1 MGNKSIQK
9 FFADQNS
16 VIDLS
21 SLGNAKGA
29 KVSLSGP
36 DMNITTP
43 RGSVIIVNGALY
55 SSIKGNN
62 LAVKFK
68 DKTITGAKIL
78 GSVDLKDIQLERI
91 DSSLVDSAQVEKKG
105 NGKRRNK
112 KEEEE
117 LKKQLDDAENA
128 KKEADKAKE
137 EAEKAKEAAEKALNE
152 AFEVQ
157 NSSKQIEEMLQNFL
171 ADNVAK
177 DNLAQQSDASQQ
189 NTQAKATQA
198 SKQNDAEKVLP
209 QPINKNT
216 STGKSNSSKNEENKL
231 DAESVKEPLKVTLAL
246 AAESNSGSKDDSIT
260 NFTKPQ
266 FVGSTAPN
274 ATVIIKINGI
284 AVGQAV
290 ADSLGNFTFTAPET
304 LTDGTYNLEA
314 EAKTADGSG
323 SAKLV
328 ITIDSVTDKPT
339 FELSPES
346 SVSGH
351 KGLTPTLTP
360 SIVGTAEENAK
371 VDIYVDNKLVAS
383 VDVDK
388 DGNWSYE
395 FKDNELSEGENS
407 IKVVAVDKA
416 GNKNE
421 TTDSI
426 ITDTIAPEK
435 PTIEL
440 DDSSDSGIK
449 NDNITNSTLPT
460 FIGVAEPGS
469 TVSIYLGLKHLGE
482 VIVAKDGTWS
492 YTLTTPLKD
501 GEYNITATATD
512 IAGHTSATANLPFT
526 IDTRISYFSAEIETT
541 NDSGI
546 VGDNVTNNTRPTF
559 TGKTEPNAI
568 ISVINSETG
577 EEVIFKANDKGEW
590 TFNFTSDSVEG
601 INNLTFTVEDVAG
614 NKKDFSFSYVI
625 DTIAPVPPTVSLED
639 YVVLPNGIILSGNDL
654 PALVGTAEPKST
666 ILLMRDGKLYD
677 SIEVDSN
684 GTWNYQ
690 FSNKFLQGAYDIEI
704 ISQDAAGNKS
714 STVKYSFTIQTEVV
728 PPKAELDASDDS
740 GAKGDWITNK
750 HNALT
755 LLGTADRFA
764 TVNILIDGKTIGVT
778 TADADGNWNFDISR
792 NLSDNVY
799 KITVESI
806 DPLGRTSSVDYQLTI
821 DSFTPIPTVM
831 LHDSADS
838 GVKGDMIT
846 KINTPLFTGMAE
858 ANAKVSIYV
867 DGVLSGEAI
876 AGDDGV
882 WNFQFTTAL
891 SDGSH
896 DVTVKV
902 EDIAGNTA
910 SSSAYNFQI
919 VTQTQKPT
927 IELVNDTGVDNTDH
941 IINEKNPAL
950 TGTAAPYSTV
960 KLYIDG
966 ALIAEVRTNK
976 DGRWEYTLKADQGLV
991 DGDHRITAS
1000 VEDIAGNIAHSD
1012 PFLISVDTAISIPIV
1027 SLSPDSDSGISDD
1040 NLTNIVKPTL
1050 HLKDIDPDIISV
1062 QVWDAMSDTQ
1072 IGVATQQPDGSWA
1085 YTFTSDL
1092 TEGLHQVYVKVEDIA
1107 GNKANSAIFDFTI
1120 DTTVSTPVI
1129 SLLSKDDTGVTGDNL
1144 TNINKPGFAISG
1156 VDADAH
1162 RVVVQ
1167 VMHNGVSEEIELSH
1181 LNGSWLF
1188 IPGNTWADGSYT
1200 LTVKVED
1207 KAGNTN
1213 YSAPLTVVIDT
1224 QIAIDGVELVN
1235 DSGVK
1240 GDNMTNDDRPHFRV
1254 TVPTD
1259 VNEVRLSIDGGN
1271 SWVQA
1276 TPGVAGSWEYI
1287 WPTDLADGQYTLT
1300 VEATDKAG
1308 NTVTKTIDFAVDTT
1322 LSVPVIVLDSAD
1334 DTGIQGDNM
1343 TNSTQPTFALQH
1355 IDDDAVRV
1363 TVSVE
1368 HGGVTTTF
1376 DATKGTGGW
1385 TFTPPTSWADG
1396 DYTLSVSVEDK
1407 AGNTSHSASLTVTVD
1422 TQIAIN
1428 NIELVNDSGIPD
1440 DNLTN
1445 NVRPHFQVT
1454 VPTDVNVVRLSI
1466 DGGKTWFNATQSATP
1481 GVWDYIWPD
1490 DVADGGYTLTVEATD
1505 EAGNKATQTLDFTID
1520 TTLSVPTLSL
1530 DSADD
1535 SGIAGDNITNVKTP
1549 GFTLNNIDTDVSRV
1563 IVEVMHNGIKQEVP
1577 LVQTGGQWRFA
1588 PTSDWADGD
1597 YILTVKVE
1605 DRAGNVKQ
1613 SAPLTVTVDTHIA
1626 IDRIELVND
1635 SGIPGDNLT
1644 NEARPHFQVT
1654 VPADVNGV
1662 RLSIDGGKTWFD
1674 ATQSATSGV
1683 WDYTW
1688 LTNVANGPHTLMV
1701 EASDKAGNK
1710 TTQKLDFTI
1719 DTILSEPTI
1728 TLDSADDSA
1737 AGDNI
1742 TNVKMPGFTLGNID
1756 ADVTKVV
1763 VTVAHDG
1770 KNQQIELIKNG
1781 GVWRFTPGAAWTDG
1795 DYTLTVKVED
1805 KAGNTNYSAPL
1816 TVTIDTQTSIDR
1828 IELLNDTGIVGDNL
1842 TNEARPQFHITVP
1855 TDVNSVQL
1863 SLDGG
1868 INWVN
1873 ATLTSDGVWEYIWPT
1888 DLVENTYTLTVK
1900 ATDVAGNTATETLNF
1915 IIDTTL
1921 STPTITLDSADD
1933 SGTANDNK
1941 TNVKTPG
1948 FIIGGID
1955 SDVTQVVVQVM
1966 RDGHSEEVELTQT
1979 NGQWRFVPGSA
1990 WTDGD
1995 YTLTVTVKDEA
2006 GNIRHSAPLTVTIDT
2021 QITIDH
2027 IELVNDSGIP
2037 DDNLTN
2043 NVRPHFQVTV
2053 PTDVNVV
2060 RLSIDGGKTWFNA
2073 TQSATPGVWDYT
2085 WLADVGEGKHTLT
2098 VEATDKAGNKTTQQ
2112 LDFIIDTLLSEPTI
2126 VLDNTDDSGTKG
2138 DHLTNV
2144 NKPTFLLGNID
2155 ADARYVTVEVQ
2166 HGGTKEVLTA
2176 TKDAT
2181 GNWSVTPTGTWAD
2194 GDYTL
2199 TVRVEDEAG
2208 NEKHS
2213 ASLTVTVDTQIT
2225 IDVIELVNDN
2235 GIPGDN
2241 MTNDAHPQFRVTVP
2255 GDVNEVS
2262 LSIDGGV
2269 TWVKATQSATPGV
2282 WNYTWPG
2289 TVPDGDYTL
2298 NVKATDNAGN
2308 TVTETLHF
2316 TIDTTLSTPVIV
2328 LDSADDSGVHGD
2340 NMTNHTQP
2348 TFALQHI
2355 DDDAVRVTVS
2365 VEHGGV
2371 TTTFDAT
2378 KDAGGWTFTPTGA
2391 WADGDYTLSVSVED
2405 KAGNTSHSASLTV
2418 TVDTQIAINNIELVN
2433 DSGIPDDNLTNN
2445 VRPHFQV
2452 TVPTDV
2458 NVVRLSIDGGKTWF
2472 NATQSATPGVWDY
2485 IWPDDVADGGYTLTV
2500 EATDEA
2506 GNKATQTLDFTID
2519 TTLSVPTLSLDSADD
2534 SGIAGDNITNVKT
2547 PGFTLNNIDTDVS
2560 RVIVE
2565 VMHNG
2570 IKQEVPLVQTGGQW
2584 RFAPTSDWAD
2594 GDYILT
2600 VKVEDRAGNVKQ
2612 SAPLTVTVDT
2622 HIAIDRIELVND
2634 SGIPGDN
2641 LTNEARPHFQVTVPA
2656 DVNGVR
2662 LSIDG
2667 GKTWFDATQSATSG
2681 VWDYTWLTNVAN
2693 GPHTLM
2699 VEASDKA
2706 GNKTTQKLDFTI
2718 DTILSEPTITL
2729 DSADDSAAGD
2739 NITNVKMPGF
2749 TLGNIDADVTKVV
2762 VTVAHDGKNQ
2772 QIELIKNGGVWRF
2785 TPGAAWT
2792 DGDYTLTVK
2801 VEDKAG
2807 NTNYSAPLTV
2817 TIDTQTSIDRIELLN
2832 DTGIVGD
2839 NLTNEARPQFHITV
2853 PTDVNSVQLSLDG
2866 GINWVNA
2873 TLTSDGVWEYIW
2885 PTDLVENTY
2894 TLTVKATDVAGNT
2907 ATETLNFI
2915 IDTTLSTPTITL
2927 DSADDSGT
2935 ANDNKTNVKTPGFI
2949 IGGIDSDV
2957 TQVVVQVM
2965 RDGHSEEVELTQTNG
2980 QWRFVPGSAWTDGDY
2995 TLTVTVKDE
3004 AGNIRHSAPL
3014 TVTIDTQITIDH
3026 IELVNDSGI
3035 PDDNLTNNVRPHFQ
3049 VTVPTDVNVVRLSI
3063 DGGKTWF
3070 NATQSATPGVW
3081 DYTWLADVGE
3091 GKHTLTVEATDK
3103 AGNKTTQ
3110 QLDFIIDTLLSE
3122 PTIVLDNTDDSGT
3135 KGDNL
3140 TNVNK
3145 PTFLLGNIDADAR
3158 YVTVEVQHG
3167 GTKEVLTA
3175 TKGAT
3180 GIWSVT
3186 PTGTWADGDYTLTVR
3201 VEDDAGNVKY
3211 SAPLT
3216 VTVDTQITIDV
3227 IELVNDNG
3235 IPGDNLTNDVRPH
3248 FRVTV
3253 PGDVNEVRLSIDG
3266 GNTWVRATQGTAGIW
3281 DYTWPKDV
3289 TDGLHT
3295 LTVEATDKAGNKTTQ
3310 TLDFTIDTRL
3320 STPTIAMDS
3329 RDDTGAIGD
3338 HITSVKRP
3346 GFTIGNIDAD
3356 AHSVILRITQG
3367 GNSQEVTLTQVGG
3380 QWRFT
3385 PDADWADGSY
3395 TLTVEVTDN
3404 AGNVRQSTPLVVTVD
3419 TQTSITDITLVND
3432 HGVPDDNLTNSTRPQ
3447 FEITVPA
3454 DVNSVQLSIDGG
3466 ANWVSATQGI
3476 EGVWGYTWP
3485 TDMGDGKHTLTVM
3498 VTDRAGN
3505 TATQTLEFFIDTRLS
3520 TPTIALDSTDD
3531 TGTPGDDMTNRTR
3544 PTFILQNIDSDVIN
3558 VTVSVTHNGT
3568 TTSFTATQGAGG
3580 WSFTPPAPWG
3590 DGDYT
3595 LTVTVED
3602 RAGNTRPSTPLT
3614 VTVDTQIAIDRIEL
3628 VNDSGVPGD
3637 NVTKH
3642 VRPQFQISVP
3652 DDVEKVLLS
3661 IDGGTTWVTAIK
3673 SSTAGIWDYTWPTD
3687 MPEGQHTLTVEVTDG
3702 AGNKMT
3708 ETLNFTIDITLLT
3721 PTIELAP
3728 DQDTGQNKNDNL
3740 TSVTQPVFVLG
3751 SIDKDVRHVELSI
3764 EHNGTFK
3771 TVVLTESAD
3780 GWRYRPDSALADG
3793 SYTFTV
3799 TVTDVAGNQQTSAP
3813 LKVTIDG
3820 TLTTP
3825 VIELAAGEDSGT
3837 VGDRLTNHDRPVF
3850 DIHQVDSDVT
3860 RVMVKVTY
3868 NGKTHEEA
3876 AVFTNGQWRFTPSAS
3891 WADGSYQL
3899 AVVVEDLAGNVKESA
3914 PFEVRIDTT
3923 TTINNIV
3930 LLNDTGVQNDQ
3941 LTNVAKPSFRIDVP
3955 GDVVQVRV
3963 TLDGGANWNVIRKN
3977 ADGQWIFDSPNTLV
3991 DGTYT
3996 LRVEATD
4003 EAGNI
4008 ANKDLVFNID
4018 TNIQVPTI
4026 ALDAGQDTGANTADN
4041 ITNIS
4046 RPTFTIGNVD
4056 PDVIKVVVTID
4067 GHDYNATK
4075 VGAGWQ
4081 FTPGNA
4087 IPDGS
4092 YNITVTV
4099 EDKAGNTATSK
4110 PLPVVIDTTAEIES
4124 VTLVTDSG
4132 DSDVDNITKVDKPQ
4146 FSIVTADDITHVR
4159 VKIDNAANWIELTK
4173 GGDGRWIFNVGSALP
4188 DGQHT
4193 LLVDVTDIAGNVA
4206 QETLQFTIDTTLREP
4221 TIVLDPTHDTG
4232 DDTNDNLTRI
4242 NKPVFIIGNVDND
4255 VSHIVVHIDG
4265 RDYTIENTGGNLTFT
4280 PDQPLSD
4287 GQHTIS
4293 VTVTDIAGN
4302 TKTSA
4307 ELRIEIDTQVQID
4320 SVTLTTDSGVNDHD
4334 NVTNATRP
4342 SFEIA
4347 TPDDV
4352 TSVLVSFDG
4361 VNWTPISKNAAGQWE
4376 FTAGS
4381 ALPDGHYTLHVQA
4394 TDRAGNTANS
4404 TLGFTVDTQIDGLSV
4419 VMLDDAGKDSTD
4431 GITNIT
4437 SPRFEISAR
4446 EPLQSVTVILNGKSS
4461 TLTQGAGNKWL
4472 FTPDTPL
4479 VDGTYKIEIVAEDI
4493 AGNKISKEV
4502 SFTIDTIV
4510 SDPSIDLLDAD
4521 DTGESAVDNITSVTT
4536 PRFVIGNVPADI
4548 DTVVIRIN
4556 GVSYSVTANGNNLWE
4571 FQVPVALND
4580 GVYEAVV
4587 VFRDIA
4593 GNTSETKLPFTIDTT
4608 TSVSVRMEPA
4618 SDTGNSNSDN
4628 LTNKQNPKFEGTAE
4642 PNAKLVIT
4650 IVDDKSGREVLK
4662 QTITVGADGN
4672 WSVTPNILPDGMY
4685 TINVVAT
4692 DVAGNTAQTQE
4703 RFTIDTVT
4711 IDPTIRLSDPSI
4723 DDQHE
4728 ATSLRPEF
4736 KGFAEAFSTIMIQ
4749 WDGKVVGSA
4758 NANANGE
4765 WSWTPPS
4772 VLAPGSY
4779 VVSIVAKDKAGNES
4793 SQVDFPVVIP
4803 VIDVTPP
4810 TIKLSEESDSGAL
4823 GDFTT
4828 NNKTPT
4834 LIGSTLP
4841 NTIVSIYVDGV
4852 KVGEATADTAGRYTF
4867 QLSEMKDGHYV
4878 VQVGIVNPRDNSE
4891 LRSTAVDVTIDTEV
4905 AELVWNISG
4914 MHEGGYIN
4922 TVTPEIGGTSEP
4934 NSKITIFVNGV
4945 EKAIAYT
4952 TGAGHWGVV
4961 LPALGNDGNYELTF
4975 KVEDVA
4981 GNIREFGPQN
4991 VILDTVISPLTVV
5004 LREADDS
5011 GKVGDWITNKSHVTI
5026 DGTAEAGSTLTIR
5039 NPQGV
5044 VIATLV
5050 VGNDGR
5056 WSAEL
5061 DLREGSNAFVVVS
5074 EDKAGNSQQKEILI
5088 EHDTQIEISDISLSR
5103 DTNSGDKYDLITN
5116 NKSPVLVAMTDP
5128 GATVQ
5133 VYINGVLQGT
5143 VEASSSGNISYT
5155 MPANSADGEYQV
5167 QFVATDTAGNR
5178 VESAITTVT
5187 IDSQIAVF
5195 DIDEDSLPALSNNR
5209 ALSVSGVG
5217 EAGSQVSIFVDGKLV
5232 NVVMVEADGTWRA
5245 PILLQ
5250 DDGTFNIHFSIT
5262 DVAGNTE
5269 VSKDYSVD
5277 VDSSTDFPTL
5287 NLEDASNSGSL
5298 DDLITNHNK
5307 PVLVGTAEAGAT
5319 IHIYVDEKIVAN
5331 VLVLEDG
5338 TWSYQFDNALKDG
5351 EYSIRVVAED
5361 PAGNTAESPRLL
5373 VTIDTST
5380 FIDNPAMVAGSD
5392 NGIFSND
5399 SITSQTRPTFSIFG
5413 EMNQSVQIFIDGVL
5427 VDTITVT
5434 DRNQVYR
5441 PESPLGDGSHSI
5453 YYVITDKA
5461 GNTATSKTLNFTIDT
5476 FNTTPVAIDSIG
5488 GQTLAEMTGSDGKI
5502 YITDTTRNLLFSG
5515 SAEPNSK
5522 IEIIINGL
5530 NVGEVWVN
5538 EKGHWQMPVNPLYF
5552 TEGQLDITVKSTD
5565 RAGNVNQEK
5574 YSIWVDTHIKV
5585 FTSELDDNKS
5595 SSKTEWWSNSDL
5607 ITMRGTGE
5615 IGATVSLIVA
5625 GVTLATAVV
5634 AATGRWELSTDKL
5647 PEGTYDISLVI
5658 EDSAGNR
5665 WEDVREIF
5673 IDRTPPNAPVVTYS
5687 DIVNDLI
5694 IMQGT
5699 AEAKS
5704 QLIITDS
5711 EGNTYTLTVPDNG
5724 KWSMAI
5730 PYPSEGKFTITSV
5743 DAIGNRS
5750 DDVPLDIMKEVPVIS
5765 LSPDSDSGTVGDN
5778 ITRDKQPTFIIG
5790 NLESDVVVVQVDING
5805 TVYNAEKNADGVWF
5819 FTPGTPLADGS
5830 YTISVIASDAAGNQ
5844 KNSLPITVTIDS
5856 TLTVPEIALA
5866 AGEDNGAS
5874 DSDNVTNHTQPK
5886 FTLQH
5891 IDADVTG
5898 VTVNVTHNGVT
5909 DIYQATQGADG
5920 WTFTPPAAWNDGNY
5934 TLSVTVVDR
5943 AGNSQQSAS
5952 LAVTVDS
5959 TVTVTADSQHD
5970 DASDDATATAVT
5982 PPESE
5987 TVNAESAT
5995 HLRTEPSAAEE
6006 SVVKVTAYSITLLNA
6021 DSGDEIDRSISQT
6034 PSFEISVPENIVN
6047 VSIMFEGEEFT
6058 LPITN
6063 QKAIFEVP
6071 LSLEDGEYTMDVK
6084 FIDKDNDFLI
6094 KEKTFSVDHSSAD
6107 IVNAMNVRGK
6117 TEDDINDSPSTSSV
6131 GHNNNGAIDVFA
6143 VNEVTL
6149 PVDNQEEHA

>member
-426 ITDTIAPEK
+426 ITDTIPPEK

-639 YVVLPNGIILSGNDL
+639 FVVLPNGIILSGNDL

-1027 SLSPDSDSGISDD
+1027 SLSPDSDSGIADD

-1107 GNKANSAIFDFTI
+1107 GNKANSAVFDFTI

-1188 IPGNTWADGSYT
+1188 TPGNTWADGSYT

-1207 KAGNTN
+1207 KAGNTS

-1322 LSVPVIVLDSAD
+1322 LSVPVIVLNSAD
-1334 DTGIQGDNM
+1334 DTGVQGDNM
-1343 TNSTQPTFALQH
+1343 TNRTQPTFALQH

-1481 GVWDYIWPD
+1481 GAWDYIWPD

-1505 EAGNKATQTLDFTID
+1505 KAGNKTTQELDFTID

-1710 TTQKLDFTI
+1710 TTQKLDFII
-1719 DTILSEPTI
+1719 DTLLSEPTI

-2126 VLDNTDDSGTKG
+2126 VLDSTDDSGTKG
-2138 DHLTNV
+2138 DNLTNV

-2316 TIDTTLSTPVIV
+2316 TIDTTLSVPVIV
-2328 LDSADDSGVHGD
+2328 LNSADDTGVQGD
-2340 NMTNHTQP
+2340 NMTNSTQP

-2378 KDAGGWTFTPTGA
+2378 KGVGGWSFTPTGA

-2452 TVPTDV
+2452 KVPTDV
-2458 NVVRLSIDGGKTWF
+2458 N
-2472 NATQSATPGVWDY
+2472 
-2485 IWPDDVADGGYTLTV
+2485 
-2500 EATDEA
+2500 E
-2506 GNKATQTLDFTID
+2506 
-2519 TTLSVPTLSLDSADD
+2519 
-2534 SGIAGDNITNVKT
+2534 
-2547 PGFTLNNIDTDVS
+2547 
-2560 RVIVE
+2560 
-2565 VMHNG
+2565 
-2570 IKQEVPLVQTGGQW
+2570 
-2584 RFAPTSDWAD
+2584 
-2594 GDYILT
+2594 
-2600 VKVEDRAGNVKQ
+2600 
-2612 SAPLTVTVDT
+2612 
-2622 HIAIDRIELVND
+2622 
-2634 SGIPGDN
+2634 
-2641 LTNEARPHFQVTVPA
+2641 
-2656 DVNGVR
+2656 
-2662 LSIDG
+2662 
-2667 GKTWFDATQSATSG
+2667 
-2681 VWDYTWLTNVAN
+2681 
-2693 GPHTLM
+2693 
-2699 VEASDKA
+2699 
-2706 GNKTTQKLDFTI
+2706 
-2718 DTILSEPTITL
+2718 
-2729 DSADDSAAGD
+2729 
-2739 NITNVKMPGF
+2739 
-2749 TLGNIDADVTKVV
+2749 
-2762 VTVAHDGKNQ
+2762 
-2772 QIELIKNGGVWRF
+2772 
-2785 TPGAAWT
+2785 
-2792 DGDYTLTVK
+2792 
-2801 VEDKAG
+2801 
-2807 NTNYSAPLTV
+2807 
-2817 TIDTQTSIDRIELLN
+2817 
-2832 DTGIVGD
+2832 
-2839 NLTNEARPQFHITV
+2839 
-2853 PTDVNSVQLSLDG
+2853 
-2866 GINWVNA
+2866 
-2873 TLTSDGVWEYIW
+2873 
-2885 PTDLVENTY
+2885 
-2894 TLTVKATDVAGNT
+2894 
-2907 ATETLNFI
+2907 
-2915 IDTTLSTPTITL
+2915 
-2927 DSADDSGT
+2927 
-2935 ANDNKTNVKTPGFI
+2935 
-2949 IGGIDSDV
+2949 
-2957 TQVVVQVM
+2957 
-2965 RDGHSEEVELTQTNG
+2965 
-2980 QWRFVPGSAWTDGDY
+2980 
-2995 TLTVTVKDE
+2995 
-3004 AGNIRHSAPL
+3004 
-3014 TVTIDTQITIDH
+3014 
-3026 IELVNDSGI
+3026 
-3035 PDDNLTNNVRPHFQ
+3035 
-3049 VTVPTDVNVVRLSI
+3049 VRLSI

-3103 AGNKTTQ
+3103 AGNQTTQ
-3110 QLDFIIDTLLSE
+3110 KLDFIIDTMLSE
-3122 PTIVLDNTDDSGT
+3122 PTIVLDSTDDSGT

-3140 TNVNK
+3140 TNANK
-3145 PTFLLGNIDADAR
+3145 PTFILGNIDADAR
-3158 YVTVEVQHG
+3158 YVTVEVQYG

-3320 STPTIAMDS
+3320 STPTITMDS

-3346 GFTIGNIDAD
+3346 GFTIGNIDSD
-3356 AHSVILRITQG
+3356 AQSVILRITQG

-3404 AGNVRQSTPLVVTVD
+3404 AGNVRQSTPLIVTVD

-3466 ANWVSATQGI
+3466 ANWVSAAQGI

-3614 VTVDTQIAIDRIEL
+3614 VTVDTQIAIDHIEL

-3708 ETLNFTIDITLLT
+3708 ETLNFTIDITLMT

-3850 DIHQVDSDVT
+3850 DIRQVDSDVT

-4307 ELRIEIDTQVQID
+4307 ELKIEIDTQVQID

-4521 DTGESAVDNITSVTT
+4521 DTGESAVDNITSVTK

-4556 GVSYSVTANGNNLWE
+4556 GVSYPVTANGNNLWE

-4834 LIGSTLP
+4834 LVGNTLP
-4841 NTIVSIYVDGV
+4841 NAIVSIYVDGV

-4961 LPALGNDGNYELTF
+4961 LPALGNDGNYVLTF

-5039 NPQGV
+5039 SPQGV

-5074 EDKAGNSQQKEILI
+5074 EDKAGNSQQKDILI

-5338 TWSYQFDNALKDG
+5338 TWSYQFDNVLKDG

-5399 SITSQTRPTFSIFG
+5399 SITSQTRPTFSISG

-5574 YSIWVDTHIKV
+5574 YSIWVDTHIQV
-5585 FTSELDDNKS
+5585 FTSEIDDNKS
-5595 SSKTEWWSNSDL
+5595 SSKTDWWSNSST
-5607 ITMRGTGE
+5607 ITMRGMGE

-5634 AATGRWELSTDKL
+5634 AANGQWELSTDQL
-5647 PEGTYDISLVI
+5647 PEGKYDITLSI
-5658 EDSAGNR
+5658 EDNAGNR
-5665 WEDVREIF
+5665 KEEVHEIF

-5711 EGNTYTLTVPDNG
+5711 NGNTYTLTVPDNG

-5750 DDVPLDIMKEVPVIS
+5750 DDVSLDIMKEVPVIS

-5866 AGEDNGAS
+5866 AGEDNGVS

-5909 DIYQATQGADG
+5909 DTYQATQGADG
-5920 WTFTPPAAWNDGNY
+5920 WTFTPPAAWNDGTY

-5995 HLRTEPSAAEE
+5995 HLRTVPSAAEE
-6006 SVVKVTAYSITLLNA
+6006 SVVKETAYSITLLNA

-6071 LSLEDGEYTMDVK
+6071 LSLEDGEYTMDAK

-6107 IVNAMNVRGK
+6107 IVNAMNARGK

>member
-43 RGSVIIVNGALY
+43 HGSVIIVNGALY

-117 LKKQLDDAENA
+117 LKKQLDEAENA

-323 SAKLV
+323 STKLV

-449 NDNITNSTLPT
+449 NDSITNSTLPT

-541 NDSGI
+541 DDSGI

-601 INNLTFTVEDVAG
+601 VNNLTFTVEDVAG

-625 DTIAPVPPTVSLED
+625 DTVAPVPPTVSLED
-639 YVVLPNGIILSGNDL
+639 FVVLPNGIILSGNDL

-1062 QVWDAMSDTQ
+1062 QVWDAASDTQ

-1107 GNKANSAIFDFTI
+1107 GNKANSAVFDFTI

-1188 IPGNTWADGSYT
+1188 TPGNTWADGSYT

-1322 LSVPVIVLDSAD
+1322 LSVPVIVLNSAD
-1334 DTGIQGDNM
+1334 DTGVQGDNM

-1376 DATKGTGGW
+1376 DATKGVGGW
-1385 TFTPPTSWADG
+1385 SFTPTGAWADG

-1428 NIELVNDSGIPD
+1428 NIELVNDSGIPN

-1466 DGGKTWFNATQSATP
+1466 DGGKTWFNATQNATP

-1505 EAGNKATQTLDFTID
+1505 EAGNKTTQTLDFTID

-1563 IVEVMHNGIKQEVP
+1563 TVEVMHNGIKQEVP

-1635 SGIPGDNLT
+1635 SGIPDDNLT

-1674 ATQSATSGV
+1674 ATQSATPGV
-1683 WDYTW
+1683 WDYIW

-1710 TTQKLDFTI
+1710 TTQKLDFII
-1719 DTILSEPTI
+1719 DTMLSEPTI

-1873 ATLTSDGVWEYIWPT
+1873 ATLTPDGVWEYIWPT

-2021 QITIDH
+2021 QIAIDH

-2112 LDFIIDTLLSEPTI
+2112 LDFIIDTMLSEPTI

-2138 DHLTNV
+2138 DNLTNV

-2225 IDVIELVNDN
+2225 IDAIELVNDN

-2328 LDSADDSGVHGD
+2328 LDSADDTGIQGD
-2340 NMTNHTQP
+2340 NMTNRTQP
-2348 TFALQHI
+2348 TFNLQHI

-2378 KDAGGWTFTPTGA
+2378 KGVGGWTFTPPTSWGA
-2391 WADGDYTLSVSVED
+2391 GDYTLSVSVED

-2445 VRPHFQV
+2445 VRPQFQV
-2452 TVPTDV
+2452 KVPTDV
-2458 NVVRLSIDGGKTWF
+2458 N
-2472 NATQSATPGVWDY
+2472 
-2485 IWPDDVADGGYTLTV
+2485 
-2500 EATDEA
+2500 E
-2506 GNKATQTLDFTID
+2506 
-2519 TTLSVPTLSLDSADD
+2519 
-2534 SGIAGDNITNVKT
+2534 
-2547 PGFTLNNIDTDVS
+2547 
-2560 RVIVE
+2560 
-2565 VMHNG
+2565 
-2570 IKQEVPLVQTGGQW
+2570 
-2584 RFAPTSDWAD
+2584 
-2594 GDYILT
+2594 
-2600 VKVEDRAGNVKQ
+2600 
-2612 SAPLTVTVDT
+2612 
-2622 HIAIDRIELVND
+2622 
-2634 SGIPGDN
+2634 
-2641 LTNEARPHFQVTVPA
+2641 
-2656 DVNGVR
+2656 
-2662 LSIDG
+2662 
-2667 GKTWFDATQSATSG
+2667 
-2681 VWDYTWLTNVAN
+2681 
-2693 GPHTLM
+2693 
-2699 VEASDKA
+2699 
-2706 GNKTTQKLDFTI
+2706 
-2718 DTILSEPTITL
+2718 
-2729 DSADDSAAGD
+2729 
-2739 NITNVKMPGF
+2739 
-2749 TLGNIDADVTKVV
+2749 
-2762 VTVAHDGKNQ
+2762 
-2772 QIELIKNGGVWRF
+2772 
-2785 TPGAAWT
+2785 
-2792 DGDYTLTVK
+2792 
-2801 VEDKAG
+2801 
-2807 NTNYSAPLTV
+2807 
-2817 TIDTQTSIDRIELLN
+2817 
-2832 DTGIVGD
+2832 
-2839 NLTNEARPQFHITV
+2839 
-2853 PTDVNSVQLSLDG
+2853 
-2866 GINWVNA
+2866 
-2873 TLTSDGVWEYIW
+2873 
-2885 PTDLVENTY
+2885 
-2894 TLTVKATDVAGNT
+2894 
-2907 ATETLNFI
+2907 
-2915 IDTTLSTPTITL
+2915 
-2927 DSADDSGT
+2927 
-2935 ANDNKTNVKTPGFI
+2935 
-2949 IGGIDSDV
+2949 
-2957 TQVVVQVM
+2957 
-2965 RDGHSEEVELTQTNG
+2965 
-2980 QWRFVPGSAWTDGDY
+2980 
-2995 TLTVTVKDE
+2995 
-3004 AGNIRHSAPL
+3004 
-3014 TVTIDTQITIDH
+3014 
-3026 IELVNDSGI
+3026 
-3035 PDDNLTNNVRPHFQ
+3035 
-3049 VTVPTDVNVVRLSI
+3049 VRLSI

-3103 AGNKTTQ
+3103 AGNQTTQ
-3110 QLDFIIDTLLSE
+3110 KLDFIIDTLLSE
-3122 PTIVLDNTDDSGT
+3122 PTIVLDNTDDSGI

-3140 TNVNK
+3140 TNANK

-3167 GTKEVLTA
+3167 STKEVLTA

-3201 VEDDAGNVKY
+3201 VEDEAGNVKY

-3320 STPTIAMDS
+3320 STPTITMDS

-3346 GFTIGNIDAD
+3346 GFTIGNIDSD
-3356 AHSVILRITQG
+3356 AQSVILRITQG

-3404 AGNVRQSTPLVVTVD
+3404 AGNVRQSTPLIVTVD

-3466 ANWVSATQGI
+3466 ANWVSAAQGI

-3614 VTVDTQIAIDRIEL
+3614 VTVDTQIAIDHIEL

-3687 MPEGQHTLTVEVTDG
+3687 MPEGQHTLIVEVTDG

-3708 ETLNFTIDITLLT
+3708 GTLDFTIDITLLT

-3850 DIHQVDSDVT
+3850 DIRQVDSDVT

-3914 PFEVRIDTT
+3914 PLEVRIDTT

-3955 GDVVQVRV
+3955 GDVIQVRV

-4188 DGQHT
+4188 DGKHT

-4307 ELRIEIDTQVQID
+4307 ELQIEIDTQVQID

-4521 DTGESAVDNITSVTT
+4521 DTGESAVDNITSVTK

-4556 GVSYSVTANGNNLWE
+4556 GVSYPVTANGNNLWE

-4618 SDTGNSNSDN
+4618 SDTGSSNSDN

-4662 QTITVGADGN
+4662 HTITVGADGN

-4723 DDQHE
+4723 DDQYE

-4736 KGFAEAFSTIMIQ
+4736 KGLAEAFSTIMIQ

-4834 LIGSTLP
+4834 LVGNTLP
-4841 NTIVSIYVDGV
+4841 NAIVSIYVDGV

-4961 LPALGNDGNYELTF
+4961 LPALGNDGNYVLTF

-5074 EDKAGNSQQKEILI
+5074 EDKAGNSQQKDILI

-5298 DDLITNHNK
+5298 DDLITSHNK

-5380 FIDNPAMVAGSD
+5380 FIDNPVMMAGSD

-5399 SITSQTRPTFSIFG
+5399 SITSQTRPAFSIYG

-5476 FNTTPVAIDSIG
+5476 
-5488 GQTLAEMTGSDGKI
+5488 
-5502 YITDTTRNLLFSG
+5502 
-5515 SAEPNSK
+5515 
-5522 IEIIINGL
+5522 
-5530 NVGEVWVN
+5530 
-5538 EKGHWQMPVNPLYF
+5538 
-5552 TEGQLDITVKSTD
+5552 
-5565 RAGNVNQEK
+5565 
-5574 YSIWVDTHIKV
+5574 
-5585 FTSELDDNKS
+5585 
-5595 SSKTEWWSNSDL
+5595 
-5607 ITMRGTGE
+5607 
-5615 IGATVSLIVA
+5615 
-5625 GVTLATAVV
+5625 
-5634 AATGRWELSTDKL
+5634 
-5647 PEGTYDISLVI
+5647 
-5658 EDSAGNR
+5658 
-5665 WEDVREIF
+5665 
-5673 IDRTPPNAPVVTYS
+5673 
-5687 DIVNDLI
+5687 
-5694 IMQGT
+5694 
-5699 AEAKS
+5699 
-5704 QLIITDS
+5704 
-5711 EGNTYTLTVPDNG
+5711 
-5724 KWSMAI
+5724 
-5730 PYPSEGKFTITSV
+5730 
-5743 DAIGNRS
+5743 
-5750 DDVPLDIMKEVPVIS
+5750 
-5765 LSPDSDSGTVGDN
+5765 
-5778 ITRDKQPTFIIG
+5778 
-5790 NLESDVVVVQVDING
+5790 
-5805 TVYNAEKNADGVWF
+5805 
-5819 FTPGTPLADGS
+5819 
-5830 YTISVIASDAAGNQ
+5830 
-5844 KNSLPITVTIDS
+5844 
-5856 TLTVPEIALA
+5856 
-5866 AGEDNGAS
+5866 
-5874 DSDNVTNHTQPK
+5874 
-5886 FTLQH
+5886 
-5891 IDADVTG
+5891 
-5898 VTVNVTHNGVT
+5898 
-5909 DIYQATQGADG
+5909 
-5920 WTFTPPAAWNDGNY
+5920 
-5934 TLSVTVVDR
+5934 
-5943 AGNSQQSAS
+5943 
-5952 LAVTVDS
+5952 
-5959 TVTVTADSQHD
+5959 
-5970 DASDDATATAVT
+5970 
-5982 PPESE
+5982 
-5987 TVNAESAT
+5987 
-5995 HLRTEPSAAEE
+5995 
-6006 SVVKVTAYSITLLNA
+6006 
-6021 DSGDEIDRSISQT
+6021 
-6034 PSFEISVPENIVN
+6034 
-6047 VSIMFEGEEFT
+6047 
-6058 LPITN
+6058 
-6063 QKAIFEVP
+6063 
-6071 LSLEDGEYTMDVK
+6071 
-6084 FIDKDNDFLI
+6084 
-6094 KEKTFSVDHSSAD
+6094 
-6107 IVNAMNVRGK
+6107 
-6117 TEDDINDSPSTSSV
+6117 
-6131 GHNNNGAIDVFA
+6131 
-6143 VNEVTL
+6143 
-6149 PVDNQEEHA
+6149 

>member
-246 AAESNSGSKDDSIT
+246 ATESNSGSKDDSIT

-590 TFNFTSDSVEG
+590 TFNFTSDSVEV

-625 DTIAPVPPTVSLED
+625 DTVAPVPPTVSLED
-639 YVVLPNGIILSGNDL
+639 FVVLPNGIILSGNDL

-1027 SLSPDSDSGISDD
+1027 SLSPDSDSGVSDD

-1062 QVWDAMSDTQ
+1062 QVWDAASDTQ

-1107 GNKANSAIFDFTI
+1107 GNKANSAVFDFTI

-1207 KAGNTN
+1207 KAGNTS

-1385 TFTPPTSWADG
+1385 SFTPTGAWADG

-1428 NIELVNDSGIPD
+1428 NIELVNDSGIPN

-1481 GVWDYIWPD
+1481 GAWDYIWPD

-1505 EAGNKATQTLDFTID
+1505 KAGNKTTQELDFTID

-2126 VLDNTDDSGTKG
+2126 VLDSTDDSGTKG
-2138 DHLTNV
+2138 DNLTNV

-2316 TIDTTLSTPVIV
+2316 TIDTTLSVPVIV
-2328 LDSADDSGVHGD
+2328 LNSADDTGVQGD
-2340 NMTNHTQP
+2340 NMTNSTQP

-2378 KDAGGWTFTPTGA
+2378 KGTGGWSFTPTGA

-2452 TVPTDV
+2452 KVPMDV
-2458 NVVRLSIDGGKTWF
+2458 N
-2472 NATQSATPGVWDY
+2472 
-2485 IWPDDVADGGYTLTV
+2485 
-2500 EATDEA
+2500 E
-2506 GNKATQTLDFTID
+2506 
-2519 TTLSVPTLSLDSADD
+2519 
-2534 SGIAGDNITNVKT
+2534 
-2547 PGFTLNNIDTDVS
+2547 
-2560 RVIVE
+2560 
-2565 VMHNG
+2565 
-2570 IKQEVPLVQTGGQW
+2570 
-2584 RFAPTSDWAD
+2584 
-2594 GDYILT
+2594 
-2600 VKVEDRAGNVKQ
+2600 
-2612 SAPLTVTVDT
+2612 
-2622 HIAIDRIELVND
+2622 
-2634 SGIPGDN
+2634 
-2641 LTNEARPHFQVTVPA
+2641 
-2656 DVNGVR
+2656 
-2662 LSIDG
+2662 
-2667 GKTWFDATQSATSG
+2667 
-2681 VWDYTWLTNVAN
+2681 
-2693 GPHTLM
+2693 
-2699 VEASDKA
+2699 
-2706 GNKTTQKLDFTI
+2706 
-2718 DTILSEPTITL
+2718 
-2729 DSADDSAAGD
+2729 
-2739 NITNVKMPGF
+2739 
-2749 TLGNIDADVTKVV
+2749 
-2762 VTVAHDGKNQ
+2762 
-2772 QIELIKNGGVWRF
+2772 
-2785 TPGAAWT
+2785 
-2792 DGDYTLTVK
+2792 
-2801 VEDKAG
+2801 
-2807 NTNYSAPLTV
+2807 
-2817 TIDTQTSIDRIELLN
+2817 
-2832 DTGIVGD
+2832 
-2839 NLTNEARPQFHITV
+2839 
-2853 PTDVNSVQLSLDG
+2853 
-2866 GINWVNA
+2866 
-2873 TLTSDGVWEYIW
+2873 
-2885 PTDLVENTY
+2885 
-2894 TLTVKATDVAGNT
+2894 
-2907 ATETLNFI
+2907 
-2915 IDTTLSTPTITL
+2915 
-2927 DSADDSGT
+2927 
-2935 ANDNKTNVKTPGFI
+2935 
-2949 IGGIDSDV
+2949 
-2957 TQVVVQVM
+2957 
-2965 RDGHSEEVELTQTNG
+2965 
-2980 QWRFVPGSAWTDGDY
+2980 
-2995 TLTVTVKDE
+2995 
-3004 AGNIRHSAPL
+3004 
-3014 TVTIDTQITIDH
+3014 
-3026 IELVNDSGI
+3026 
-3035 PDDNLTNNVRPHFQ
+3035 
-3049 VTVPTDVNVVRLSI
+3049 VRLSI

-3103 AGNKTTQ
+3103 AGNQTTQ
-3110 QLDFIIDTLLSE
+3110 KLDFIIDTLLSE
-3122 PTIVLDNTDDSGT
+3122 PTIVLDSTDDSGT

-3140 TNVNK
+3140 TNANK
-3145 PTFLLGNIDADAR
+3145 PTFILGNIDADAR
-3158 YVTVEVQHG
+3158 YVTVEVQYG

-3320 STPTIAMDS
+3320 STPTITMDS

-3346 GFTIGNIDAD
+3346 GFTIGNIDSD
-3356 AHSVILRITQG
+3356 AQSVILRITQG

-3404 AGNVRQSTPLVVTVD
+3404 AGNVRQSTPLIVTVD

-3466 ANWVSATQGI
+3466 ANWVSAAQGI

-3614 VTVDTQIAIDRIEL
+3614 VTVDTQIAIDHIEL

-3708 ETLNFTIDITLLT
+3708 ETLNFTIDITLMT

-3850 DIHQVDSDVT
+3850 DIRQVDSDVT

-4521 DTGESAVDNITSVTT
+4521 DTGESAVDNITSVTK

-4556 GVSYSVTANGNNLWE
+4556 GVSYPVTANGNNLWE

-4834 LIGSTLP
+4834 LVGNTLP
-4841 NTIVSIYVDGV
+4841 NAIVSIYVDGV

-4961 LPALGNDGNYELTF
+4961 LPALGNDGNYVLTF

-5298 DDLITNHNK
+5298 DDLITSHNK

-5380 FIDNPAMVAGSD
+5380 FIDNPVMMAGSD

-5399 SITSQTRPTFSIFG
+5399 SITSQTRPAFSIYG

-5476 FNTTPVAIDSIG
+5476 LNTTPVAIDSIG

-5538 EKGHWQMPVNPLYF
+5538 DKGHWQMPVNPLYF

-5574 YSIWVDTHIKV
+5574 YSIWVDTHIQV

-5595 SSKTEWWSNSDL
+5595 SSKTDWWSNSST
-5607 ITMRGTGE
+5607 ITMRGMGE

-5634 AATGRWELSTDKL
+5634 AANGQWELSTDQL
-5647 PEGTYDISLVI
+5647 PEGKYDITLSI
-5658 EDSAGNR
+5658 EDNAGNR
-5665 WEDVREIF
+5665 KEEVHEIF

-5711 EGNTYTLTVPDNG
+5711 NGNTYTLTVPDNG

-5750 DDVPLDIMKEVPVIS
+5750 DDVSLDIMKEVPVIS

-5866 AGEDNGAS
+5866 AGEDNGVS

-5909 DIYQATQGADG
+5909 DTYQATQGADG
-5920 WTFTPPAAWNDGNY
+5920 WTFTPPAAWNDGTY

-5995 HLRTEPSAAEE
+5995 HLRTVPSAAEE
-6006 SVVKVTAYSITLLNA
+6006 SVVKETAYSITLLNA

-6107 IVNAMNVRGK
+6107 IVNAMNARGK

>member
-157 NSSKQIEEMLQNFL
+157 NSSKQMEEMLQEFL

-426 ITDTIAPEK
+426 ITDTIPPEK

-1107 GNKANSAIFDFTI
+1107 GNKANSAVFDFTI

-1181 LNGSWLF
+1181 HNGSWLF
-1188 IPGNTWADGSYT
+1188 TPGNTWADGSYT

-1213 YSAPLTVVIDT
+1213 YSTPLTVVIDT

-1259 VNEVRLSIDGGN
+1259 VNEVRLSIDGGL

-1308 NTVTKTIDFAVDTT
+1308 NTVTKTIDFAVDST
-1322 LSVPVIVLDSAD
+1322 LSVPVIVLNNAD
-1334 DTGIQGDNM
+1334 DTGIQGDNL
-1343 TNSTQPTFALQH
+1343 TNRTQPTFALQQ

-1385 TFTPPTSWADG
+1385 TFTPPALWADG

-1481 GVWDYIWPD
+1481 GAWDYIWPD

-1505 EAGNKATQTLDFTID
+1505 KAGNQTTQELDFTID

-1588 PTSDWADGD
+1588 PTSDWGDGD

-1710 TTQKLDFTI
+1710 TTQKLDFII

-2021 QITIDH
+2021 QIAIDH

-2043 NVRPHFQVTV
+2043 NVRPQFQVTV

-2085 WLADVGEGKHTLT
+2085 WLTDVANGSHTLT
-2098 VEATDKAGNKTTQQ
+2098 VEATDAAGNKATQN
-2112 LDFIIDTLLSEPTI
+2112 LEFNIDTLLSEPTI
-2126 VLDNTDDSGTKG
+2126 
-2138 DHLTNV
+2138 
-2144 NKPTFLLGNID
+2144 
-2155 ADARYVTVEVQ
+2155 A
-2166 HGGTKEVLTA
+2166 
-2176 TKDAT
+2176 
-2181 GNWSVTPTGTWAD
+2181 
-2194 GDYTL
+2194 
-2199 TVRVEDEAG
+2199 
-2208 NEKHS
+2208 
-2213 ASLTVTVDTQIT
+2213 
-2225 IDVIELVNDN
+2225 
-2235 GIPGDN
+2235 
-2241 MTNDAHPQFRVTVP
+2241 
-2255 GDVNEVS
+2255 
-2262 LSIDGGV
+2262 
-2269 TWVKATQSATPGV
+2269 
-2282 WNYTWPG
+2282 
-2289 TVPDGDYTL
+2289 
-2298 NVKATDNAGN
+2298 
-2308 TVTETLHF
+2308 
-2316 TIDTTLSTPVIV
+2316 
-2328 LDSADDSGVHGD
+2328 LDS
-2340 NMTNHTQP
+2340 
-2348 TFALQHI
+2348 
-2355 DDDAVRVTVS
+2355 
-2365 VEHGGV
+2365 
-2371 TTTFDAT
+2371 
-2378 KDAGGWTFTPTGA
+2378 
-2391 WADGDYTLSVSVED
+2391 
-2405 KAGNTSHSASLTV
+2405 
-2418 TVDTQIAINNIELVN
+2418 
-2433 DSGIPDDNLTNN
+2433 
-2445 VRPHFQV
+2445 
-2452 TVPTDV
+2452 
-2458 NVVRLSIDGGKTWF
+2458 
-2472 NATQSATPGVWDY
+2472 
-2485 IWPDDVADGGYTLTV
+2485 
-2500 EATDEA
+2500 
-2506 GNKATQTLDFTID
+2506 
-2519 TTLSVPTLSLDSADD
+2519 
-2534 SGIAGDNITNVKT
+2534 
-2547 PGFTLNNIDTDVS
+2547 
-2560 RVIVE
+2560 
-2565 VMHNG
+2565 
-2570 IKQEVPLVQTGGQW
+2570 
-2584 RFAPTSDWAD
+2584 
-2594 GDYILT
+2594 
-2600 VKVEDRAGNVKQ
+2600 
-2612 SAPLTVTVDT
+2612 
-2622 HIAIDRIELVND
+2622 
-2634 SGIPGDN
+2634 
-2641 LTNEARPHFQVTVPA
+2641 
-2656 DVNGVR
+2656 
-2662 LSIDG
+2662 
-2667 GKTWFDATQSATSG
+2667 
-2681 VWDYTWLTNVAN
+2681 
-2693 GPHTLM
+2693 
-2699 VEASDKA
+2699 
-2706 GNKTTQKLDFTI
+2706 
-2718 DTILSEPTITL
+2718 
-2729 DSADDSAAGD
+2729 
-2739 NITNVKMPGF
+2739 
-2749 TLGNIDADVTKVV
+2749 
-2762 VTVAHDGKNQ
+2762 
-2772 QIELIKNGGVWRF
+2772 
-2785 TPGAAWT
+2785 
-2792 DGDYTLTVK
+2792 
-2801 VEDKAG
+2801 
-2807 NTNYSAPLTV
+2807 
-2817 TIDTQTSIDRIELLN
+2817 
-2832 DTGIVGD
+2832 
-2839 NLTNEARPQFHITV
+2839 
-2853 PTDVNSVQLSLDG
+2853 
-2866 GINWVNA
+2866 
-2873 TLTSDGVWEYIW
+2873 
-2885 PTDLVENTY
+2885 
-2894 TLTVKATDVAGNT
+2894 
-2907 ATETLNFI
+2907 
-2915 IDTTLSTPTITL
+2915 
-2927 DSADDSGT
+2927 
-2935 ANDNKTNVKTPGFI
+2935 
-2949 IGGIDSDV
+2949 
-2957 TQVVVQVM
+2957 
-2965 RDGHSEEVELTQTNG
+2965 
-2980 QWRFVPGSAWTDGDY
+2980 
-2995 TLTVTVKDE
+2995 
-3004 AGNIRHSAPL
+3004 
-3014 TVTIDTQITIDH
+3014 
-3026 IELVNDSGI
+3026 
-3035 PDDNLTNNVRPHFQ
+3035 
-3049 VTVPTDVNVVRLSI
+3049 
-3063 DGGKTWF
+3063 
-3070 NATQSATPGVW
+3070 
-3081 DYTWLADVGE
+3081 
-3091 GKHTLTVEATDK
+3091 
-3103 AGNKTTQ
+3103 
-3110 QLDFIIDTLLSE
+3110 
-3122 PTIVLDNTDDSGT
+3122 TDDSGT

-3140 TNVNK
+3140 TSVNK
-3145 PTFLLGNIDADAR
+3145 PTFILGNIDADAR

-3186 PTGTWADGDYTLTVR
+3186 PTGMWADGSHTLTVR

-3216 VTVDTQITIDV
+3216 VTVDTHIAIDD

-3295 LTVEATDKAGNKTTQ
+3295 LTVEATDKAGNQTTQ

-3346 GFTIGNIDAD
+3346 GFTIGNIDSD

-3367 GNSQEVTLTQVGG
+3367 GNSQEVTLTQAGG

-3395 TLTVEVTDN
+3395 TLTVEVQDN
-3404 AGNVRQSTPLVVTVD
+3404 AGNVRQSTPLIVTVD

-3466 ANWVSATQGI
+3466 ANWVSAAQGI

-3820 TLTTP
+3820 SLTTP

-3837 VGDRLTNHDRPVF
+3837 VGDRLTKHDRPVF
-3850 DIHQVDSDVT
+3850 DIRQVDSDVT

-3914 PFEVRIDTT
+3914 PLEVRIDTT

-3955 GDVVQVRV
+3955 GDVIQVRV

-3977 ADGQWIFDSPNTLV
+3977 ADGQWIFDTPNALV

-4003 EAGNI
+4003 QAGNI

-4173 GGDGRWIFNVGSALP
+4173 GGDGRWIFNVVSALP

-4307 ELRIEIDTQVQID
+4307 ELKIEIDTQVQID

-4361 VNWTPISKNAAGQWE
+4361 VNWTPVSKNAAGQWQ

-4381 ALPDGHYTLHVQA
+4381 ALSDGHYTLHVQA

-4502 SFTIDTIV
+4502 SFTIDTVV
-4510 SDPSIDLLDAD
+4510 SDPRIDLLDAD
-4521 DTGESAVDNITSVTT
+4521 DTGESAVDNITSVTK

-4556 GVSYSVTANGNNLWE
+4556 GVSYPVTANGNNLWE

-4618 SDTGNSNSDN
+4618 SDTGSSNSDN

-4662 QTITVGADGN
+4662 HTITVGADGN

-4723 DDQHE
+4723 DDQYE

-4736 KGFAEAFSTIMIQ
+4736 KGLAEAFSTIMIQ

-4834 LIGSTLP
+4834 LVGNTLP
-4841 NTIVSIYVDGV
+4841 NAIVSIYVDGV

-5074 EDKAGNSQQKEILI
+5074 EDKAGNSQQKDILI

-5250 DDGTFNIHFSIT
+5250 DDGKFNIHFSIT

-5298 DDLITNHNK
+5298 DDLITSHNK

-5380 FIDNPAMVAGSD
+5380 FIDNPVMMAGSD

-5399 SITSQTRPTFSIFG
+5399 SITSQTRPAFSIFG

-5538 EKGHWQMPVNPLYF
+5538 DKGHWQMPVNPLYF

-5574 YSIWVDTHIKV
+5574 YSIWVDTHIQV

-5595 SSKTEWWSNSDL
+5595 SSKTDWWSNSST
-5607 ITMRGTGE
+5607 ITMRGMGE

-5634 AATGRWELSTDKL
+5634 AANGQWELSTDQL
-5647 PEGTYDISLVI
+5647 PEGKYDITLSI
-5658 EDSAGNR
+5658 EDNAGNR
-5665 WEDVREIF
+5665 KEEVHEIF

-5711 EGNTYTLTVPDNG
+5711 NGNTYTLTVPDNG

-5874 DSDNVTNHTQPK
+5874 DSDNVTNHNHTQPK

-5920 WTFTPPAAWNDGNY
+5920 WTFTPPAAWNDGTY

-5943 AGNSQQSAS
+5943 AGNSLQSAS
-5952 LAVTVDS
+5952 LEVTVDS

-5970 DASDDATATAVT
+5970 DAIDDATATAVT

-5995 HLRTEPSAAEE
+5995 HLRTVPSAAEE
-6006 SVVKVTAYSITLLNA
+6006 SVVKETAYSITLLNA

-6047 VSIMFEGEEFT
+6047 VSVMFEGEEFT

-6084 FIDKDNDFLI
+6084 FIDKDDDFLI

-6107 IVNAMNVRGK
+6107 IVNAMNARGK

>member
-1027 SLSPDSDSGISDD
+1027 SLSPDSDSGIADD

-1062 QVWDAMSDTQ
+1062 QVWDAASDTQ

-1107 GNKANSAIFDFTI
+1107 GNKANSAVFDFTI

-1385 TFTPPTSWADG
+1385 SFTPTGAWADG

-1481 GVWDYIWPD
+1481 GAWDYIWLD

-1505 EAGNKATQTLDFTID
+1505 KAGNKTTQELDFTID

-1635 SGIPGDNLT
+1635 SGIPDDNLT

-1701 EASDKAGNK
+1701 EATDKAGNK

-1795 DYTLTVKVED
+1795 NYTLTVKVED

-2021 QITIDH
+2021 QI
-2027 IELVNDSGIP
+2027 
-2037 DDNLTN
+2037 
-2043 NVRPHFQVTV
+2043 
-2053 PTDVNVV
+2053 
-2060 RLSIDGGKTWFNA
+2060 A
-2073 TQSATPGVWDYT
+2073 
-2085 WLADVGEGKHTLT
+2085 
-2098 VEATDKAGNKTTQQ
+2098 
-2112 LDFIIDTLLSEPTI
+2112 
-2126 VLDNTDDSGTKG
+2126 
-2138 DHLTNV
+2138 
-2144 NKPTFLLGNID
+2144 
-2155 ADARYVTVEVQ
+2155 
-2166 HGGTKEVLTA
+2166 
-2176 TKDAT
+2176 
-2181 GNWSVTPTGTWAD
+2181 
-2194 GDYTL
+2194 
-2199 TVRVEDEAG
+2199 
-2208 NEKHS
+2208 
-2213 ASLTVTVDTQIT
+2213 
-2225 IDVIELVNDN
+2225 
-2235 GIPGDN
+2235 
-2241 MTNDAHPQFRVTVP
+2241 
-2255 GDVNEVS
+2255 
-2262 LSIDGGV
+2262 
-2269 TWVKATQSATPGV
+2269 
-2282 WNYTWPG
+2282 
-2289 TVPDGDYTL
+2289 
-2298 NVKATDNAGN
+2298 
-2308 TVTETLHF
+2308 
-2316 TIDTTLSTPVIV
+2316 
-2328 LDSADDSGVHGD
+2328 
-2340 NMTNHTQP
+2340 
-2348 TFALQHI
+2348 
-2355 DDDAVRVTVS
+2355 
-2365 VEHGGV
+2365 
-2371 TTTFDAT
+2371 
-2378 KDAGGWTFTPTGA
+2378 
-2391 WADGDYTLSVSVED
+2391 
-2405 KAGNTSHSASLTV
+2405 
-2418 TVDTQIAINNIELVN
+2418 
-2433 DSGIPDDNLTNN
+2433 
-2445 VRPHFQV
+2445 
-2452 TVPTDV
+2452 
-2458 NVVRLSIDGGKTWF
+2458 
-2472 NATQSATPGVWDY
+2472 
-2485 IWPDDVADGGYTLTV
+2485 
-2500 EATDEA
+2500 
-2506 GNKATQTLDFTID
+2506 
-2519 TTLSVPTLSLDSADD
+2519 
-2534 SGIAGDNITNVKT
+2534 
-2547 PGFTLNNIDTDVS
+2547 
-2560 RVIVE
+2560 
-2565 VMHNG
+2565 
-2570 IKQEVPLVQTGGQW
+2570 
-2584 RFAPTSDWAD
+2584 
-2594 GDYILT
+2594 
-2600 VKVEDRAGNVKQ
+2600 
-2612 SAPLTVTVDT
+2612 
-2622 HIAIDRIELVND
+2622 
-2634 SGIPGDN
+2634 
-2641 LTNEARPHFQVTVPA
+2641 
-2656 DVNGVR
+2656 
-2662 LSIDG
+2662 
-2667 GKTWFDATQSATSG
+2667 
-2681 VWDYTWLTNVAN
+2681 
-2693 GPHTLM
+2693 
-2699 VEASDKA
+2699 
-2706 GNKTTQKLDFTI
+2706 
-2718 DTILSEPTITL
+2718 
-2729 DSADDSAAGD
+2729 
-2739 NITNVKMPGF
+2739 
-2749 TLGNIDADVTKVV
+2749 
-2762 VTVAHDGKNQ
+2762 
-2772 QIELIKNGGVWRF
+2772 
-2785 TPGAAWT
+2785 
-2792 DGDYTLTVK
+2792 
-2801 VEDKAG
+2801 
-2807 NTNYSAPLTV
+2807 
-2817 TIDTQTSIDRIELLN
+2817 
-2832 DTGIVGD
+2832 
-2839 NLTNEARPQFHITV
+2839 
-2853 PTDVNSVQLSLDG
+2853 
-2866 GINWVNA
+2866 
-2873 TLTSDGVWEYIW
+2873 
-2885 PTDLVENTY
+2885 
-2894 TLTVKATDVAGNT
+2894 
-2907 ATETLNFI
+2907 
-2915 IDTTLSTPTITL
+2915 
-2927 DSADDSGT
+2927 
-2935 ANDNKTNVKTPGFI
+2935 
-2949 IGGIDSDV
+2949 
-2957 TQVVVQVM
+2957 
-2965 RDGHSEEVELTQTNG
+2965 
-2980 QWRFVPGSAWTDGDY
+2980 
-2995 TLTVTVKDE
+2995 
-3004 AGNIRHSAPL
+3004 
-3014 TVTIDTQITIDH
+3014 IDH

-3175 TKGAT
+3175 TKDATGNWSVTPTGTWADGDYTLTVRVEDEAGNEKHSASLTVTVDTQITIDAIELVNDNGIPGDNMTNDAHPQFRVTVPGDVNEVSLSIDGGVTWVKATQSATPGVWNYTWPGTVPDGDYTLNVKATDNAGNTVTETLHFTIDTTLSVPVIVLNSADDTGVQGDNMTNSTQPTFALQHIDDDAVRVTVSVEHGGVTTTFDATKGVGGWSFTPTGAWADGDYTLSVSVEDKAGNTSHSASLTVTVDTQIAINNIELVNDSGIPDDNLTNNVRPHFQVKVPTDVNEVRLSIDGGKTWFNATQSATPGVWDYTWLADVGEGKHTLTVEATDKAGNQTTQKLDFIIDTMLSEPTIVLDSTDDSGTKGDNLTNANKPTFILGNIDADARYVTVEVQYGGTKEVLTATKGAT

-3186 PTGTWADGDYTLTVR
+3186 PTGTWADGDYMLTVR

-3320 STPTIAMDS
+3320 STPTITMDS

-3346 GFTIGNIDAD
+3346 GFTIGNIDSD
-3356 AHSVILRITQG
+3356 AQSVILRITQG

-3404 AGNVRQSTPLVVTVD
+3404 AGNVRQSTPLIVTVD

-3466 ANWVSATQGI
+3466 ANWVSAAQGI

-3485 TDMGDGKHTLTVM
+3485 TDMGDGKHTLTVI

-3614 VTVDTQIAIDRIEL
+3614 VTVDTQIAIDHIEL

-3708 ETLNFTIDITLLT
+3708 ETLNFTIDITLMT

-3850 DIHQVDSDVT
+3850 DIRQVDSDVT

-4307 ELRIEIDTQVQID
+4307 ELKIEIDTQVQID

-4521 DTGESAVDNITSVTT
+4521 DTGESAVDNITSVTK

-4556 GVSYSVTANGNNLWE
+4556 GVSYPVTANGNNLWE

-4834 LIGSTLP
+4834 LVGNTLP
-4841 NTIVSIYVDGV
+4841 NAIVSIYVDGV

-4961 LPALGNDGNYELTF
+4961 LPALGNDGNYVLTF

-5039 NPQGV
+5039 SPQGV

-5074 EDKAGNSQQKEILI
+5074 EDKAGNSQQKDILI

-5399 SITSQTRPTFSIFG
+5399 SITSQTRPTFSISG

-5538 EKGHWQMPVNPLYF
+5538 DKGHWQMPVNPLYF

-5574 YSIWVDTHIKV
+5574 YSIWVDTHIQV

-5595 SSKTEWWSNSDL
+5595 SSKTDWWSNSST
-5607 ITMRGTGE
+5607 ITMRGMGE

-5634 AATGRWELSTDKL
+5634 AANGQWELSTDQL
-5647 PEGTYDISLVI
+5647 PEGKYDITLSI
-5658 EDSAGNR
+5658 EDNAGNR
-5665 WEDVREIF
+5665 KEEVHEIF

-5711 EGNTYTLTVPDNG
+5711 NGNTYTLTVPDNG

-5995 HLRTEPSAAEE
+5995 HLRTVPSAAEE
-6006 SVVKVTAYSITLLNA
+6006 SVVKETAYSITLLNA

-6107 IVNAMNVRGK
+6107 IVNAMNARGK

>member
-157 NSSKQIEEMLQNFL
+157 NSSKQMEEMLQEFL

-426 ITDTIAPEK
+426 ITDTIPPEK

-601 INNLTFTVEDVAG
+601 VNNLTFTVEDVAG

-625 DTIAPVPPTVSLED
+625 DTVAPVPPTVSLED
-639 YVVLPNGIILSGNDL
+639 FVVLPNGIILSGNDL

-1107 GNKANSAIFDFTI
+1107 GNKANSAVFDFTI

-1188 IPGNTWADGSYT
+1188 TPGNTWADGSYT

-1213 YSAPLTVVIDT
+1213 YSTPLTVVIDT

-1259 VNEVRLSIDGGN
+1259 VNEVRLSIDGGH

-1308 NTVTKTIDFAVDTT
+1308 NTVTKTIDFAVDST
-1322 LSVPVIVLDSAD
+1322 LSVPVIVLNNAD
-1334 DTGIQGDNM
+1334 DTGIQGDNL
-1343 TNSTQPTFALQH
+1343 TNRTQPTFALQQ

-1385 TFTPPTSWADG
+1385 TFTPSALWADG

-1428 NIELVNDSGIPD
+1428 NIELVNDSGIPN

-1445 NVRPHFQVT
+1445 NVRPQFQVT

-1466 DGGKTWFNATQSATP
+1466 DGGKTWFNATQGATP
-1481 GVWDYIWPD
+1481 GAWDYIWPD

-1505 EAGNKATQTLDFTID
+1505 KAGNQTTQELDFTID

-1588 PTSDWADGD
+1588 PTSDWGDGD

-1701 EASDKAGNK
+1701 EATDKAGNQ
-1710 TTQKLDFTI
+1710 TTQKLDFII
-1719 DTILSEPTI
+1719 DTLLSEPTI

-2098 VEATDKAGNKTTQQ
+2098 VEATDKAGNKTTQK

-2126 VLDNTDDSGTKG
+2126 VLDSTDDSGTKG
-2138 DHLTNV
+2138 DNLTNA

-2199 TVRVEDEAG
+2199 TVRVEDDAG

-2328 LDSADDSGVHGD
+2328 LDSADDTGIQGD
-2340 NMTNHTQP
+2340 NMTNRTQP
-2348 TFALQHI
+2348 TFNLQHI

-2378 KDAGGWTFTPTGA
+2378 KGTGGWTFTPPTSWGA
-2391 WADGDYTLSVSVED
+2391 GDYTLSVSVED

-2458 NVVRLSIDGGKTWF
+2458 NEVRLSIDGGKTWF
-2472 NATQSATPGVWDY
+2472 NATQSV
-2485 IWPDDVADGGYTLTV
+2485 
-2500 EATDEA
+2500 
-2506 GNKATQTLDFTID
+2506 
-2519 TTLSVPTLSLDSADD
+2519 
-2534 SGIAGDNITNVKT
+2534 
-2547 PGFTLNNIDTDVS
+2547 
-2560 RVIVE
+2560 
-2565 VMHNG
+2565 
-2570 IKQEVPLVQTGGQW
+2570 
-2584 RFAPTSDWAD
+2584 
-2594 GDYILT
+2594 
-2600 VKVEDRAGNVKQ
+2600 
-2612 SAPLTVTVDT
+2612 
-2622 HIAIDRIELVND
+2622 
-2634 SGIPGDN
+2634 
-2641 LTNEARPHFQVTVPA
+2641 
-2656 DVNGVR
+2656 
-2662 LSIDG
+2662 
-2667 GKTWFDATQSATSG
+2667 
-2681 VWDYTWLTNVAN
+2681 
-2693 GPHTLM
+2693 
-2699 VEASDKA
+2699 
-2706 GNKTTQKLDFTI
+2706 
-2718 DTILSEPTITL
+2718 
-2729 DSADDSAAGD
+2729 
-2739 NITNVKMPGF
+2739 
-2749 TLGNIDADVTKVV
+2749 
-2762 VTVAHDGKNQ
+2762 
-2772 QIELIKNGGVWRF
+2772 
-2785 TPGAAWT
+2785 
-2792 DGDYTLTVK
+2792 
-2801 VEDKAG
+2801 
-2807 NTNYSAPLTV
+2807 
-2817 TIDTQTSIDRIELLN
+2817 
-2832 DTGIVGD
+2832 
-2839 NLTNEARPQFHITV
+2839 
-2853 PTDVNSVQLSLDG
+2853 
-2866 GINWVNA
+2866 
-2873 TLTSDGVWEYIW
+2873 
-2885 PTDLVENTY
+2885 
-2894 TLTVKATDVAGNT
+2894 
-2907 ATETLNFI
+2907 
-2915 IDTTLSTPTITL
+2915 
-2927 DSADDSGT
+2927 
-2935 ANDNKTNVKTPGFI
+2935 
-2949 IGGIDSDV
+2949 
-2957 TQVVVQVM
+2957 
-2965 RDGHSEEVELTQTNG
+2965 
-2980 QWRFVPGSAWTDGDY
+2980 
-2995 TLTVTVKDE
+2995 
-3004 AGNIRHSAPL
+3004 
-3014 TVTIDTQITIDH
+3014 
-3026 IELVNDSGI
+3026 
-3035 PDDNLTNNVRPHFQ
+3035 
-3049 VTVPTDVNVVRLSI
+3049 
-3063 DGGKTWF
+3063 
-3070 NATQSATPGVW
+3070 TPGVW

-3103 AGNKTTQ
+3103 AGNQTTQ
-3110 QLDFIIDTLLSE
+3110 KLDFIIDTMLSE
-3122 PTIVLDNTDDSGT
+3122 PTIVLDSTDDSGT

-3140 TNVNK
+3140 TNANK
-3145 PTFLLGNIDADAR
+3145 PTFILGNIDADAR
-3158 YVTVEVQHG
+3158 YVTVEVLHG

-3367 GNSQEVTLTQVGG
+3367 GNSQEVALTQVGG

-4472 FTPDTPL
+4472 FTSDTPL

-4556 GVSYSVTANGNNLWE
+4556 GVSYPVTANGNNLWE

-5232 NVVMVEADGTWRA
+5232 NVVMVEADGSWRA

-5574 YSIWVDTHIKV
+5574 YSIWVDTHIQV

-5595 SSKTEWWSNSDL
+5595 SSKTDWWSNSST
-5607 ITMRGTGE
+5607 ITMRGMGE

-5634 AATGRWELSTDKL
+5634 AANGQWELSTDQL
-5647 PEGTYDISLVI
+5647 PEGKYDITLSI
-5658 EDSAGNR
+5658 EDNAGNR
-5665 WEDVREIF
+5665 KEEVHEIF

-5711 EGNTYTLTVPDNG
+5711 NGNTYTLTVPDNG

-5819 FTPGTPLADGS
+5819 FTPGTPLTDGS

-5970 DASDDATATAVT
+5970 DASDDATPTAVT

-5995 HLRTEPSAAEE
+5995 HLRTVPSAAEE
-6006 SVVKVTAYSITLLNA
+6006 SVVKETAYSITLLNA

-6047 VSIMFEGEEFT
+6047 VSVMFEGEEFT

-6084 FIDKDNDFLI
+6084 FIDKDDDFLI

-6107 IVNAMNVRGK
+6107 IVNAMNARGK

>member
-1 MGNKSIQK
+1 
-9 FFADQNS
+9 ADQNS

-43 RGSVIIVNGALY
+43 HGSVIIVNGALY

-117 LKKQLDDAENA
+117 LKKQLDEAENA

-449 NDNITNSTLPT
+449 NDSITNSTLPT

-541 NDSGI
+541 DDSGI

-601 INNLTFTVEDVAG
+601 VNNLTFTVEDVAG
-614 NKKDFSFSYVI
+614 NKKDFSFSYII
-625 DTIAPVPPTVSLED
+625 DTVAPVPPTVSLED
-639 YVVLPNGIILSGNDL
+639 FVVLPNGIILSGNDL

-1062 QVWDAMSDTQ
+1062 QVWDAASDTQ

-1107 GNKANSAIFDFTI
+1107 GNKANSAVFDFTI

-1188 IPGNTWADGSYT
+1188 TPGNTWADGSYT

-1322 LSVPVIVLDSAD
+1322 LSVPVIVLNSAD
-1334 DTGIQGDNM
+1334 DTGVQGDNM

-1428 NIELVNDSGIPD
+1428 NIELVNDSGIPN

-1466 DGGKTWFNATQSATP
+1466 DGGKTWFNATQNATP

-1505 EAGNKATQTLDFTID
+1505 EAGNKTTQTLDFTID

-1563 IVEVMHNGIKQEVP
+1563 TVEVMHNGIKQEVP

-1674 ATQSATSGV
+1674 ATQSATPGV

-1710 TTQKLDFTI
+1710 TTQKLDFII
-1719 DTILSEPTI
+1719 DTMLSEPTI

-2021 QITIDH
+2021 QIAIDH

-2043 NVRPHFQVTV
+2043 
-2053 PTDVNVV
+2053 
-2060 RLSIDGGKTWFNA
+2060 
-2073 TQSATPGVWDYT
+2073 
-2085 WLADVGEGKHTLT
+2085 
-2098 VEATDKAGNKTTQQ
+2098 EA
-2112 LDFIIDTLLSEPTI
+2112 
-2126 VLDNTDDSGTKG
+2126 
-2138 DHLTNV
+2138 
-2144 NKPTFLLGNID
+2144 
-2155 ADARYVTVEVQ
+2155 
-2166 HGGTKEVLTA
+2166 
-2176 TKDAT
+2176 
-2181 GNWSVTPTGTWAD
+2181 
-2194 GDYTL
+2194 
-2199 TVRVEDEAG
+2199 
-2208 NEKHS
+2208 
-2213 ASLTVTVDTQIT
+2213 
-2225 IDVIELVNDN
+2225 
-2235 GIPGDN
+2235 
-2241 MTNDAHPQFRVTVP
+2241 
-2255 GDVNEVS
+2255 
-2262 LSIDGGV
+2262 
-2269 TWVKATQSATPGV
+2269 
-2282 WNYTWPG
+2282 
-2289 TVPDGDYTL
+2289 
-2298 NVKATDNAGN
+2298 
-2308 TVTETLHF
+2308 
-2316 TIDTTLSTPVIV
+2316 
-2328 LDSADDSGVHGD
+2328 
-2340 NMTNHTQP
+2340 
-2348 TFALQHI
+2348 
-2355 DDDAVRVTVS
+2355 
-2365 VEHGGV
+2365 
-2371 TTTFDAT
+2371 
-2378 KDAGGWTFTPTGA
+2378 
-2391 WADGDYTLSVSVED
+2391 
-2405 KAGNTSHSASLTV
+2405 
-2418 TVDTQIAINNIELVN
+2418 
-2433 DSGIPDDNLTNN
+2433 
-2445 VRPHFQV
+2445 
-2452 TVPTDV
+2452 
-2458 NVVRLSIDGGKTWF
+2458 
-2472 NATQSATPGVWDY
+2472 
-2485 IWPDDVADGGYTLTV
+2485 
-2500 EATDEA
+2500 
-2506 GNKATQTLDFTID
+2506 
-2519 TTLSVPTLSLDSADD
+2519 
-2534 SGIAGDNITNVKT
+2534 
-2547 PGFTLNNIDTDVS
+2547 
-2560 RVIVE
+2560 
-2565 VMHNG
+2565 
-2570 IKQEVPLVQTGGQW
+2570 
-2584 RFAPTSDWAD
+2584 
-2594 GDYILT
+2594 
-2600 VKVEDRAGNVKQ
+2600 
-2612 SAPLTVTVDT
+2612 
-2622 HIAIDRIELVND
+2622 
-2634 SGIPGDN
+2634 
-2641 LTNEARPHFQVTVPA
+2641 
-2656 DVNGVR
+2656 
-2662 LSIDG
+2662 
-2667 GKTWFDATQSATSG
+2667 
-2681 VWDYTWLTNVAN
+2681 
-2693 GPHTLM
+2693 
-2699 VEASDKA
+2699 
-2706 GNKTTQKLDFTI
+2706 
-2718 DTILSEPTITL
+2718 
-2729 DSADDSAAGD
+2729 
-2739 NITNVKMPGF
+2739 
-2749 TLGNIDADVTKVV
+2749 
-2762 VTVAHDGKNQ
+2762 
-2772 QIELIKNGGVWRF
+2772 
-2785 TPGAAWT
+2785 
-2792 DGDYTLTVK
+2792 
-2801 VEDKAG
+2801 
-2807 NTNYSAPLTV
+2807 
-2817 TIDTQTSIDRIELLN
+2817 
-2832 DTGIVGD
+2832 
-2839 NLTNEARPQFHITV
+2839 
-2853 PTDVNSVQLSLDG
+2853 
-2866 GINWVNA
+2866 
-2873 TLTSDGVWEYIW
+2873 
-2885 PTDLVENTY
+2885 
-2894 TLTVKATDVAGNT
+2894 
-2907 ATETLNFI
+2907 
-2915 IDTTLSTPTITL
+2915 
-2927 DSADDSGT
+2927 
-2935 ANDNKTNVKTPGFI
+2935 
-2949 IGGIDSDV
+2949 
-2957 TQVVVQVM
+2957 
-2965 RDGHSEEVELTQTNG
+2965 
-2980 QWRFVPGSAWTDGDY
+2980 
-2995 TLTVTVKDE
+2995 
-3004 AGNIRHSAPL
+3004 
-3014 TVTIDTQITIDH
+3014 
-3026 IELVNDSGI
+3026 
-3035 PDDNLTNNVRPHFQ
+3035 RPHFQ

-3175 TKGAT
+3175 TKDATGNWSVTPTGTWADGDYTLTVRVEDEAGNEKHSASLTVTVDTQITIDAIELVNDNGIPGDNMTNDAHPQFRVTVPGDVNEVSLSIDGGVTWVKATQSATPGVWNYTWPGTVPDGDYTLNVKATDNAGNTVTETLHFTIDTTLSTPVIVLDSADDTGIQGDNMTNRTQPTFNLQHIDDDAVRVTVSVEHGGVTTTFDATKGVGGWTFTPPTSWGAGDYTLSVSVEDKAGNTSHSASLTVTVDTQIAINNIELVNDSGIPDDNLTNNVRPQFQVKVPTDVNEVRLSIDGGKTWFNATQSATPGVWDYTWLADVGEGKHTLTVEATDKAGNQTTQKLDFIIDTLLSEPTIVLDSTDDSGTKGDNLTNANKPTFLLGNIDADARYVTVEVQHGSTKEVLTATKGAT

-3201 VEDDAGNVKY
+3201 VEDEAGNVKY

-3216 VTVDTQITIDV
+3216 VTVDTQITIDA

-3320 STPTIAMDS
+3320 STPTITMDS

-3346 GFTIGNIDAD
+3346 GFTIGNIDSD
-3356 AHSVILRITQG
+3356 AQSVILRITQG

-3404 AGNVRQSTPLVVTVD
+3404 AGNVRQSTPLIVTVD

-3466 ANWVSATQGI
+3466 ANWVSAAQGI

-3485 TDMGDGKHTLTVM
+3485 TDMGDGKHILTVM

-3614 VTVDTQIAIDRIEL
+3614 VTVDTQIAIDHIEL

-3687 MPEGQHTLTVEVTDG
+3687 MPEGQHTLIVEVTDG

-3708 ETLNFTIDITLLT
+3708 GTLDFTIDITLLT

-3740 TSVTQPVFVLG
+3740 TSVTQPIFVLG

-3850 DIHQVDSDVT
+3850 DIRQVDSDVT

-3955 GDVVQVRV
+3955 GDVIQVRV

-4003 EAGNI
+4003 QAGNI

-4188 DGQHT
+4188 DGKHT

-4307 ELRIEIDTQVQID
+4307 ELQIEIDTQVQID

-4521 DTGESAVDNITSVTT
+4521 DTGESAVDNITSVTK

-4556 GVSYSVTANGNNLWE
+4556 GVSYPVTANGNNLWE

-4618 SDTGNSNSDN
+4618 SDTGSSNSDN

-4662 QTITVGADGN
+4662 HTITVGADGN

-4723 DDQHE
+4723 DDQYE

-4736 KGFAEAFSTIMIQ
+4736 KGLAEAFSTIMIQ

-4834 LIGSTLP
+4834 LVGNTLP
-4841 NTIVSIYVDGV
+4841 NAIVSIYVDGV

-4961 LPALGNDGNYELTF
+4961 LPALGNDGNYVLTF

-5074 EDKAGNSQQKEILI
+5074 EDKAGNSQQKDILI

-5298 DDLITNHNK
+5298 DDLITSHNK

-5373 VTIDTST
+5373 VTVDTST
-5380 FIDNPAMVAGSD
+5380 FIDNPVMIAGSD

-5399 SITSQTRPTFSIFG
+5399 SITSQTRPAFSIFG

-5538 EKGHWQMPVNPLYF
+5538 DKGHWQMPVNPLYF

-5574 YSIWVDTHIKV
+5574 YSIWVDTHIQV

-5595 SSKTEWWSNSDL
+5595 SSKTDWWSNSST
-5607 ITMRGTGE
+5607 ITMRGMGE

-5634 AATGRWELSTDKL
+5634 AANGQWELSTDQL
-5647 PEGTYDISLVI
+5647 PEGKYDITLSI
-5658 EDSAGNR
+5658 EDNAGNR
-5665 WEDVREIF
+5665 KEEVHEIF

-5711 EGNTYTLTVPDNG
+5711 NGNTYTLTVPDNG

-5750 DDVPLDIMKEVPVIS
+5750 DDVPLDIMKETPVIS

-5778 ITRDKQPTFIIG
+5778 ITRDNQPTFIIG

-5874 DSDNVTNHTQPK
+5874 DSDNVTNHNHTQPK

-5909 DIYQATQGADG
+5909 DIYQATQDADG
-5920 WTFTPPAAWNDGNY
+5920 WTFTPPAAWNDGTY

-5943 AGNSQQSAS
+5943 AGNSLQSAS
-5952 LAVTVDS
+5952 LEVTVDS

-5970 DASDDATATAVT
+5970 DAIDDATPTAVT

-5995 HLRTEPSAAEE
+5995 HLRTVPSAAEE
-6006 SVVKVTAYSITLLNA
+6006 SVVKETAYSITLLNA

-6047 VSIMFEGEEFT
+6047 VSVMFEGEEFT

-6084 FIDKDNDFLI
+6084 FIDKDDDFLI

-6107 IVNAMNVRGK
+6107 IVNAMNARGK

>member
-43 RGSVIIVNGALY
+43 HGSVIIVNGALY

-117 LKKQLDDAENA
+117 LKKQLDEAENA

-323 SAKLV
+323 STKLV

-449 NDNITNSTLPT
+449 NDSITNSTLPT

-541 NDSGI
+541 DDSGI

-601 INNLTFTVEDVAG
+601 VNNLTFTVEDVAG

-625 DTIAPVPPTVSLED
+625 DTVAPVPPTVSLED
-639 YVVLPNGIILSGNDL
+639 FVVLPNGIILSGNDL

-1062 QVWDAMSDTQ
+1062 QVWDAASDTQ

-1107 GNKANSAIFDFTI
+1107 GNKANSAVFDFTI

-1188 IPGNTWADGSYT
+1188 TPGNTWADGSYT

-1322 LSVPVIVLDSAD
+1322 LSVPVIVLNSAD
-1334 DTGIQGDNM
+1334 DTGVQGDNM

-1376 DATKGTGGW
+1376 DATKGVGGW
-1385 TFTPPTSWADG
+1385 SFTPTGAWADG

-1428 NIELVNDSGIPD
+1428 NIELVNDSGIPN

-1466 DGGKTWFNATQSATP
+1466 DGGKTWFNATQNATP

-1505 EAGNKATQTLDFTID
+1505 EAGNKTTQTLDFTID

-1563 IVEVMHNGIKQEVP
+1563 TVEVMHNGIKQEVP

-1710 TTQKLDFTI
+1710 TTQKLDFII
-1719 DTILSEPTI
+1719 DTMLSEPTI

-2021 QITIDH
+2021 QIAIDH

-2037 DDNLTN
+2037 NDNLTN

-2112 LDFIIDTLLSEPTI
+2112 LDFIIDTMLSEPTI

-2138 DHLTNV
+2138 DNLTNV

-2225 IDVIELVNDN
+2225 IDAIELVNDN

-2328 LDSADDSGVHGD
+2328 LDSADDTGIQGD
-2340 NMTNHTQP
+2340 NMTNRTQP
-2348 TFALQHI
+2348 TFNLQHI

-2378 KDAGGWTFTPTGA
+2378 KGVGGWTFTPPTSWGA
-2391 WADGDYTLSVSVED
+2391 GDYTLSVSVED

-2452 TVPTDV
+2452 KVPTDV
-2458 NVVRLSIDGGKTWF
+2458 N
-2472 NATQSATPGVWDY
+2472 
-2485 IWPDDVADGGYTLTV
+2485 
-2500 EATDEA
+2500 E
-2506 GNKATQTLDFTID
+2506 
-2519 TTLSVPTLSLDSADD
+2519 
-2534 SGIAGDNITNVKT
+2534 
-2547 PGFTLNNIDTDVS
+2547 
-2560 RVIVE
+2560 
-2565 VMHNG
+2565 
-2570 IKQEVPLVQTGGQW
+2570 
-2584 RFAPTSDWAD
+2584 
-2594 GDYILT
+2594 
-2600 VKVEDRAGNVKQ
+2600 
-2612 SAPLTVTVDT
+2612 
-2622 HIAIDRIELVND
+2622 
-2634 SGIPGDN
+2634 
-2641 LTNEARPHFQVTVPA
+2641 
-2656 DVNGVR
+2656 
-2662 LSIDG
+2662 
-2667 GKTWFDATQSATSG
+2667 
-2681 VWDYTWLTNVAN
+2681 
-2693 GPHTLM
+2693 
-2699 VEASDKA
+2699 
-2706 GNKTTQKLDFTI
+2706 
-2718 DTILSEPTITL
+2718 
-2729 DSADDSAAGD
+2729 
-2739 NITNVKMPGF
+2739 
-2749 TLGNIDADVTKVV
+2749 
-2762 VTVAHDGKNQ
+2762 
-2772 QIELIKNGGVWRF
+2772 
-2785 TPGAAWT
+2785 
-2792 DGDYTLTVK
+2792 
-2801 VEDKAG
+2801 
-2807 NTNYSAPLTV
+2807 
-2817 TIDTQTSIDRIELLN
+2817 
-2832 DTGIVGD
+2832 
-2839 NLTNEARPQFHITV
+2839 
-2853 PTDVNSVQLSLDG
+2853 
-2866 GINWVNA
+2866 
-2873 TLTSDGVWEYIW
+2873 
-2885 PTDLVENTY
+2885 
-2894 TLTVKATDVAGNT
+2894 
-2907 ATETLNFI
+2907 
-2915 IDTTLSTPTITL
+2915 
-2927 DSADDSGT
+2927 
-2935 ANDNKTNVKTPGFI
+2935 
-2949 IGGIDSDV
+2949 
-2957 TQVVVQVM
+2957 
-2965 RDGHSEEVELTQTNG
+2965 
-2980 QWRFVPGSAWTDGDY
+2980 
-2995 TLTVTVKDE
+2995 
-3004 AGNIRHSAPL
+3004 
-3014 TVTIDTQITIDH
+3014 
-3026 IELVNDSGI
+3026 
-3035 PDDNLTNNVRPHFQ
+3035 
-3049 VTVPTDVNVVRLSI
+3049 VRLSI

-3103 AGNKTTQ
+3103 AGNQTTQ
-3110 QLDFIIDTLLSE
+3110 KLDFIIDTMLSE
-3122 PTIVLDNTDDSGT
+3122 PTIVLDSTDDSGT

-3140 TNVNK
+3140 TNANK
-3145 PTFLLGNIDADAR
+3145 PTFILGNIDADAR

-3201 VEDDAGNVKY
+3201 VEDEAGNVKY

-3320 STPTIAMDS
+3320 STPTITMDS

-3346 GFTIGNIDAD
+3346 GFTIGNIDSD
-3356 AHSVILRITQG
+3356 AQSVILRITQG

-3404 AGNVRQSTPLVVTVD
+3404 AGNVRQSTPLIVTVD

-3466 ANWVSATQGI
+3466 ANWVSAAQGI

-3614 VTVDTQIAIDRIEL
+3614 VTVDTQIAIDHIEL

-3637 NVTKH
+3637 NITKH

-3687 MPEGQHTLTVEVTDG
+3687 MPEGQHTLIVEVTDG

-3708 ETLNFTIDITLLT
+3708 GTLDFTIDITLLT

-3850 DIHQVDSDVT
+3850 DIRQVDSDVT

-3914 PFEVRIDTT
+3914 PLEVRIDTT

-3955 GDVVQVRV
+3955 GDVIQVRV

-4188 DGQHT
+4188 DGKHT

-4307 ELRIEIDTQVQID
+4307 ELQIEIDTQVQID

-4521 DTGESAVDNITSVTT
+4521 DTGESAVDNITSVTK

-4556 GVSYSVTANGNNLWE
+4556 GVSYPVTANGNNLWE

-4618 SDTGNSNSDN
+4618 SDTGSSNSDN

-4662 QTITVGADGN
+4662 HTITVGADGN

-4723 DDQHE
+4723 DDQYE

-4736 KGFAEAFSTIMIQ
+4736 KGLAEAFSTIMIQ

-4834 LIGSTLP
+4834 LVGNTLP
-4841 NTIVSIYVDGV
+4841 NAIVSIYVDGV

-4961 LPALGNDGNYELTF
+4961 LPALGNDGNYVLTF

-5074 EDKAGNSQQKEILI
+5074 EDKAGNSQQKDILI

-5298 DDLITNHNK
+5298 DDLITSHNK

-5380 FIDNPAMVAGSD
+5380 FIDNPVMMAGSD

-5399 SITSQTRPTFSIFG
+5399 SITSQTRPAFSIYG

-5476 FNTTPVAIDSIG
+5476 LNTTPVAIDSIG

-5538 EKGHWQMPVNPLYF
+5538 DKGHWQMPVNPLYF

-5574 YSIWVDTHIKV
+5574 YSIWVDTHIQV

-5595 SSKTEWWSNSDL
+5595 SSKTDWWSNSST
-5607 ITMRGTGE
+5607 ITMRGMGE

-5634 AATGRWELSTDKL
+5634 AANGQWELSTDQL
-5647 PEGTYDISLVI
+5647 PEGKYDITLSI
-5658 EDSAGNR
+5658 EDNAGNR
-5665 WEDVREIF
+5665 KEEVHEIF

-5711 EGNTYTLTVPDNG
+5711 NGNTYTLTVPDNG

-5750 DDVPLDIMKEVPVIS
+5750 DDVPLDIMKETPVIS

-5778 ITRDKQPTFIIG
+5778 ITRDNQPTFIIG

-5866 AGEDNGAS
+5866 AGEGNGAS
-5874 DSDNVTNHTQPK
+5874 DSDNVTNHNHTQPK

-5920 WTFTPPAAWNDGNY
+5920 WTFTPPAAWNDGTY

-5943 AGNSQQSAS
+5943 AGNSLQSAS
-5952 LAVTVDS
+5952 LEVTVDS

-5970 DASDDATATAVT
+5970 DASDDATPTAVT

-5995 HLRTEPSAAEE
+5995 HLRTVPSAAEE
-6006 SVVKVTAYSITLLNA
+6006 SVVKETAYSITLLNA

-6047 VSIMFEGEEFT
+6047 VSVMFEGEEFT

-6084 FIDKDNDFLI
+6084 FLDKDDDFLI

-6107 IVNAMNVRGK
+6107 IVNAMNARGK

-6131 GHNNNGAIDVFA
+6131 GHNNNGAIEVFA

>member
-426 ITDTIAPEK
+426 ITDTIPPEK

-639 YVVLPNGIILSGNDL
+639 FVVLPNGIILSGNDL

-1107 GNKANSAIFDFTI
+1107 GNKANSAVFDFTI

-1188 IPGNTWADGSYT
+1188 TPGNTWTDGSYT

-1213 YSAPLTVVIDT
+1213 YSTPLTVVIDT

-1385 TFTPPTSWADG
+1385 SFTPTGAWADG

-1428 NIELVNDSGIPD
+1428 NIELVNDSGIPN

-1481 GVWDYIWPD
+1481 GAWDYIWPD

-1505 EAGNKATQTLDFTID
+1505 KAGNKTTQELDFTID

-1635 SGIPGDNLT
+1635 SGIPDDNLT

-1941 TNVKTPG
+1941 TNIKTPG

-2021 QITIDH
+2021 QIAIDH

-2037 DDNLTN
+2037 NDNLTN
-2043 NVRPHFQVTV
+2043 EARPHFQVTV

-2126 VLDNTDDSGTKG
+2126 VLDSTDDSGTKG
-2138 DHLTNV
+2138 DNLTNV

-2328 LDSADDSGVHGD
+2328 LDSADDTGIQGD
-2340 NMTNHTQP
+2340 NMTNSTQP
-2348 TFALQHI
+2348 TFNLQHI

-2378 KDAGGWTFTPTGA
+2378 KGTGGWTFTPPTSWGA
-2391 WADGDYTLSVSVED
+2391 GDYTLSVSVED

-2452 TVPTDV
+2452 KVPTDV
-2458 NVVRLSIDGGKTWF
+2458 N
-2472 NATQSATPGVWDY
+2472 
-2485 IWPDDVADGGYTLTV
+2485 
-2500 EATDEA
+2500 E
-2506 GNKATQTLDFTID
+2506 
-2519 TTLSVPTLSLDSADD
+2519 
-2534 SGIAGDNITNVKT
+2534 
-2547 PGFTLNNIDTDVS
+2547 
-2560 RVIVE
+2560 
-2565 VMHNG
+2565 
-2570 IKQEVPLVQTGGQW
+2570 
-2584 RFAPTSDWAD
+2584 
-2594 GDYILT
+2594 
-2600 VKVEDRAGNVKQ
+2600 
-2612 SAPLTVTVDT
+2612 
-2622 HIAIDRIELVND
+2622 
-2634 SGIPGDN
+2634 
-2641 LTNEARPHFQVTVPA
+2641 
-2656 DVNGVR
+2656 
-2662 LSIDG
+2662 
-2667 GKTWFDATQSATSG
+2667 
-2681 VWDYTWLTNVAN
+2681 
-2693 GPHTLM
+2693 
-2699 VEASDKA
+2699 
-2706 GNKTTQKLDFTI
+2706 
-2718 DTILSEPTITL
+2718 
-2729 DSADDSAAGD
+2729 
-2739 NITNVKMPGF
+2739 
-2749 TLGNIDADVTKVV
+2749 
-2762 VTVAHDGKNQ
+2762 
-2772 QIELIKNGGVWRF
+2772 
-2785 TPGAAWT
+2785 
-2792 DGDYTLTVK
+2792 
-2801 VEDKAG
+2801 
-2807 NTNYSAPLTV
+2807 
-2817 TIDTQTSIDRIELLN
+2817 
-2832 DTGIVGD
+2832 
-2839 NLTNEARPQFHITV
+2839 
-2853 PTDVNSVQLSLDG
+2853 
-2866 GINWVNA
+2866 
-2873 TLTSDGVWEYIW
+2873 
-2885 PTDLVENTY
+2885 
-2894 TLTVKATDVAGNT
+2894 
-2907 ATETLNFI
+2907 
-2915 IDTTLSTPTITL
+2915 
-2927 DSADDSGT
+2927 
-2935 ANDNKTNVKTPGFI
+2935 
-2949 IGGIDSDV
+2949 
-2957 TQVVVQVM
+2957 
-2965 RDGHSEEVELTQTNG
+2965 
-2980 QWRFVPGSAWTDGDY
+2980 
-2995 TLTVTVKDE
+2995 
-3004 AGNIRHSAPL
+3004 
-3014 TVTIDTQITIDH
+3014 
-3026 IELVNDSGI
+3026 
-3035 PDDNLTNNVRPHFQ
+3035 
-3049 VTVPTDVNVVRLSI
+3049 VRLSI

-3103 AGNKTTQ
+3103 AGNQTTQ
-3110 QLDFIIDTLLSE
+3110 KLDFIIDTLLSE
-3122 PTIVLDNTDDSGT
+3122 PTIVLDSTDDSGT

-3140 TNVNK
+3140 TNANK

-3201 VEDDAGNVKY
+3201 VEDEAGNVKY

-3266 GNTWVRATQGTAGIW
+3266 GNTWVRATQGTAGTW

-3346 GFTIGNIDAD
+3346 GFTIGNIDSD
-3356 AHSVILRITQG
+3356 AQSVILRITQG

-3404 AGNVRQSTPLVVTVD
+3404 AGNVRQSTPLIVTVD

-3466 ANWVSATQGI
+3466 ANWVSAAQGI

-3485 TDMGDGKHTLTVM
+3485 TDMGDGKHILTVM

-3614 VTVDTQIAIDRIEL
+3614 VTVDTQIAIDHIEL

-3687 MPEGQHTLTVEVTDG
+3687 MPEGQHTLIVEVTDG

-3708 ETLNFTIDITLLT
+3708 GTLDFTIDITLLT

-3850 DIHQVDSDVT
+3850 DIRQVDSDVT

-4188 DGQHT
+4188 DGKHT

-4307 ELRIEIDTQVQID
+4307 ELQIEIDTQVQID

-4479 VDGTYKIEIVAEDI
+4479 VDGTYKIEVVAEDI

-4521 DTGESAVDNITSVTT
+4521 DTGESAVDNITSVTK

-4556 GVSYSVTANGNNLWE
+4556 GVSYPVTANGNNLWE

-4662 QTITVGADGN
+4662 HTITVGADGN

-4961 LPALGNDGNYELTF
+4961 LPALGNDGNYVLTF

-5074 EDKAGNSQQKEILI
+5074 EDKAGNSQQKDILI

-5298 DDLITNHNK
+5298 DDLITSHNK

-5530 NVGEVWVN
+5530 NVGEVWAN
-5538 EKGHWQMPVNPLYF
+5538 DKGHWQMPVNPLYF
-5552 TEGQLDITVKSTD
+5552 TEGQLDINVKSTD

-5574 YSIWVDTHIKV
+5574 YSIWVDTHIQV

-5595 SSKTEWWSNSDL
+5595 SSKTDWWSNSST
-5607 ITMRGTGE
+5607 ITMRGMGE

-5634 AATGRWELSTDKL
+5634 AANGKWELSTDQL
-5647 PEGTYDISLVI
+5647 PEGKYDITLSI
-5658 EDSAGNR
+5658 EDNAGNR
-5665 WEDVREIF
+5665 KEEVHEIF

-5711 EGNTYTLTVPDNG
+5711 NGNTYTLTVPDNG

-5909 DIYQATQGADG
+5909 DTYQATQGADG
-5920 WTFTPPAAWNDGNY
+5920 WTFTPPAAWNDGTY

-5943 AGNSQQSAS
+5943 AGNSQQSA
-5952 LAVTVDS
+5952 LLEVTVDS
-5959 TVTVTADSQHD
+5959 T
-5970 DASDDATATAVT
+5970 
-5982 PPESE
+5982 
-5987 TVNAESAT
+5987 
-5995 HLRTEPSAAEE
+5995 L
-6006 SVVKVTAYSITLLNA
+6006 
-6021 DSGDEIDRSISQT
+6021 
-6034 PSFEISVPENIVN
+6034 
-6047 VSIMFEGEEFT
+6047 
-6058 LPITN
+6058 
-6063 QKAIFEVP
+6063 
-6071 LSLEDGEYTMDVK
+6071 
-6084 FIDKDNDFLI
+6084 
-6094 KEKTFSVDHSSAD
+6094 
-6107 IVNAMNVRGK
+6107 
-6117 TEDDINDSPSTSSV
+6117 
-6131 GHNNNGAIDVFA
+6131 
-6143 VNEVTL
+6143 
-6149 PVDNQEEHA
+6149 

>member
-43 RGSVIIVNGALY
+43 HGSVIIVNGALY

-323 SAKLV
+323 STKLV

-449 NDNITNSTLPT
+449 NDSITNSTLPT

-625 DTIAPVPPTVSLED
+625 DTVAPVPPTVSLED
-639 YVVLPNGIILSGNDL
+639 FVVLPNGIILSGNDL

-1062 QVWDAMSDTQ
+1062 QVWDAASDTQ

-1107 GNKANSAIFDFTI
+1107 GNKANSAVFDFTI

-1188 IPGNTWADGSYT
+1188 TPGNTWADGSYT

-1322 LSVPVIVLDSAD
+1322 LSVPVIVLNSAD
-1334 DTGIQGDNM
+1334 DTGVQGDNM

-1385 TFTPPTSWADG
+1385 SFTPTGAWADG

-1428 NIELVNDSGIPD
+1428 NIELVNDSGIPN

-1466 DGGKTWFNATQSATP
+1466 DGGKTWFNATQNATP

-1505 EAGNKATQTLDFTID
+1505 EAGNKTTQTLDFTID

-1701 EASDKAGNK
+1701 EATDKAGNK
-1710 TTQKLDFTI
+1710 TTQKLDFII
-1719 DTILSEPTI
+1719 DTLLSEPTI

-2112 LDFIIDTLLSEPTI
+2112 LDFIIDTMLSEPTI

-2138 DHLTNV
+2138 DNLTNV

-2328 LDSADDSGVHGD
+2328 LDSADDTGIQGD
-2340 NMTNHTQP
+2340 NMTNRTQP
-2348 TFALQHI
+2348 TFNLQHI

-2378 KDAGGWTFTPTGA
+2378 KGVGGWTFTPPTSWGA
-2391 WADGDYTLSVSVED
+2391 GDYTLSVSVED

-2452 TVPTDV
+2452 KVPTDV
-2458 NVVRLSIDGGKTWF
+2458 N
-2472 NATQSATPGVWDY
+2472 
-2485 IWPDDVADGGYTLTV
+2485 
-2500 EATDEA
+2500 E
-2506 GNKATQTLDFTID
+2506 
-2519 TTLSVPTLSLDSADD
+2519 
-2534 SGIAGDNITNVKT
+2534 
-2547 PGFTLNNIDTDVS
+2547 
-2560 RVIVE
+2560 
-2565 VMHNG
+2565 
-2570 IKQEVPLVQTGGQW
+2570 
-2584 RFAPTSDWAD
+2584 
-2594 GDYILT
+2594 
-2600 VKVEDRAGNVKQ
+2600 
-2612 SAPLTVTVDT
+2612 
-2622 HIAIDRIELVND
+2622 
-2634 SGIPGDN
+2634 
-2641 LTNEARPHFQVTVPA
+2641 
-2656 DVNGVR
+2656 
-2662 LSIDG
+2662 
-2667 GKTWFDATQSATSG
+2667 
-2681 VWDYTWLTNVAN
+2681 
-2693 GPHTLM
+2693 
-2699 VEASDKA
+2699 
-2706 GNKTTQKLDFTI
+2706 
-2718 DTILSEPTITL
+2718 
-2729 DSADDSAAGD
+2729 
-2739 NITNVKMPGF
+2739 
-2749 TLGNIDADVTKVV
+2749 
-2762 VTVAHDGKNQ
+2762 
-2772 QIELIKNGGVWRF
+2772 
-2785 TPGAAWT
+2785 
-2792 DGDYTLTVK
+2792 
-2801 VEDKAG
+2801 
-2807 NTNYSAPLTV
+2807 
-2817 TIDTQTSIDRIELLN
+2817 
-2832 DTGIVGD
+2832 
-2839 NLTNEARPQFHITV
+2839 
-2853 PTDVNSVQLSLDG
+2853 
-2866 GINWVNA
+2866 
-2873 TLTSDGVWEYIW
+2873 
-2885 PTDLVENTY
+2885 
-2894 TLTVKATDVAGNT
+2894 
-2907 ATETLNFI
+2907 
-2915 IDTTLSTPTITL
+2915 
-2927 DSADDSGT
+2927 
-2935 ANDNKTNVKTPGFI
+2935 
-2949 IGGIDSDV
+2949 
-2957 TQVVVQVM
+2957 
-2965 RDGHSEEVELTQTNG
+2965 
-2980 QWRFVPGSAWTDGDY
+2980 
-2995 TLTVTVKDE
+2995 
-3004 AGNIRHSAPL
+3004 
-3014 TVTIDTQITIDH
+3014 
-3026 IELVNDSGI
+3026 
-3035 PDDNLTNNVRPHFQ
+3035 
-3049 VTVPTDVNVVRLSI
+3049 VRLSI

-3103 AGNKTTQ
+3103 AGNQTTQ
-3110 QLDFIIDTLLSE
+3110 KLDFIIDTLLSE
-3122 PTIVLDNTDDSGT
+3122 PTIVLDSTDDSGT

-3140 TNVNK
+3140 TNANK
-3145 PTFLLGNIDADAR
+3145 PTFILGNIDADAR

-3266 GNTWVRATQGTAGIW
+3266 GNTWVRATQGTAGTW

-3320 STPTIAMDS
+3320 STPTITMDS

-3346 GFTIGNIDAD
+3346 GFTIGNIDSD
-3356 AHSVILRITQG
+3356 AQSVILRITQG

-3404 AGNVRQSTPLVVTVD
+3404 AGNVRQSTPLIVTVD

-3466 ANWVSATQGI
+3466 ANWVSAAQGI

-3485 TDMGDGKHTLTVM
+3485 TDMGDGKHILTVM

-3614 VTVDTQIAIDRIEL
+3614 VTVDTQIAIDHIEL

-3687 MPEGQHTLTVEVTDG
+3687 MPEGQHTLIVEVTDG

-3708 ETLNFTIDITLLT
+3708 GTLDFTIDITLLT

-3850 DIHQVDSDVT
+3850 DIRQVDSDVT

-4188 DGQHT
+4188 DGKHT

-4307 ELRIEIDTQVQID
+4307 ELQIEIDTQVQID

-4556 GVSYSVTANGNNLWE
+4556 GVSYPVTANGNNLWE

-4891 LRSTAVDVTIDTEV
+4891 LRSTAVDLTIDTEV

-4961 LPALGNDGNYELTF
+4961 LPALGNDGNYVLTF

-5298 DDLITNHNK
+5298 DDLITSHNK

-5380 FIDNPAMVAGSD
+5380 FIDNPVMMAGSD

-5399 SITSQTRPTFSIFG
+5399 SITSQTRPAFSIYG

-5476 FNTTPVAIDSIG
+5476 LNTTPVAIDSIG

-5538 EKGHWQMPVNPLYF
+5538 DKGHWQMPVNPLYF

-5574 YSIWVDTHIKV
+5574 YSIWVDTHIQV

-5595 SSKTEWWSNSDL
+5595 SSKTDWWSNSST
-5607 ITMRGTGE
+5607 ITMRGMGE

-5634 AATGRWELSTDKL
+5634 AANGQWELSTDQL
-5647 PEGTYDISLVI
+5647 PEGKYDITLSI
-5658 EDSAGNR
+5658 EDNAGNR
-5665 WEDVREIF
+5665 KEEVHEIF

-5711 EGNTYTLTVPDNG
+5711 NGNTYTLTVPDNG

-5856 TLTVPEIALA
+5856 TLTVPEIVLA

-5909 DIYQATQGADG
+5909 DTYQATQGADG
-5920 WTFTPPAAWNDGNY
+5920 WTFTPPAAWSDGTY

-5959 TVTVTADSQHD
+5959 TVTVTADSQHN
-5970 DASDDATATAVT
+5970 DASDDATAIAVT

-5995 HLRTEPSAAEE
+5995 HLRTVPSAAEE
-6006 SVVKVTAYSITLLNA
+6006 SVVKETAYSITLLNA

-6047 VSIMFEGEEFT
+6047 VSVMFEGEEFT

-6084 FIDKDNDFLI
+6084 FIDKDDDFLI

-6107 IVNAMNVRGK
+6107 IVNAMNARGK

>member
-2126 VLDNTDDSGTKG
+2126 VLDSTDDSGTKG

-2485 IWPDDVADGGYTLTV
+2485 
-2500 EATDEA
+2500 
-2506 GNKATQTLDFTID
+2506 
-2519 TTLSVPTLSLDSADD
+2519 
-2534 SGIAGDNITNVKT
+2534 
-2547 PGFTLNNIDTDVS
+2547 
-2560 RVIVE
+2560 
-2565 VMHNG
+2565 
-2570 IKQEVPLVQTGGQW
+2570 
-2584 RFAPTSDWAD
+2584 
-2594 GDYILT
+2594 
-2600 VKVEDRAGNVKQ
+2600 
-2612 SAPLTVTVDT
+2612 
-2622 HIAIDRIELVND
+2622 
-2634 SGIPGDN
+2634 
-2641 LTNEARPHFQVTVPA
+2641 
-2656 DVNGVR
+2656 
-2662 LSIDG
+2662 
-2667 GKTWFDATQSATSG
+2667 
-2681 VWDYTWLTNVAN
+2681 
-2693 GPHTLM
+2693 
-2699 VEASDKA
+2699 
-2706 GNKTTQKLDFTI
+2706 
-2718 DTILSEPTITL
+2718 
-2729 DSADDSAAGD
+2729 
-2739 NITNVKMPGF
+2739 
-2749 TLGNIDADVTKVV
+2749 
-2762 VTVAHDGKNQ
+2762 
-2772 QIELIKNGGVWRF
+2772 
-2785 TPGAAWT
+2785 
-2792 DGDYTLTVK
+2792 
-2801 VEDKAG
+2801 
-2807 NTNYSAPLTV
+2807 
-2817 TIDTQTSIDRIELLN
+2817 
-2832 DTGIVGD
+2832 
-2839 NLTNEARPQFHITV
+2839 
-2853 PTDVNSVQLSLDG
+2853 
-2866 GINWVNA
+2866 
-2873 TLTSDGVWEYIW
+2873 
-2885 PTDLVENTY
+2885 
-2894 TLTVKATDVAGNT
+2894 
-2907 ATETLNFI
+2907 
-2915 IDTTLSTPTITL
+2915 
-2927 DSADDSGT
+2927 
-2935 ANDNKTNVKTPGFI
+2935 
-2949 IGGIDSDV
+2949 
-2957 TQVVVQVM
+2957 
-2965 RDGHSEEVELTQTNG
+2965 
-2980 QWRFVPGSAWTDGDY
+2980 
-2995 TLTVTVKDE
+2995 
-3004 AGNIRHSAPL
+3004 
-3014 TVTIDTQITIDH
+3014 
-3026 IELVNDSGI
+3026 
-3035 PDDNLTNNVRPHFQ
+3035 
-3049 VTVPTDVNVVRLSI
+3049 
-3063 DGGKTWF
+3063 
-3070 NATQSATPGVW
+3070 
-3081 DYTWLADVGE
+3081 TWLADVGE

-3145 PTFLLGNIDADAR
+3145 LTFLLGNIDADAR

-4556 GVSYSVTANGNNLWE
+4556 GVSYPVTANGNNLWE

>member
-426 ITDTIAPEK
+426 ITDTIPPEK

-846 KINTPLFTGMAE
+846 KINTPLFTGIAE

-1062 QVWDAMSDTQ
+1062 QVWDAASDTQ

-1107 GNKANSAIFDFTI
+1107 GNKANSAVFDFTI

-1385 TFTPPTSWADG
+1385 SFTPTGAWADG

-1454 VPTDVNVVRLSI
+1454 VPTDVSVVRLSI

-1481 GVWDYIWPD
+1481 GAWDYIWPD

-1505 EAGNKATQTLDFTID
+1505 KAGNKTTQELDFTID

-2021 QITIDH
+2021 QIAIDH

-2043 NVRPHFQVTV
+2043 EARPHFQVTV

-2112 LDFIIDTLLSEPTI
+2112 LDFIIDTMLSEPTI

-2138 DHLTNV
+2138 DNLTNV

-2225 IDVIELVNDN
+2225 IDAIELVNDN

-2316 TIDTTLSTPVIV
+2316 TIDTTLSVPVIV
-2328 LDSADDSGVHGD
+2328 LNSADDTGVQGD
-2340 NMTNHTQP
+2340 NMTNSSQP

-2378 KDAGGWTFTPTGA
+2378 KGVGGWSFTPTGA

-2452 TVPTDV
+2452 KVPTDV
-2458 NVVRLSIDGGKTWF
+2458 N
-2472 NATQSATPGVWDY
+2472 
-2485 IWPDDVADGGYTLTV
+2485 
-2500 EATDEA
+2500 E
-2506 GNKATQTLDFTID
+2506 
-2519 TTLSVPTLSLDSADD
+2519 
-2534 SGIAGDNITNVKT
+2534 
-2547 PGFTLNNIDTDVS
+2547 
-2560 RVIVE
+2560 
-2565 VMHNG
+2565 
-2570 IKQEVPLVQTGGQW
+2570 
-2584 RFAPTSDWAD
+2584 
-2594 GDYILT
+2594 
-2600 VKVEDRAGNVKQ
+2600 
-2612 SAPLTVTVDT
+2612 
-2622 HIAIDRIELVND
+2622 
-2634 SGIPGDN
+2634 
-2641 LTNEARPHFQVTVPA
+2641 
-2656 DVNGVR
+2656 
-2662 LSIDG
+2662 
-2667 GKTWFDATQSATSG
+2667 
-2681 VWDYTWLTNVAN
+2681 
-2693 GPHTLM
+2693 
-2699 VEASDKA
+2699 
-2706 GNKTTQKLDFTI
+2706 
-2718 DTILSEPTITL
+2718 
-2729 DSADDSAAGD
+2729 
-2739 NITNVKMPGF
+2739 
-2749 TLGNIDADVTKVV
+2749 
-2762 VTVAHDGKNQ
+2762 
-2772 QIELIKNGGVWRF
+2772 
-2785 TPGAAWT
+2785 
-2792 DGDYTLTVK
+2792 
-2801 VEDKAG
+2801 
-2807 NTNYSAPLTV
+2807 
-2817 TIDTQTSIDRIELLN
+2817 
-2832 DTGIVGD
+2832 
-2839 NLTNEARPQFHITV
+2839 
-2853 PTDVNSVQLSLDG
+2853 
-2866 GINWVNA
+2866 
-2873 TLTSDGVWEYIW
+2873 
-2885 PTDLVENTY
+2885 
-2894 TLTVKATDVAGNT
+2894 
-2907 ATETLNFI
+2907 
-2915 IDTTLSTPTITL
+2915 
-2927 DSADDSGT
+2927 
-2935 ANDNKTNVKTPGFI
+2935 
-2949 IGGIDSDV
+2949 
-2957 TQVVVQVM
+2957 
-2965 RDGHSEEVELTQTNG
+2965 
-2980 QWRFVPGSAWTDGDY
+2980 
-2995 TLTVTVKDE
+2995 
-3004 AGNIRHSAPL
+3004 
-3014 TVTIDTQITIDH
+3014 
-3026 IELVNDSGI
+3026 
-3035 PDDNLTNNVRPHFQ
+3035 
-3049 VTVPTDVNVVRLSI
+3049 VRLSI

-3103 AGNKTTQ
+3103 AGNQTTQ
-3110 QLDFIIDTLLSE
+3110 KLDFIIDTMLSE
-3122 PTIVLDNTDDSGT
+3122 PTIVLDSTDDSGT

-3140 TNVNK
+3140 TNANK
-3145 PTFLLGNIDADAR
+3145 PTFILGNIDADAR
-3158 YVTVEVQHG
+3158 YVTVEVQYG

-3186 PTGTWADGDYTLTVR
+3186 PTGTWADGDYMLTVR

-3320 STPTIAMDS
+3320 STPTITMDS

-3346 GFTIGNIDAD
+3346 GFTIGNIDSD
-3356 AHSVILRITQG
+3356 AQSVILRITQG

-3404 AGNVRQSTPLVVTVD
+3404 AGNVRQSTPLIVTVD

-3466 ANWVSATQGI
+3466 ANWVSAAQGI

-3614 VTVDTQIAIDRIEL
+3614 VTVDTQIAIDHIEL

-3708 ETLNFTIDITLLT
+3708 ETLNFTIDITLMT

-4307 ELRIEIDTQVQID
+4307 ELKIEIDTQVQID

-4521 DTGESAVDNITSVTT
+4521 DTGESAVDNITSVTK

-4556 GVSYSVTANGNNLWE
+4556 GVSYPVTANGNNLWE

-4891 LRSTAVDVTIDTEV
+4891 LRSTAVDLTIDTEV

-5298 DDLITNHNK
+5298 DDLITSHNK

-5380 FIDNPAMVAGSD
+5380 FIDNPVMMAGSD

-5399 SITSQTRPTFSIFG
+5399 SITSQTRPAFSIYG

-5476 FNTTPVAIDSIG
+5476 LNTTPVAIDSIG

-5574 YSIWVDTHIKV
+5574 YSIWVDTHIQV

-5595 SSKTEWWSNSDL
+5595 SSKTDWWSNSST
-5607 ITMRGTGE
+5607 ITMRGMGE

-5634 AATGRWELSTDKL
+5634 AANGQWELSTDQL
-5647 PEGTYDISLVI
+5647 PEGKYDITLSI
-5658 EDSAGNR
+5658 EDNAGNR
-5665 WEDVREIF
+5665 KEEVHEIF

-5711 EGNTYTLTVPDNG
+5711 NGNTYTLTVPDNG

-5750 DDVPLDIMKEVPVIS
+5750 DDVSLDIMKEVPVIS

-5866 AGEDNGAS
+5866 AGEDNGVS

-5909 DIYQATQGADG
+5909 DTYQATQGADG
-5920 WTFTPPAAWNDGNY
+5920 WTFTPPAAWNDGTY

-5970 DASDDATATAVT
+5970 DASDDATPTAVT
-5982 PPESE
+5982 PLESE
-5987 TVNAESAT
+5987 TVNAESDT
-5995 HLRTEPSAAEE
+5995 HLRTVPSAAEE
-6006 SVVKVTAYSITLLNA
+6006 SVVKETAYSITLLNA

-6047 VSIMFEGEEFT
+6047 VSVMFEGEEFT

-6107 IVNAMNVRGK
+6107 IVNAMNARGK
-6117 TEDDINDSPSTSSV
+6117 AEDDINDSPSTSSV

>member
-426 ITDTIAPEK
+426 ITDTIPPEK

-1062 QVWDAMSDTQ
+1062 QVWDAASDTQ

-1107 GNKANSAIFDFTI
+1107 GNKANSAVFDFTI

-1385 TFTPPTSWADG
+1385 SFTPTGAWADG

-1481 GVWDYIWPD
+1481 GAWDYIWPD

-1505 EAGNKATQTLDFTID
+1505 KAGNKTTQELDFTID

-2021 QITIDH
+2021 QIAIDH

-2043 NVRPHFQVTV
+2043 EARPHFQVTV

-2112 LDFIIDTLLSEPTI
+2112 LDFIIDTMLSEPTI

-2138 DHLTNV
+2138 DNLTNV

-2225 IDVIELVNDN
+2225 IDAIELVNDN

-2316 TIDTTLSTPVIV
+2316 TIDTTLSVPVIV
-2328 LDSADDSGVHGD
+2328 LNSADDTGVQGD
-2340 NMTNHTQP
+2340 NMTNSSQP

-2378 KDAGGWTFTPTGA
+2378 KGVGGWSFTPTGA

-2452 TVPTDV
+2452 KVPTDV
-2458 NVVRLSIDGGKTWF
+2458 N
-2472 NATQSATPGVWDY
+2472 
-2485 IWPDDVADGGYTLTV
+2485 
-2500 EATDEA
+2500 E
-2506 GNKATQTLDFTID
+2506 
-2519 TTLSVPTLSLDSADD
+2519 
-2534 SGIAGDNITNVKT
+2534 
-2547 PGFTLNNIDTDVS
+2547 
-2560 RVIVE
+2560 
-2565 VMHNG
+2565 
-2570 IKQEVPLVQTGGQW
+2570 
-2584 RFAPTSDWAD
+2584 
-2594 GDYILT
+2594 
-2600 VKVEDRAGNVKQ
+2600 
-2612 SAPLTVTVDT
+2612 
-2622 HIAIDRIELVND
+2622 
-2634 SGIPGDN
+2634 
-2641 LTNEARPHFQVTVPA
+2641 
-2656 DVNGVR
+2656 
-2662 LSIDG
+2662 
-2667 GKTWFDATQSATSG
+2667 
-2681 VWDYTWLTNVAN
+2681 
-2693 GPHTLM
+2693 
-2699 VEASDKA
+2699 
-2706 GNKTTQKLDFTI
+2706 
-2718 DTILSEPTITL
+2718 
-2729 DSADDSAAGD
+2729 
-2739 NITNVKMPGF
+2739 
-2749 TLGNIDADVTKVV
+2749 
-2762 VTVAHDGKNQ
+2762 
-2772 QIELIKNGGVWRF
+2772 
-2785 TPGAAWT
+2785 
-2792 DGDYTLTVK
+2792 
-2801 VEDKAG
+2801 
-2807 NTNYSAPLTV
+2807 
-2817 TIDTQTSIDRIELLN
+2817 
-2832 DTGIVGD
+2832 
-2839 NLTNEARPQFHITV
+2839 
-2853 PTDVNSVQLSLDG
+2853 
-2866 GINWVNA
+2866 
-2873 TLTSDGVWEYIW
+2873 
-2885 PTDLVENTY
+2885 
-2894 TLTVKATDVAGNT
+2894 
-2907 ATETLNFI
+2907 
-2915 IDTTLSTPTITL
+2915 
-2927 DSADDSGT
+2927 
-2935 ANDNKTNVKTPGFI
+2935 
-2949 IGGIDSDV
+2949 
-2957 TQVVVQVM
+2957 
-2965 RDGHSEEVELTQTNG
+2965 
-2980 QWRFVPGSAWTDGDY
+2980 
-2995 TLTVTVKDE
+2995 
-3004 AGNIRHSAPL
+3004 
-3014 TVTIDTQITIDH
+3014 
-3026 IELVNDSGI
+3026 
-3035 PDDNLTNNVRPHFQ
+3035 
-3049 VTVPTDVNVVRLSI
+3049 VRLSI

-3103 AGNKTTQ
+3103 AGNQTTQ
-3110 QLDFIIDTLLSE
+3110 KLDFIIDTMLSE
-3122 PTIVLDNTDDSGT
+3122 PTIVLDSTDDSGT

-3140 TNVNK
+3140 TNANK
-3145 PTFLLGNIDADAR
+3145 PTFILGNIDADAR
-3158 YVTVEVQHG
+3158 YVTVEVQYG

-3186 PTGTWADGDYTLTVR
+3186 PTGTWADGDYMLTVR

-3320 STPTIAMDS
+3320 STPTITMDS

-3346 GFTIGNIDAD
+3346 GFTIGNIDSD
-3356 AHSVILRITQG
+3356 AQSVILRITQG

-3404 AGNVRQSTPLVVTVD
+3404 AGNVRQSTPLIVTVD

-3466 ANWVSATQGI
+3466 ANWVSAAQGI

-3614 VTVDTQIAIDRIEL
+3614 VTVDTQIAIDHIEL

-3708 ETLNFTIDITLLT
+3708 ETLNFTIDITLMT

-3780 GWRYRPDSALADG
+3780 GWRYRPGSALADG

-4307 ELRIEIDTQVQID
+4307 ELKIEIDTQVQID

-4461 TLTQGAGNKWL
+4461 TLTQGADNKWL

-4521 DTGESAVDNITSVTT
+4521 DTGESAVDNITSVTK

-4556 GVSYSVTANGNNLWE
+4556 GVSYPVTANGNNLWE

-4891 LRSTAVDVTIDTEV
+4891 LRSTAVDLTIDTEV

-5298 DDLITNHNK
+5298 DDLITSHNK

-5380 FIDNPAMVAGSD
+5380 FIDNPVMMAGSD

-5399 SITSQTRPTFSIFG
+5399 SITSQTRPAFSIYG

-5476 FNTTPVAIDSIG
+5476 LNTTPVAIDSIG

-5574 YSIWVDTHIKV
+5574 YSIWVDTHIQV

-5595 SSKTEWWSNSDL
+5595 SSKTDWWSNSST
-5607 ITMRGTGE
+5607 ITMRGMGE

-5634 AATGRWELSTDKL
+5634 AANGQWELSTDQL
-5647 PEGTYDISLVI
+5647 PEGKYDITLSI
-5658 EDSAGNR
+5658 EDNAGNR
-5665 WEDVREIF
+5665 KEEVHEIF

-5711 EGNTYTLTVPDNG
+5711 NGNTYTLTVPDNG

-5750 DDVPLDIMKEVPVIS
+5750 DDVSLDIMKEVPVIS

-5866 AGEDNGAS
+5866 AGEDNGVS

-5909 DIYQATQGADG
+5909 DTYQATQGADG
-5920 WTFTPPAAWNDGNY
+5920 WTFTPPAAWNDGTY

-5970 DASDDATATAVT
+5970 DASDDATPTAVT
-5982 PPESE
+5982 PLESE
-5987 TVNAESAT
+5987 TVNAESDT
-5995 HLRTEPSAAEE
+5995 HLRTVPSAAEE
-6006 SVVKVTAYSITLLNA
+6006 SVVKETAYSITLLNA

-6047 VSIMFEGEEFT
+6047 VSVMFEGEEFT

-6107 IVNAMNVRGK
+6107 IVNAMNARGK
-6117 TEDDINDSPSTSSV
+6117 AEDDINDSPSTSSV

>member
-117 LKKQLDDAENA
+117 LKKQLDEAENA

-157 NSSKQIEEMLQNFL
+157 NSSKQMEEMLQEFL

-449 NDNITNSTLPT
+449 NDSITNSTLPT

-541 NDSGI
+541 DDSGI

-601 INNLTFTVEDVAG
+601 VNNLTFTVEDVAG

-625 DTIAPVPPTVSLED
+625 DTVAPVPPTVSLED
-639 YVVLPNGIILSGNDL
+639 FVVLPNGIILSGNDL

-1027 SLSPDSDSGISDD
+1027 SLSPDSDSGIADD

-1107 GNKANSAIFDFTI
+1107 GNKANSAVFDFTI

-1188 IPGNTWADGSYT
+1188 TPGNTWADGSYT

-1385 TFTPPTSWADG
+1385 SFTPTGAWADG

-1428 NIELVNDSGIPD
+1428 NIELVNDSGIPN

-1481 GVWDYIWPD
+1481 GAWDYIWPD

-1505 EAGNKATQTLDFTID
+1505 KAGNKTTQELDFTID

-1563 IVEVMHNGIKQEVP
+1563 TVEVMHNGIKQEVP

-1674 ATQSATSGV
+1674 ATQSATPGV

-1710 TTQKLDFTI
+1710 TTQKLDFII
-1719 DTILSEPTI
+1719 DTMLSEPTI

-2021 QITIDH
+2021 QIAIDH

-2043 NVRPHFQVTV
+2043 
-2053 PTDVNVV
+2053 
-2060 RLSIDGGKTWFNA
+2060 
-2073 TQSATPGVWDYT
+2073 
-2085 WLADVGEGKHTLT
+2085 
-2098 VEATDKAGNKTTQQ
+2098 EA
-2112 LDFIIDTLLSEPTI
+2112 
-2126 VLDNTDDSGTKG
+2126 
-2138 DHLTNV
+2138 
-2144 NKPTFLLGNID
+2144 
-2155 ADARYVTVEVQ
+2155 
-2166 HGGTKEVLTA
+2166 
-2176 TKDAT
+2176 
-2181 GNWSVTPTGTWAD
+2181 
-2194 GDYTL
+2194 
-2199 TVRVEDEAG
+2199 
-2208 NEKHS
+2208 
-2213 ASLTVTVDTQIT
+2213 
-2225 IDVIELVNDN
+2225 
-2235 GIPGDN
+2235 
-2241 MTNDAHPQFRVTVP
+2241 
-2255 GDVNEVS
+2255 
-2262 LSIDGGV
+2262 
-2269 TWVKATQSATPGV
+2269 
-2282 WNYTWPG
+2282 
-2289 TVPDGDYTL
+2289 
-2298 NVKATDNAGN
+2298 
-2308 TVTETLHF
+2308 
-2316 TIDTTLSTPVIV
+2316 
-2328 LDSADDSGVHGD
+2328 
-2340 NMTNHTQP
+2340 
-2348 TFALQHI
+2348 
-2355 DDDAVRVTVS
+2355 
-2365 VEHGGV
+2365 
-2371 TTTFDAT
+2371 
-2378 KDAGGWTFTPTGA
+2378 
-2391 WADGDYTLSVSVED
+2391 
-2405 KAGNTSHSASLTV
+2405 
-2418 TVDTQIAINNIELVN
+2418 
-2433 DSGIPDDNLTNN
+2433 
-2445 VRPHFQV
+2445 
-2452 TVPTDV
+2452 
-2458 NVVRLSIDGGKTWF
+2458 
-2472 NATQSATPGVWDY
+2472 
-2485 IWPDDVADGGYTLTV
+2485 
-2500 EATDEA
+2500 
-2506 GNKATQTLDFTID
+2506 
-2519 TTLSVPTLSLDSADD
+2519 
-2534 SGIAGDNITNVKT
+2534 
-2547 PGFTLNNIDTDVS
+2547 
-2560 RVIVE
+2560 
-2565 VMHNG
+2565 
-2570 IKQEVPLVQTGGQW
+2570 
-2584 RFAPTSDWAD
+2584 
-2594 GDYILT
+2594 
-2600 VKVEDRAGNVKQ
+2600 
-2612 SAPLTVTVDT
+2612 
-2622 HIAIDRIELVND
+2622 
-2634 SGIPGDN
+2634 
-2641 LTNEARPHFQVTVPA
+2641 
-2656 DVNGVR
+2656 
-2662 LSIDG
+2662 
-2667 GKTWFDATQSATSG
+2667 
-2681 VWDYTWLTNVAN
+2681 
-2693 GPHTLM
+2693 
-2699 VEASDKA
+2699 
-2706 GNKTTQKLDFTI
+2706 
-2718 DTILSEPTITL
+2718 
-2729 DSADDSAAGD
+2729 
-2739 NITNVKMPGF
+2739 
-2749 TLGNIDADVTKVV
+2749 
-2762 VTVAHDGKNQ
+2762 
-2772 QIELIKNGGVWRF
+2772 
-2785 TPGAAWT
+2785 
-2792 DGDYTLTVK
+2792 
-2801 VEDKAG
+2801 
-2807 NTNYSAPLTV
+2807 
-2817 TIDTQTSIDRIELLN
+2817 
-2832 DTGIVGD
+2832 
-2839 NLTNEARPQFHITV
+2839 
-2853 PTDVNSVQLSLDG
+2853 
-2866 GINWVNA
+2866 
-2873 TLTSDGVWEYIW
+2873 
-2885 PTDLVENTY
+2885 
-2894 TLTVKATDVAGNT
+2894 
-2907 ATETLNFI
+2907 
-2915 IDTTLSTPTITL
+2915 
-2927 DSADDSGT
+2927 
-2935 ANDNKTNVKTPGFI
+2935 
-2949 IGGIDSDV
+2949 
-2957 TQVVVQVM
+2957 
-2965 RDGHSEEVELTQTNG
+2965 
-2980 QWRFVPGSAWTDGDY
+2980 
-2995 TLTVTVKDE
+2995 
-3004 AGNIRHSAPL
+3004 
-3014 TVTIDTQITIDH
+3014 
-3026 IELVNDSGI
+3026 
-3035 PDDNLTNNVRPHFQ
+3035 RPHFQ

-3175 TKGAT
+3175 TKDATGNWSVTPTGTWADGDYTLTVRVEDEAGNEKHSASLTVTVDTQITIDAIELVNDNGIPGDNMTNDAHPQFRVTVPGDVNEVSLSIDGGVTWVKATQSATPGVWNYTWPGTVPDGDYTLNVKATDNAGNTVTETLHFTIDTTLSTPVIVLDSADDTGIQGDNMTNRTQPTFNLQHIDDDAVRVTVSVEHGGVTTTFDATKGVGGWTFTPPTSWGAGDYTLSVSVEDKAGNTSHSASLTVTVDTQIAINNIELVNDSGIPDDNLTNNVRPQFQVKVPTDVNEVRLSIDGGKTWFNATQSATPGVWDYTWLADVGEGKHTLTVEATDKAGNQTTQKLDFIIDTLLSEPTIVLDSTDDSGTKGDNLTNANKPTFLLGNIDADARYVTVEVQHGSTKEVLTATKGAT

-3201 VEDDAGNVKY
+3201 VEDEAGNVKY

-3216 VTVDTQITIDV
+3216 VTVDTQITIDA

-3320 STPTIAMDS
+3320 STPTITMDS

-3346 GFTIGNIDAD
+3346 GFTIGNIDSD
-3356 AHSVILRITQG
+3356 AQSVILRITQG

-3404 AGNVRQSTPLVVTVD
+3404 AGNVRQSTPLIVTVD

-3466 ANWVSATQGI
+3466 ANWVSAAQGI

-3485 TDMGDGKHTLTVM
+3485 TDMGDGKHILTVM

-3614 VTVDTQIAIDRIEL
+3614 VTVDTQIAIDHIEL

-3687 MPEGQHTLTVEVTDG
+3687 MPEGQHTLIVEVTDG

-3708 ETLNFTIDITLLT
+3708 GTLDFTIDITLLT

-3740 TSVTQPVFVLG
+3740 TSVTQPIFVLG

-3850 DIHQVDSDVT
+3850 DIRQVDSDVT

-3955 GDVVQVRV
+3955 GDVIQVRV

-4003 EAGNI
+4003 QAGNI

-4188 DGQHT
+4188 DGKHT

-4307 ELRIEIDTQVQID
+4307 ELQIEIDTQVQID

-4342 SFEIA
+4342 
-4347 TPDDV
+4347 
-4352 TSVLVSFDG
+4352 
-4361 VNWTPISKNAAGQWE
+4361 
-4376 FTAGS
+4376 
-4381 ALPDGHYTLHVQA
+4381 
-4394 TDRAGNTANS
+4394 
-4404 TLGFTVDTQIDGLSV
+4404 
-4419 VMLDDAGKDSTD
+4419 
-4431 GITNIT
+4431 
-4437 SPRFEISAR
+4437 
-4446 EPLQSVTVILNGKSS
+4446 
-4461 TLTQGAGNKWL
+4461 
-4472 FTPDTPL
+4472 
-4479 VDGTYKIEIVAEDI
+4479 
-4493 AGNKISKEV
+4493 
-4502 SFTIDTIV
+4502 
-4510 SDPSIDLLDAD
+4510 
-4521 DTGESAVDNITSVTT
+4521 
-4536 PRFVIGNVPADI
+4536 
-4548 DTVVIRIN
+4548 
-4556 GVSYSVTANGNNLWE
+4556 
-4571 FQVPVALND
+4571 
-4580 GVYEAVV
+4580 
-4587 VFRDIA
+4587 
-4593 GNTSETKLPFTIDTT
+4593 
-4608 TSVSVRMEPA
+4608 
-4618 SDTGNSNSDN
+4618 
-4628 LTNKQNPKFEGTAE
+4628 
-4642 PNAKLVIT
+4642 
-4650 IVDDKSGREVLK
+4650 
-4662 QTITVGADGN
+4662 
-4672 WSVTPNILPDGMY
+4672 
-4685 TINVVAT
+4685 
-4692 DVAGNTAQTQE
+4692 
-4703 RFTIDTVT
+4703 
-4711 IDPTIRLSDPSI
+4711 
-4723 DDQHE
+4723 
-4728 ATSLRPEF
+4728 
-4736 KGFAEAFSTIMIQ
+4736 
-4749 WDGKVVGSA
+4749 
-4758 NANANGE
+4758 
-4765 WSWTPPS
+4765 
-4772 VLAPGSY
+4772 
-4779 VVSIVAKDKAGNES
+4779 
-4793 SQVDFPVVIP
+4793 
-4803 VIDVTPP
+4803 
-4810 TIKLSEESDSGAL
+4810 
-4823 GDFTT
+4823 
-4828 NNKTPT
+4828 
-4834 LIGSTLP
+4834 
-4841 NTIVSIYVDGV
+4841 
-4852 KVGEATADTAGRYTF
+4852 
-4867 QLSEMKDGHYV
+4867 
-4878 VQVGIVNPRDNSE
+4878 
-4891 LRSTAVDVTIDTEV
+4891 
-4905 AELVWNISG
+4905 
-4914 MHEGGYIN
+4914 
-4922 TVTPEIGGTSEP
+4922 
-4934 NSKITIFVNGV
+4934 
-4945 EKAIAYT
+4945 
-4952 TGAGHWGVV
+4952 
-4961 LPALGNDGNYELTF
+4961 
-4975 KVEDVA
+4975 
-4981 GNIREFGPQN
+4981 
-4991 VILDTVISPLTVV
+4991 
-5004 LREADDS
+5004 
-5011 GKVGDWITNKSHVTI
+5011 
-5026 DGTAEAGSTLTIR
+5026 
-5039 NPQGV
+5039 
-5044 VIATLV
+5044 
-5050 VGNDGR
+5050 
-5056 WSAEL
+5056 
-5061 DLREGSNAFVVVS
+5061 
-5074 EDKAGNSQQKEILI
+5074 
-5088 EHDTQIEISDISLSR
+5088 
-5103 DTNSGDKYDLITN
+5103 
-5116 NKSPVLVAMTDP
+5116 
-5128 GATVQ
+5128 
-5133 VYINGVLQGT
+5133 
-5143 VEASSSGNISYT
+5143 
-5155 MPANSADGEYQV
+5155 
-5167 QFVATDTAGNR
+5167 
-5178 VESAITTVT
+5178 
-5187 IDSQIAVF
+5187 
-5195 DIDEDSLPALSNNR
+5195 
-5209 ALSVSGVG
+5209 
-5217 EAGSQVSIFVDGKLV
+5217 
-5232 NVVMVEADGTWRA
+5232 
-5245 PILLQ
+5245 
-5250 DDGTFNIHFSIT
+5250 
-5262 DVAGNTE
+5262 
-5269 VSKDYSVD
+5269 
-5277 VDSSTDFPTL
+5277 
-5287 NLEDASNSGSL
+5287 
-5298 DDLITNHNK
+5298 
-5307 PVLVGTAEAGAT
+5307 
-5319 IHIYVDEKIVAN
+5319 
-5331 VLVLEDG
+5331 
-5338 TWSYQFDNALKDG
+5338 
-5351 EYSIRVVAED
+5351 
-5361 PAGNTAESPRLL
+5361 
-5373 VTIDTST
+5373 
-5380 FIDNPAMVAGSD
+5380 
-5392 NGIFSND
+5392 
-5399 SITSQTRPTFSIFG
+5399 
-5413 EMNQSVQIFIDGVL
+5413 
-5427 VDTITVT
+5427 
-5434 DRNQVYR
+5434 
-5441 PESPLGDGSHSI
+5441 
-5453 YYVITDKA
+5453 
-5461 GNTATSKTLNFTIDT
+5461 
-5476 FNTTPVAIDSIG
+5476 
-5488 GQTLAEMTGSDGKI
+5488 
-5502 YITDTTRNLLFSG
+5502 
-5515 SAEPNSK
+5515 
-5522 IEIIINGL
+5522 
-5530 NVGEVWVN
+5530 
-5538 EKGHWQMPVNPLYF
+5538 
-5552 TEGQLDITVKSTD
+5552 
-5565 RAGNVNQEK
+5565 
-5574 YSIWVDTHIKV
+5574 
-5585 FTSELDDNKS
+5585 
-5595 SSKTEWWSNSDL
+5595 
-5607 ITMRGTGE
+5607 
-5615 IGATVSLIVA
+5615 
-5625 GVTLATAVV
+5625 
-5634 AATGRWELSTDKL
+5634 
-5647 PEGTYDISLVI
+5647 
-5658 EDSAGNR
+5658 
-5665 WEDVREIF
+5665 
-5673 IDRTPPNAPVVTYS
+5673 
-5687 DIVNDLI
+5687 
-5694 IMQGT
+5694 
-5699 AEAKS
+5699 
-5704 QLIITDS
+5704 
-5711 EGNTYTLTVPDNG
+5711 
-5724 KWSMAI
+5724 
-5730 PYPSEGKFTITSV
+5730 
-5743 DAIGNRS
+5743 
-5750 DDVPLDIMKEVPVIS
+5750 
-5765 LSPDSDSGTVGDN
+5765 
-5778 ITRDKQPTFIIG
+5778 
-5790 NLESDVVVVQVDING
+5790 
-5805 TVYNAEKNADGVWF
+5805 
-5819 FTPGTPLADGS
+5819 
-5830 YTISVIASDAAGNQ
+5830 
-5844 KNSLPITVTIDS
+5844 
-5856 TLTVPEIALA
+5856 
-5866 AGEDNGAS
+5866 
-5874 DSDNVTNHTQPK
+5874 
-5886 FTLQH
+5886 
-5891 IDADVTG
+5891 
-5898 VTVNVTHNGVT
+5898 
-5909 DIYQATQGADG
+5909 
-5920 WTFTPPAAWNDGNY
+5920 
-5934 TLSVTVVDR
+5934 
-5943 AGNSQQSAS
+5943 
-5952 LAVTVDS
+5952 
-5959 TVTVTADSQHD
+5959 
-5970 DASDDATATAVT
+5970 
-5982 PPESE
+5982 
-5987 TVNAESAT
+5987 
-5995 HLRTEPSAAEE
+5995 
-6006 SVVKVTAYSITLLNA
+6006 
-6021 DSGDEIDRSISQT
+6021 
-6034 PSFEISVPENIVN
+6034 
-6047 VSIMFEGEEFT
+6047 
-6058 LPITN
+6058 
-6063 QKAIFEVP
+6063 
-6071 LSLEDGEYTMDVK
+6071 
-6084 FIDKDNDFLI
+6084 
-6094 KEKTFSVDHSSAD
+6094 
-6107 IVNAMNVRGK
+6107 
-6117 TEDDINDSPSTSSV
+6117 
-6131 GHNNNGAIDVFA
+6131 
-6143 VNEVTL
+6143 
-6149 PVDNQEEHA
+6149 

>member
-246 AAESNSGSKDDSIT
+246 ATESNSGSKDDSIT

-625 DTIAPVPPTVSLED
+625 DTVAPVPPTVSLED
-639 YVVLPNGIILSGNDL
+639 FVVLPNGIILSGNDL

-1027 SLSPDSDSGISDD
+1027 SLSPDSDSGVSDD

-1062 QVWDAMSDTQ
+1062 QVWDAASDTQ

-1107 GNKANSAIFDFTI
+1107 GNKANSAVFDFTI

-1207 KAGNTN
+1207 KAGNTS

-1385 TFTPPTSWADG
+1385 SFTPTGAWADG

-1428 NIELVNDSGIPD
+1428 NIELVNDSGIPN

-1481 GVWDYIWPD
+1481 GAWDYIWPD

-1505 EAGNKATQTLDFTID
+1505 KAGNKTTQELDFTID

-2126 VLDNTDDSGTKG
+2126 VLDSTDDSGTKG
-2138 DHLTNV
+2138 DNLTNV

-2316 TIDTTLSTPVIV
+2316 TIDTTLSVPVIV
-2328 LDSADDSGVHGD
+2328 LNSADDTGVQGD
-2340 NMTNHTQP
+2340 NMTNSTQP

-2378 KDAGGWTFTPTGA
+2378 KGTGGWSFTPTGA

-2405 KAGNTSHSASLTV
+2405 KAGNTNHSASLTV

-2452 TVPTDV
+2452 KVPMDV
-2458 NVVRLSIDGGKTWF
+2458 N
-2472 NATQSATPGVWDY
+2472 
-2485 IWPDDVADGGYTLTV
+2485 
-2500 EATDEA
+2500 E
-2506 GNKATQTLDFTID
+2506 
-2519 TTLSVPTLSLDSADD
+2519 
-2534 SGIAGDNITNVKT
+2534 
-2547 PGFTLNNIDTDVS
+2547 
-2560 RVIVE
+2560 
-2565 VMHNG
+2565 
-2570 IKQEVPLVQTGGQW
+2570 
-2584 RFAPTSDWAD
+2584 
-2594 GDYILT
+2594 
-2600 VKVEDRAGNVKQ
+2600 
-2612 SAPLTVTVDT
+2612 
-2622 HIAIDRIELVND
+2622 
-2634 SGIPGDN
+2634 
-2641 LTNEARPHFQVTVPA
+2641 
-2656 DVNGVR
+2656 
-2662 LSIDG
+2662 
-2667 GKTWFDATQSATSG
+2667 
-2681 VWDYTWLTNVAN
+2681 
-2693 GPHTLM
+2693 
-2699 VEASDKA
+2699 
-2706 GNKTTQKLDFTI
+2706 
-2718 DTILSEPTITL
+2718 
-2729 DSADDSAAGD
+2729 
-2739 NITNVKMPGF
+2739 
-2749 TLGNIDADVTKVV
+2749 
-2762 VTVAHDGKNQ
+2762 
-2772 QIELIKNGGVWRF
+2772 
-2785 TPGAAWT
+2785 
-2792 DGDYTLTVK
+2792 
-2801 VEDKAG
+2801 
-2807 NTNYSAPLTV
+2807 
-2817 TIDTQTSIDRIELLN
+2817 
-2832 DTGIVGD
+2832 
-2839 NLTNEARPQFHITV
+2839 
-2853 PTDVNSVQLSLDG
+2853 
-2866 GINWVNA
+2866 
-2873 TLTSDGVWEYIW
+2873 
-2885 PTDLVENTY
+2885 
-2894 TLTVKATDVAGNT
+2894 
-2907 ATETLNFI
+2907 
-2915 IDTTLSTPTITL
+2915 
-2927 DSADDSGT
+2927 
-2935 ANDNKTNVKTPGFI
+2935 
-2949 IGGIDSDV
+2949 
-2957 TQVVVQVM
+2957 
-2965 RDGHSEEVELTQTNG
+2965 
-2980 QWRFVPGSAWTDGDY
+2980 
-2995 TLTVTVKDE
+2995 
-3004 AGNIRHSAPL
+3004 
-3014 TVTIDTQITIDH
+3014 
-3026 IELVNDSGI
+3026 
-3035 PDDNLTNNVRPHFQ
+3035 
-3049 VTVPTDVNVVRLSI
+3049 VRLSI

-3103 AGNKTTQ
+3103 AGNQTTQ
-3110 QLDFIIDTLLSE
+3110 KLDFIIDTLLSE
-3122 PTIVLDNTDDSGT
+3122 PTIVLDSTDDSGT

-3140 TNVNK
+3140 TNANK
-3145 PTFLLGNIDADAR
+3145 PTFILGNIDADAR
-3158 YVTVEVQHG
+3158 YVTVEVQYG

-3320 STPTIAMDS
+3320 STPTITMDS

-3346 GFTIGNIDAD
+3346 GFTIGNIDSD
-3356 AHSVILRITQG
+3356 AQSVILRITQG

-3404 AGNVRQSTPLVVTVD
+3404 AGNVRQSTPLIVTVD

-3466 ANWVSATQGI
+3466 ANWVSAAQGI

-3614 VTVDTQIAIDRIEL
+3614 VTVDTQIAIDHIEL

-3708 ETLNFTIDITLLT
+3708 ETLNFTIDITLMT

-3850 DIHQVDSDVT
+3850 DIRQVDSDVT

-4521 DTGESAVDNITSVTT
+4521 DTGESAVDNITSVTK

-4556 GVSYSVTANGNNLWE
+4556 GVSYPVTANGNNLWE

-4834 LIGSTLP
+4834 LVGNTLP
-4841 NTIVSIYVDGV
+4841 NAIVSIYVDGV

-4961 LPALGNDGNYELTF
+4961 LPALGNDGNYVLTF

-5298 DDLITNHNK
+5298 DDLITSHNK

-5380 FIDNPAMVAGSD
+5380 FIDNPVMMAGSD

-5399 SITSQTRPTFSIFG
+5399 SITSQTRPAFSIYG

-5476 FNTTPVAIDSIG
+5476 LNTTPVAIDSIG

-5538 EKGHWQMPVNPLYF
+5538 DKGHWQMPVNPLYF

-5574 YSIWVDTHIKV
+5574 YSIWVDTHIQV

-5595 SSKTEWWSNSDL
+5595 SSKTDWWSNSST
-5607 ITMRGTGE
+5607 ITMRGMGE

-5634 AATGRWELSTDKL
+5634 AANGQWELSTDQL
-5647 PEGTYDISLVI
+5647 PEGKYDITLSI
-5658 EDSAGNR
+5658 EDNAGNR
-5665 WEDVREIF
+5665 KEEVHEIF

-5711 EGNTYTLTVPDNG
+5711 NGNTYTLTVPDNG

-5750 DDVPLDIMKEVPVIS
+5750 DDVSLDIMKEVPVIS

-5866 AGEDNGAS
+5866 AGEDNGVS

-5909 DIYQATQGADG
+5909 DTYQATQGADG
-5920 WTFTPPAAWNDGNY
+5920 WTFTPPAAWNDGTY

-5995 HLRTEPSAAEE
+5995 HLRTVPSAAEE
-6006 SVVKVTAYSITLLNA
+6006 SVVKETAYSITLLNA

-6107 IVNAMNVRGK
+6107 IVNAMNARGK

>member
-304 LTDGTYNLEA
+304 LTDGAYNLEA

-426 ITDTIAPEK
+426 ITDTIPPEK

-639 YVVLPNGIILSGNDL
+639 FVVLPNGIILSGNDL

-1027 SLSPDSDSGISDD
+1027 SLSPDSDSGIADD

-1107 GNKANSAIFDFTI
+1107 GNKANSAVFDFTI

-1188 IPGNTWADGSYT
+1188 TPGNTWADGSYT

-1207 KAGNTN
+1207 KAGNTS

-1322 LSVPVIVLDSAD
+1322 LSVPVIVLNSAD
-1334 DTGIQGDNM
+1334 DTGVQGDNM
-1343 TNSTQPTFALQH
+1343 TNRTQPTFALQH

-1481 GVWDYIWPD
+1481 GAWDYIWPD

-1505 EAGNKATQTLDFTID
+1505 KAGNKTTQELDFTID

-1710 TTQKLDFTI
+1710 TTQKLDFII
-1719 DTILSEPTI
+1719 DTLLSEPTI

-2126 VLDNTDDSGTKG
+2126 VLDSTDDSGTKG
-2138 DHLTNV
+2138 DNLTNV

-2316 TIDTTLSTPVIV
+2316 TIDTTLSVPVIV
-2328 LDSADDSGVHGD
+2328 LNSADDTGVQGD
-2340 NMTNHTQP
+2340 NMTNSTQP

-2378 KDAGGWTFTPTGA
+2378 KGVGGWSFTPPTGA

-2452 TVPTDV
+2452 KVPTDV
-2458 NVVRLSIDGGKTWF
+2458 N
-2472 NATQSATPGVWDY
+2472 
-2485 IWPDDVADGGYTLTV
+2485 
-2500 EATDEA
+2500 E
-2506 GNKATQTLDFTID
+2506 
-2519 TTLSVPTLSLDSADD
+2519 
-2534 SGIAGDNITNVKT
+2534 
-2547 PGFTLNNIDTDVS
+2547 
-2560 RVIVE
+2560 
-2565 VMHNG
+2565 
-2570 IKQEVPLVQTGGQW
+2570 
-2584 RFAPTSDWAD
+2584 
-2594 GDYILT
+2594 
-2600 VKVEDRAGNVKQ
+2600 
-2612 SAPLTVTVDT
+2612 
-2622 HIAIDRIELVND
+2622 
-2634 SGIPGDN
+2634 
-2641 LTNEARPHFQVTVPA
+2641 
-2656 DVNGVR
+2656 
-2662 LSIDG
+2662 
-2667 GKTWFDATQSATSG
+2667 
-2681 VWDYTWLTNVAN
+2681 
-2693 GPHTLM
+2693 
-2699 VEASDKA
+2699 
-2706 GNKTTQKLDFTI
+2706 
-2718 DTILSEPTITL
+2718 
-2729 DSADDSAAGD
+2729 
-2739 NITNVKMPGF
+2739 
-2749 TLGNIDADVTKVV
+2749 
-2762 VTVAHDGKNQ
+2762 
-2772 QIELIKNGGVWRF
+2772 
-2785 TPGAAWT
+2785 
-2792 DGDYTLTVK
+2792 
-2801 VEDKAG
+2801 
-2807 NTNYSAPLTV
+2807 
-2817 TIDTQTSIDRIELLN
+2817 
-2832 DTGIVGD
+2832 
-2839 NLTNEARPQFHITV
+2839 
-2853 PTDVNSVQLSLDG
+2853 
-2866 GINWVNA
+2866 
-2873 TLTSDGVWEYIW
+2873 
-2885 PTDLVENTY
+2885 
-2894 TLTVKATDVAGNT
+2894 
-2907 ATETLNFI
+2907 
-2915 IDTTLSTPTITL
+2915 
-2927 DSADDSGT
+2927 
-2935 ANDNKTNVKTPGFI
+2935 
-2949 IGGIDSDV
+2949 
-2957 TQVVVQVM
+2957 
-2965 RDGHSEEVELTQTNG
+2965 
-2980 QWRFVPGSAWTDGDY
+2980 
-2995 TLTVTVKDE
+2995 
-3004 AGNIRHSAPL
+3004 
-3014 TVTIDTQITIDH
+3014 
-3026 IELVNDSGI
+3026 
-3035 PDDNLTNNVRPHFQ
+3035 
-3049 VTVPTDVNVVRLSI
+3049 VRLSI

-3103 AGNKTTQ
+3103 AGNQTTQ
-3110 QLDFIIDTLLSE
+3110 KLDFIIDTMLSE
-3122 PTIVLDNTDDSGT
+3122 PTIVLDSTDDSGT

-3140 TNVNK
+3140 TNANK
-3145 PTFLLGNIDADAR
+3145 PTFILGNIDADAR
-3158 YVTVEVQHG
+3158 YVTVEVQYG

-3320 STPTIAMDS
+3320 STPTITMDS

-3346 GFTIGNIDAD
+3346 GFTIGNIDSD
-3356 AHSVILRITQG
+3356 AQSVILRITQG

-3404 AGNVRQSTPLVVTVD
+3404 AGNVRQSTPLIVTVD

-3466 ANWVSATQGI
+3466 ANWVSAAQGI

-3614 VTVDTQIAIDRIEL
+3614 VTVDTQIAIDHIEL

-3708 ETLNFTIDITLLT
+3708 ETLNFTIDITLMT

-3850 DIHQVDSDVT
+3850 DIRQVDSDVT

-4307 ELRIEIDTQVQID
+4307 ELKIEIDTQVQID

-4521 DTGESAVDNITSVTT
+4521 DTGESAVDNITSVTK

-4556 GVSYSVTANGNNLWE
+4556 GVSYPVTANGNNLWE

-4834 LIGSTLP
+4834 LVGNTLP
-4841 NTIVSIYVDGV
+4841 NAIVSIYVDGV

-4961 LPALGNDGNYELTF
+4961 LPALGNDGNYVLTF

-5039 NPQGV
+5039 SPQGV

-5074 EDKAGNSQQKEILI
+5074 EDKAGNSQQKDILI

-5338 TWSYQFDNALKDG
+5338 TWSYQFDNVLKDG

-5399 SITSQTRPTFSIFG
+5399 SITSQTRPTFSISG

-5574 YSIWVDTHIKV
+5574 YSIWVDTHIQV

-5595 SSKTEWWSNSDL
+5595 SSKTDWWSNSST
-5607 ITMRGTGE
+5607 ITMRGMGE

-5634 AATGRWELSTDKL
+5634 AANGQWELSTDQL
-5647 PEGTYDISLVI
+5647 PEGKYDITLSI
-5658 EDSAGNR
+5658 EDNAGNR
-5665 WEDVREIF
+5665 KEEVHEIF

-5711 EGNTYTLTVPDNG
+5711 NGNTYTLTVPDNG

-5750 DDVPLDIMKEVPVIS
+5750 DDVSLDIMKEVPVIS

-5866 AGEDNGAS
+5866 AGEDNGVS

-5909 DIYQATQGADG
+5909 DTYQATQGADG
-5920 WTFTPPAAWNDGNY
+5920 WTFTPPAAWNDGTY

-5995 HLRTEPSAAEE
+5995 HLRTVPSAAEE
-6006 SVVKVTAYSITLLNA
+6006 SVVKETAYSITLLNA

-6107 IVNAMNVRGK
+6107 IVNAMNARGK

>member
-157 NSSKQIEEMLQNFL
+157 NSSKQMEEMLQEFL

-426 ITDTIAPEK
+426 ITDTIPPEK

-541 NDSGI
+541 DDSGI

-577 EEVIFKANDKGEW
+577 EEVVFKANDQGEW

-625 DTIAPVPPTVSLED
+625 DTIAPLPPTVSLED

-960 KLYIDG
+960 KLYVDG

-1062 QVWDAMSDTQ
+1062 QVWDAASDTQ

-1107 GNKANSAIFDFTI
+1107 GNKANSAVFDFTI

-1188 IPGNTWADGSYT
+1188 TPGNTWADGSYT

-1259 VNEVRLSIDGGN
+1259 INEVRLSIDGGN

-1322 LSVPVIVLDSAD
+1322 LSVPVIVLNSAD
-1334 DTGIQGDNM
+1334 DTGVQGDNM
-1343 TNSTQPTFALQH
+1343 TNRTQPTFALQH

-1385 TFTPPTSWADG
+1385 TFTPPALWADG

-1454 VPTDVNVVRLSI
+1454 VPTDVNEVRLSI
-1466 DGGKTWFNATQSATP
+1466 DGGKTWVTAALKAA
-1481 GVWDYIWPD
+1481 GVWEYIWPD
-1490 DVADGGYTLTVEATD
+1490 DVTDGSHTVTVEAID

-1635 SGIPGDNLT
+1635 SGIPDDNLT

-1674 ATQSATSGV
+1674 ATQSGTSGV

-1710 TTQKLDFTI
+1710 TTQKLDFII
-1719 DTILSEPTI
+1719 DTLLSEPTI

-1888 DLVENTYTLTVK
+1888 ELVENTYTLTVK

-1915 IIDTTL
+1915 TIDTTL

-1966 RDGHSEEVELTQT
+1966 RDGGSEEVELTQIG
-1979 NGQWRFVPGSA
+1979 GQWRFVPGSA
-1990 WTDGD
+1990 WADGD

-2006 GNIRHSAPLTVTIDT
+2006 GNIRHSAPLKVTVDT
-2021 QITIDH
+2021 QIAIDH

-2037 DDNLTN
+2037 NDNLTN
-2043 NVRPHFQVTV
+2043 NVRPQFQVTV

-2073 TQSATPGVWDYT
+2073 TQS
-2085 WLADVGEGKHTLT
+2085 
-2098 VEATDKAGNKTTQQ
+2098 
-2112 LDFIIDTLLSEPTI
+2112 S
-2126 VLDNTDDSGTKG
+2126 
-2138 DHLTNV
+2138 
-2144 NKPTFLLGNID
+2144 
-2155 ADARYVTVEVQ
+2155 
-2166 HGGTKEVLTA
+2166 
-2176 TKDAT
+2176 
-2181 GNWSVTPTGTWAD
+2181 
-2194 GDYTL
+2194 
-2199 TVRVEDEAG
+2199 
-2208 NEKHS
+2208 
-2213 ASLTVTVDTQIT
+2213 
-2225 IDVIELVNDN
+2225 
-2235 GIPGDN
+2235 
-2241 MTNDAHPQFRVTVP
+2241 
-2255 GDVNEVS
+2255 
-2262 LSIDGGV
+2262 
-2269 TWVKATQSATPGV
+2269 
-2282 WNYTWPG
+2282 
-2289 TVPDGDYTL
+2289 
-2298 NVKATDNAGN
+2298 
-2308 TVTETLHF
+2308 
-2316 TIDTTLSTPVIV
+2316 
-2328 LDSADDSGVHGD
+2328 
-2340 NMTNHTQP
+2340 
-2348 TFALQHI
+2348 
-2355 DDDAVRVTVS
+2355 
-2365 VEHGGV
+2365 
-2371 TTTFDAT
+2371 
-2378 KDAGGWTFTPTGA
+2378 
-2391 WADGDYTLSVSVED
+2391 
-2405 KAGNTSHSASLTV
+2405 
-2418 TVDTQIAINNIELVN
+2418 
-2433 DSGIPDDNLTNN
+2433 
-2445 VRPHFQV
+2445 
-2452 TVPTDV
+2452 
-2458 NVVRLSIDGGKTWF
+2458 
-2472 NATQSATPGVWDY
+2472 
-2485 IWPDDVADGGYTLTV
+2485 
-2500 EATDEA
+2500 
-2506 GNKATQTLDFTID
+2506 
-2519 TTLSVPTLSLDSADD
+2519 
-2534 SGIAGDNITNVKT
+2534 
-2547 PGFTLNNIDTDVS
+2547 
-2560 RVIVE
+2560 
-2565 VMHNG
+2565 
-2570 IKQEVPLVQTGGQW
+2570 
-2584 RFAPTSDWAD
+2584 
-2594 GDYILT
+2594 
-2600 VKVEDRAGNVKQ
+2600 
-2612 SAPLTVTVDT
+2612 
-2622 HIAIDRIELVND
+2622 
-2634 SGIPGDN
+2634 
-2641 LTNEARPHFQVTVPA
+2641 
-2656 DVNGVR
+2656 
-2662 LSIDG
+2662 
-2667 GKTWFDATQSATSG
+2667 TSG
-2681 VWDYTWLTNVAN
+2681 VWDYTWLTDVAN
-2693 GPHTLM
+2693 G
-2699 VEASDKA
+2699 S
-2706 GNKTTQKLDFTI
+2706 
-2718 DTILSEPTITL
+2718 
-2729 DSADDSAAGD
+2729 
-2739 NITNVKMPGF
+2739 
-2749 TLGNIDADVTKVV
+2749 
-2762 VTVAHDGKNQ
+2762 
-2772 QIELIKNGGVWRF
+2772 
-2785 TPGAAWT
+2785 
-2792 DGDYTLTVK
+2792 
-2801 VEDKAG
+2801 
-2807 NTNYSAPLTV
+2807 
-2817 TIDTQTSIDRIELLN
+2817 
-2832 DTGIVGD
+2832 
-2839 NLTNEARPQFHITV
+2839 
-2853 PTDVNSVQLSLDG
+2853 
-2866 GINWVNA
+2866 
-2873 TLTSDGVWEYIW
+2873 
-2885 PTDLVENTY
+2885 
-2894 TLTVKATDVAGNT
+2894 
-2907 ATETLNFI
+2907 
-2915 IDTTLSTPTITL
+2915 
-2927 DSADDSGT
+2927 
-2935 ANDNKTNVKTPGFI
+2935 
-2949 IGGIDSDV
+2949 
-2957 TQVVVQVM
+2957 
-2965 RDGHSEEVELTQTNG
+2965 
-2980 QWRFVPGSAWTDGDY
+2980 
-2995 TLTVTVKDE
+2995 
-3004 AGNIRHSAPL
+3004 
-3014 TVTIDTQITIDH
+3014 
-3026 IELVNDSGI
+3026 
-3035 PDDNLTNNVRPHFQ
+3035 
-3049 VTVPTDVNVVRLSI
+3049 
-3063 DGGKTWF
+3063 
-3070 NATQSATPGVW
+3070 
-3081 DYTWLADVGE
+3081 
-3091 GKHTLTVEATDK
+3091 HTLTVEATDA
-3103 AGNKTTQ
+3103 AGNKATQ
-3110 QLDFIIDTLLSE
+3110 NLEFNIDTLLSE
-3122 PTIVLDNTDDSGT
+3122 PTIALDSTDDSGT

-3145 PTFLLGNIDADAR
+3145 PTFILGNIDADAR

-3186 PTGTWADGDYTLTVR
+3186 PTGTWADGSHTLTVR

-3211 SAPLT
+3211 SSPLT
-3216 VTVDTQITIDV
+3216 VTVDTHIAIDD

-3320 STPTIAMDS
+3320 STPTITMDS

-3338 HITSVKRP
+3338 HITSVKTP

-3367 GNSQEVTLTQVGG
+3367 SNSQEVKLTQVGG

-3385 PDADWADGSY
+3385 PDTDWADGSY
-3395 TLTVEVTDN
+3395 TLTVEVQDN
-3404 AGNVRQSTPLVVTVD
+3404 AGNVRQSTPLIVTVD

-3466 ANWVSATQGI
+3466 ANWVSAAQGI

-3614 VTVDTQIAIDRIEL
+3614 VTVDTQIAIDHIEL

-3780 GWRYRPDSALADG
+3780 GWRYRPDAALADG

-3837 VGDRLTNHDRPVF
+3837 VGDRLTKHDRPVF
-3850 DIHQVDSDVT
+3850 DIRQVDSDVT

-3914 PFEVRIDTT
+3914 PLEVRIDTT

-3955 GDVVQVRV
+3955 GDVIQVRV

-3977 ADGQWIFDSPNTLV
+3977 ADGQWIFESPNTLG
-3991 DGTYT
+3991 DGTHT

-4188 DGQHT
+4188 DGKHT

-4307 ELRIEIDTQVQID
+4307 ELQIEIDTQVQID

-4361 VNWTPISKNAAGQWE
+4361 VNWTPISKNAAGQWQ

-4381 ALPDGHYTLHVQA
+4381 ALSDGHYTLHVQA

-4521 DTGESAVDNITSVTT
+4521 DTGESAVDNITSVTK

-4556 GVSYSVTANGNNLWE
+4556 GVSYPVTANGNNLWE

-4618 SDTGNSNSDN
+4618 SDTGSSNSDN

-4662 QTITVGADGN
+4662 HTITVGADGN

-4736 KGFAEAFSTIMIQ
+4736 KGLAEAFSTIMIQ

-4834 LIGSTLP
+4834 LVGNTLP
-4841 NTIVSIYVDGV
+4841 NAIVSIYVDGV

-5074 EDKAGNSQQKEILI
+5074 EDKAGNSQQKDILI

-5187 IDSQIAVF
+5187 IDSKIAVF

-5277 VDSSTDFPTL
+5277 VDSSTAFPTL

-5298 DDLITNHNK
+5298 DDLITSHNK

-5380 FIDNPAMVAGSD
+5380 FIDNPVMMAGSD

-5399 SITSQTRPTFSIFG
+5399 SITSQTRPAFSIFG

-5538 EKGHWQMPVNPLYF
+5538 DKGHWQMPVNPLYF
-5552 TEGQLDITVKSTD
+5552 TEGQLDINVKSTD

-5574 YSIWVDTHIKV
+5574 YSIWVDTHIQV

-5595 SSKTEWWSNSDL
+5595 SSKTDWWSNSST
-5607 ITMRGTGE
+5607 ITMRGMGE

-5634 AATGRWELSTDKL
+5634 AANGKWELSTDQL
-5647 PEGTYDISLVI
+5647 PEGKYDITLSI
-5658 EDSAGNR
+5658 EDNAGNR
-5665 WEDVREIF
+5665 KEEVHEIF

-5711 EGNTYTLTVPDNG
+5711 NGNTYTLTVPDNG

-5750 DDVPLDIMKEVPVIS
+5750 DDVPLDIMKETPVIS
-5765 LSPDSDSGTVGDN
+5765 LSPDSDSGTAGDN
-5778 ITRDKQPTFIIG
+5778 ITRDNQPTFIIG
-5790 NLESDVVVVQVDING
+5790 NLESDVMVVQVDING

-5874 DSDNVTNHTQPK
+5874 DSDNVTNHNHTQPK

-5920 WTFTPPAAWNDGNY
+5920 WTFTPPAAWNDGTY

-5943 AGNSQQSAS
+5943 AGNSLQSAS
-5952 LAVTVDS
+5952 LEVTVDS

-5970 DASDDATATAVT
+5970 DAIDDATATAVT

-5995 HLRTEPSAAEE
+5995 HLRTVPSAAEE
-6006 SVVKVTAYSITLLNA
+6006 SVVKETAYSITLLNA

-6047 VSIMFEGEEFT
+6047 VSVMFEGEEFT

-6084 FIDKDNDFLI
+6084 FIDKDDDFLI

-6107 IVNAMNVRGK
+6107 IVNAMNARGK

>member
-43 RGSVIIVNGALY
+43 HGSVIIVNGALY

-117 LKKQLDDAENA
+117 LKKQLDEAENA

-189 NTQAKATQA
+189 NTQAKATQV

-449 NDNITNSTLPT
+449 NDSITNSTLPT

-526 IDTRISYFSAEIETT
+526 IDTRISYFSAEIEATD
-541 NDSGI
+541 DSGI

-601 INNLTFTVEDVAG
+601 VNNLTFTVEDVAG

-625 DTIAPVPPTVSLED
+625 DTVAPVPPTVSLED
-639 YVVLPNGIILSGNDL
+639 FVVLPNGIILSGNDL

-1062 QVWDAMSDTQ
+1062 QVWDAASDTQ

-1107 GNKANSAIFDFTI
+1107 GNKANSAVFDFTI

-1188 IPGNTWADGSYT
+1188 TPGNTWADGSYT

-1322 LSVPVIVLDSAD
+1322 LSVPVIVLNSAD
-1334 DTGIQGDNM
+1334 DTGVQGDNM

-1376 DATKGTGGW
+1376 DATKGVGGW
-1385 TFTPPTSWADG
+1385 SFTPTGAWADG

-1428 NIELVNDSGIPD
+1428 NIELVNDSGIPN

-1466 DGGKTWFNATQSATP
+1466 DGGKTWFNATQNATP

-1505 EAGNKATQTLDFTID
+1505 EAGNKTTQTLDFTID

-1563 IVEVMHNGIKQEVP
+1563 TVEVMHNGIKQEVP

-1635 SGIPGDNLT
+1635 SGIPDDNLT

-1674 ATQSATSGV
+1674 ATQSATPGV

-1710 TTQKLDFTI
+1710 TTQKLDFII
-1719 DTILSEPTI
+1719 DTMLSEPTI

-2021 QITIDH
+2021 QIAIDH

-2043 NVRPHFQVTV
+2043 EARPHFQVTV
-2053 PTDVNVV
+2053 PTDVNEV

-2098 VEATDKAGNKTTQQ
+2098 VEATDKAGNQ
-2112 LDFIIDTLLSEPTI
+2112 
-2126 VLDNTDDSGTKG
+2126 
-2138 DHLTNV
+2138 
-2144 NKPTFLLGNID
+2144 
-2155 ADARYVTVEVQ
+2155 
-2166 HGGTKEVLTA
+2166 
-2176 TKDAT
+2176 
-2181 GNWSVTPTGTWAD
+2181 
-2194 GDYTL
+2194 
-2199 TVRVEDEAG
+2199 
-2208 NEKHS
+2208 
-2213 ASLTVTVDTQIT
+2213 
-2225 IDVIELVNDN
+2225 
-2235 GIPGDN
+2235 
-2241 MTNDAHPQFRVTVP
+2241 
-2255 GDVNEVS
+2255 
-2262 LSIDGGV
+2262 
-2269 TWVKATQSATPGV
+2269 
-2282 WNYTWPG
+2282 
-2289 TVPDGDYTL
+2289 
-2298 NVKATDNAGN
+2298 
-2308 TVTETLHF
+2308 
-2316 TIDTTLSTPVIV
+2316 
-2328 LDSADDSGVHGD
+2328 
-2340 NMTNHTQP
+2340 
-2348 TFALQHI
+2348 
-2355 DDDAVRVTVS
+2355 
-2365 VEHGGV
+2365 
-2371 TTTFDAT
+2371 
-2378 KDAGGWTFTPTGA
+2378 
-2391 WADGDYTLSVSVED
+2391 
-2405 KAGNTSHSASLTV
+2405 
-2418 TVDTQIAINNIELVN
+2418 
-2433 DSGIPDDNLTNN
+2433 
-2445 VRPHFQV
+2445 
-2452 TVPTDV
+2452 
-2458 NVVRLSIDGGKTWF
+2458 
-2472 NATQSATPGVWDY
+2472 
-2485 IWPDDVADGGYTLTV
+2485 
-2500 EATDEA
+2500 
-2506 GNKATQTLDFTID
+2506 
-2519 TTLSVPTLSLDSADD
+2519 
-2534 SGIAGDNITNVKT
+2534 
-2547 PGFTLNNIDTDVS
+2547 
-2560 RVIVE
+2560 
-2565 VMHNG
+2565 
-2570 IKQEVPLVQTGGQW
+2570 
-2584 RFAPTSDWAD
+2584 
-2594 GDYILT
+2594 
-2600 VKVEDRAGNVKQ
+2600 
-2612 SAPLTVTVDT
+2612 
-2622 HIAIDRIELVND
+2622 
-2634 SGIPGDN
+2634 
-2641 LTNEARPHFQVTVPA
+2641 
-2656 DVNGVR
+2656 
-2662 LSIDG
+2662 
-2667 GKTWFDATQSATSG
+2667 
-2681 VWDYTWLTNVAN
+2681 
-2693 GPHTLM
+2693 
-2699 VEASDKA
+2699 
-2706 GNKTTQKLDFTI
+2706 TTQK
-2718 DTILSEPTITL
+2718 
-2729 DSADDSAAGD
+2729 
-2739 NITNVKMPGF
+2739 
-2749 TLGNIDADVTKVV
+2749 
-2762 VTVAHDGKNQ
+2762 
-2772 QIELIKNGGVWRF
+2772 
-2785 TPGAAWT
+2785 
-2792 DGDYTLTVK
+2792 
-2801 VEDKAG
+2801 
-2807 NTNYSAPLTV
+2807 
-2817 TIDTQTSIDRIELLN
+2817 
-2832 DTGIVGD
+2832 
-2839 NLTNEARPQFHITV
+2839 
-2853 PTDVNSVQLSLDG
+2853 
-2866 GINWVNA
+2866 
-2873 TLTSDGVWEYIW
+2873 
-2885 PTDLVENTY
+2885 
-2894 TLTVKATDVAGNT
+2894 
-2907 ATETLNFI
+2907 
-2915 IDTTLSTPTITL
+2915 
-2927 DSADDSGT
+2927 
-2935 ANDNKTNVKTPGFI
+2935 
-2949 IGGIDSDV
+2949 
-2957 TQVVVQVM
+2957 
-2965 RDGHSEEVELTQTNG
+2965 
-2980 QWRFVPGSAWTDGDY
+2980 
-2995 TLTVTVKDE
+2995 
-3004 AGNIRHSAPL
+3004 
-3014 TVTIDTQITIDH
+3014 
-3026 IELVNDSGI
+3026 
-3035 PDDNLTNNVRPHFQ
+3035 
-3049 VTVPTDVNVVRLSI
+3049 
-3063 DGGKTWF
+3063 
-3070 NATQSATPGVW
+3070 
-3081 DYTWLADVGE
+3081 
-3091 GKHTLTVEATDK
+3091 
-3103 AGNKTTQ
+3103 
-3110 QLDFIIDTLLSE
+3110 LDFIIDTLLSE

-3140 TNVNK
+3140 TNANK

-3167 GTKEVLTA
+3167 STKEVLTA

-3201 VEDDAGNVKY
+3201 VEDEAGNVKY

-3253 PGDVNEVRLSIDG
+3253 PGDVNEIRLSIDG

-3320 STPTIAMDS
+3320 STPTITMDS

-3346 GFTIGNIDAD
+3346 GFTIGNIDSD
-3356 AHSVILRITQG
+3356 AQSVILRITQG

-3404 AGNVRQSTPLVVTVD
+3404 AGNVRQSTPLIVTVD

-3466 ANWVSATQGI
+3466 ANWVSAAQGI

-3614 VTVDTQIAIDRIEL
+3614 VTVDTQIAIDHIEL

-3637 NVTKH
+3637 NITKH

-3687 MPEGQHTLTVEVTDG
+3687 MPEGQHTLIVEVTDG

-3708 ETLNFTIDITLLT
+3708 GTLDFTIDITLLT

-3740 TSVTQPVFVLG
+3740 TSVTQPIFVLG

-3850 DIHQVDSDVT
+3850 DIRQVDSDVT

-3914 PFEVRIDTT
+3914 PLEVRIDTT

-3955 GDVVQVRV
+3955 GDVIQVRV

-4188 DGQHT
+4188 DGKHT

-4307 ELRIEIDTQVQID
+4307 ELQIEIDTQVQID

-4381 ALPDGHYTLHVQA
+4381 ALSDGHYTLHVQA

-4521 DTGESAVDNITSVTT
+4521 DTGESAVDNITSVTK

-4556 GVSYSVTANGNNLWE
+4556 GVSYPVTANGNNLWE

-4618 SDTGNSNSDN
+4618 SDTGSSNSDN

-4662 QTITVGADGN
+4662 HTITVGADGN

-4723 DDQHE
+4723 DDQYE

-4736 KGFAEAFSTIMIQ
+4736 KGLAEAFSTIMIQ

-4834 LIGSTLP
+4834 LVGNTLP
-4841 NTIVSIYVDGV
+4841 NAIVSIYVDGV

-4961 LPALGNDGNYELTF
+4961 LPALGNDGNYVLTF

-5074 EDKAGNSQQKEILI
+5074 EDKAGNSQQKDILI

-5298 DDLITNHNK
+5298 DDLITSHNK

-5380 FIDNPAMVAGSD
+5380 FIDNPVMMAGSD

-5399 SITSQTRPTFSIFG
+5399 SITSQTRPAFSIYG

-5538 EKGHWQMPVNPLYF
+5538 DKGHWQMPVNPLYF

-5574 YSIWVDTHIKV
+5574 YSIWVDTHIQV

-5595 SSKTEWWSNSDL
+5595 SSKTDWWSNSST
-5607 ITMRGTGE
+5607 ITMRGMGE

-5634 AATGRWELSTDKL
+5634 AANGQWELSTDQL
-5647 PEGTYDISLVI
+5647 PEGKYDITLSI
-5658 EDSAGNR
+5658 EDNAGNR
-5665 WEDVREIF
+5665 KEEVHEIF

-5711 EGNTYTLTVPDNG
+5711 NGNTYTLTVPDNG

-5750 DDVPLDIMKEVPVIS
+5750 DDVPLDIMKETPVIS

-5778 ITRDKQPTFIIG
+5778 ITRDNQPTFIIG

-5866 AGEDNGAS
+5866 AGEGNGAS
-5874 DSDNVTNHTQPK
+5874 DSDNVTNHNHTQPK

-5920 WTFTPPAAWNDGNY
+5920 WTFTPPAAWNDGTY

-5943 AGNSQQSAS
+5943 AGNSLQSAS
-5952 LAVTVDS
+5952 LEVTVDS

-5970 DASDDATATAVT
+5970 DASDDATPTAVT

-5995 HLRTEPSAAEE
+5995 HLRTVPSAAEE
-6006 SVVKVTAYSITLLNA
+6006 SVVKETAYSITLLNA

-6047 VSIMFEGEEFT
+6047 VSVMFEGEEFT

-6084 FIDKDNDFLI
+6084 FLDKDDDFLI

-6107 IVNAMNVRGK
+6107 IVNAMNARGK

-6131 GHNNNGAIDVFA
+6131 GHNNNGAIEVFA

>member
-157 NSSKQIEEMLQNFL
+157 NSSKQMEEMLQEFL

-426 ITDTIAPEK
+426 ITDTIPPEK

-1107 GNKANSAIFDFTI
+1107 GNKANSAVFDFTI

-1188 IPGNTWADGSYT
+1188 TPGNTWADGSYT

-1213 YSAPLTVVIDT
+1213 YSTPLTVVIDT

-1259 VNEVRLSIDGGN
+1259 VNEVRLSIDGGH

-1308 NTVTKTIDFAVDTT
+1308 NTVTKTIDFAVDST
-1322 LSVPVIVLDSAD
+1322 LSVPVIVLNNAD
-1334 DTGIQGDNM
+1334 DTGIQGDNL
-1343 TNSTQPTFALQH
+1343 TNRTQPTFALQQ

-1385 TFTPPTSWADG
+1385 TFTPPALWADG

-1428 NIELVNDSGIPD
+1428 NIELVNDSGIPN

-1445 NVRPHFQVT
+1445 NVRPQFQVT

-1466 DGGKTWFNATQSATP
+1466 DGGKTWFNATQGATP
-1481 GVWDYIWPD
+1481 GAWDYIWPD

-1505 EAGNKATQTLDFTID
+1505 KAGNQTTQELDFTID

-1588 PTSDWADGD
+1588 PTSDWGDGD

-1701 EASDKAGNK
+1701 EATDKAGNQ
-1710 TTQKLDFTI
+1710 TTQKLDFII
-1719 DTILSEPTI
+1719 DTLLSEPTI

-2021 QITIDH
+2021 QIAIDH

-2043 NVRPHFQVTV
+2043 NVRPQFQVTV

-2073 TQSATPGVWDYT
+2073 TQSSTPGVWDYT

-2098 VEATDKAGNKTTQQ
+2098 VEATDKAGNQTTQK
-2112 LDFIIDTLLSEPTI
+2112 LDFIIDTMLSEPTI
-2126 VLDNTDDSGTKG
+2126 VLDSTDDSGTKG
-2138 DHLTNV
+2138 DNLTNA
-2144 NKPTFLLGNID
+2144 NKPTFILGNID

-2199 TVRVEDEAG
+2199 TVRVEDDAG
-2208 NEKHS
+2208 NVKHS

-2225 IDVIELVNDN
+2225 IDDIELVNDS
-2235 GIPGDN
+2235 GTKGDN
-2241 MTNDAHPQFRVTVP
+2241 LTNDANPHFRITVP

-2269 TWVKATQSATPGV
+2269 TWVKATQSVTPGV

-2328 LDSADDSGVHGD
+2328 LDSADDTGIQGD
-2340 NMTNHTQP
+2340 NMTNRTQP
-2348 TFALQHI
+2348 TFNLQHI

-2378 KDAGGWTFTPTGA
+2378 KGTGGWTFTPPTSWGA
-2391 WADGDYTLSVSVED
+2391 GDYTLSVSVED

-2433 DSGIPDDNLTNN
+2433 DSGIPNDNLTNN
-2445 VRPHFQV
+2445 VRPQFQV

-2472 NATQSATPGVWDY
+2472 NATQS
-2485 IWPDDVADGGYTLTV
+2485 
-2500 EATDEA
+2500 
-2506 GNKATQTLDFTID
+2506 
-2519 TTLSVPTLSLDSADD
+2519 S
-2534 SGIAGDNITNVKT
+2534 
-2547 PGFTLNNIDTDVS
+2547 
-2560 RVIVE
+2560 
-2565 VMHNG
+2565 
-2570 IKQEVPLVQTGGQW
+2570 
-2584 RFAPTSDWAD
+2584 
-2594 GDYILT
+2594 
-2600 VKVEDRAGNVKQ
+2600 
-2612 SAPLTVTVDT
+2612 
-2622 HIAIDRIELVND
+2622 
-2634 SGIPGDN
+2634 
-2641 LTNEARPHFQVTVPA
+2641 
-2656 DVNGVR
+2656 
-2662 LSIDG
+2662 
-2667 GKTWFDATQSATSG
+2667 
-2681 VWDYTWLTNVAN
+2681 
-2693 GPHTLM
+2693 
-2699 VEASDKA
+2699 
-2706 GNKTTQKLDFTI
+2706 
-2718 DTILSEPTITL
+2718 
-2729 DSADDSAAGD
+2729 
-2739 NITNVKMPGF
+2739 
-2749 TLGNIDADVTKVV
+2749 
-2762 VTVAHDGKNQ
+2762 
-2772 QIELIKNGGVWRF
+2772 
-2785 TPGAAWT
+2785 
-2792 DGDYTLTVK
+2792 
-2801 VEDKAG
+2801 
-2807 NTNYSAPLTV
+2807 
-2817 TIDTQTSIDRIELLN
+2817 
-2832 DTGIVGD
+2832 
-2839 NLTNEARPQFHITV
+2839 
-2853 PTDVNSVQLSLDG
+2853 
-2866 GINWVNA
+2866 
-2873 TLTSDGVWEYIW
+2873 
-2885 PTDLVENTY
+2885 
-2894 TLTVKATDVAGNT
+2894 
-2907 ATETLNFI
+2907 
-2915 IDTTLSTPTITL
+2915 
-2927 DSADDSGT
+2927 
-2935 ANDNKTNVKTPGFI
+2935 
-2949 IGGIDSDV
+2949 
-2957 TQVVVQVM
+2957 
-2965 RDGHSEEVELTQTNG
+2965 
-2980 QWRFVPGSAWTDGDY
+2980 
-2995 TLTVTVKDE
+2995 
-3004 AGNIRHSAPL
+3004 
-3014 TVTIDTQITIDH
+3014 
-3026 IELVNDSGI
+3026 
-3035 PDDNLTNNVRPHFQ
+3035 
-3049 VTVPTDVNVVRLSI
+3049 
-3063 DGGKTWF
+3063 
-3070 NATQSATPGVW
+3070 TPGVW

-3103 AGNKTTQ
+3103 AGNQTTQ
-3110 QLDFIIDTLLSE
+3110 KLDFIIDTMLSE
-3122 PTIVLDNTDDSGT
+3122 PTIVLDSTDDSGT

-3140 TNVNK
+3140 TNANK
-3145 PTFLLGNIDADAR
+3145 PTFILGNIDADAR

-3266 GNTWVRATQGTAGIW
+3266 GNTWVRATQGTAGTW

-3295 LTVEATDKAGNKTTQ
+3295 LTVEATDKAGNQTTQ

-3395 TLTVEVTDN
+3395 TLTVEVQDN
-3404 AGNVRQSTPLVVTVD
+3404 AGNVRQSTPLIVTVD

-3466 ANWVSATQGI
+3466 ANWVSAAQGI

-3850 DIHQVDSDVT
+3850 DIRQVDSDVT

-3914 PFEVRIDTT
+3914 PLEVRIDTT

-4003 EAGNI
+4003 QAGNI

-4206 QETLQFTIDTTLREP
+4206 QETLQFTIDTTLQEP

-4255 VSHIVVHIDG
+4255 VSHIVVHLDG

-4307 ELRIEIDTQVQID
+4307 ELKIEIDTQVQID

-4361 VNWTPISKNAAGQWE
+4361 VNWTPVSKNAAGQWQ

-4381 ALPDGHYTLHVQA
+4381 ALSDGHYTLHVQA

-4502 SFTIDTIV
+4502 SFTIDTVV
-4510 SDPSIDLLDAD
+4510 SDPRIDLLDAD
-4521 DTGESAVDNITSVTT
+4521 DTGESAVDNITSVTK

-4556 GVSYSVTANGNNLWE
+4556 GVSYPVTANGNNLWE

-4618 SDTGNSNSDN
+4618 SDTGSSNSDN

-4662 QTITVGADGN
+4662 HTITVGADGN

-4723 DDQHE
+4723 DDQYE

-4736 KGFAEAFSTIMIQ
+4736 KGLAEAFSTIMIQ

-4834 LIGSTLP
+4834 LVGNTLP
-4841 NTIVSIYVDGV
+4841 NAIVSIYVDGV

-5039 NPQGV
+5039 NPQGG

-5074 EDKAGNSQQKEILI
+5074 EDKAGNSQQKDILI

-5298 DDLITNHNK
+5298 DDLITSHNK

-5380 FIDNPAMVAGSD
+5380 FIDNPVMMAGSD

-5399 SITSQTRPTFSIFG
+5399 SITSQTRPAFSIFG

-5476 FNTTPVAIDSIG
+5476 LNTTPVAIDSIG

-5538 EKGHWQMPVNPLYF
+5538 DKGHWQMPVNPLYF

-5574 YSIWVDTHIKV
+5574 YSIWVDTHIQV

-5595 SSKTEWWSNSDL
+5595 SSKTDWWSNSST
-5607 ITMRGTGE
+5607 ITMRGMGE

-5634 AATGRWELSTDKL
+5634 AANGQWELSTDQL
-5647 PEGTYDISLVI
+5647 PEGKYDITLSI
-5658 EDSAGNR
+5658 EDNAGNR
-5665 WEDVREIF
+5665 KEEVHEIF

-5711 EGNTYTLTVPDNG
+5711 NGNTYTLTVPDNG

-5750 DDVPLDIMKEVPVIS
+5750 DDVPLDIMKETPVIS
-5765 LSPDSDSGTVGDN
+5765 LSPDSDSGTAGDN
-5778 ITRDKQPTFIIG
+5778 ITRDNQPTFIIG

-5874 DSDNVTNHTQPK
+5874 DSDNVTNHNHTQPK

-5920 WTFTPPAAWNDGNY
+5920 WTFTPPAAWNDGTY

-5952 LAVTVDS
+5952 LEVTVDS
-5959 TVTVTADSQHD
+5959 TVTVTADSQHN
-5970 DASDDATATAVT
+5970 DASDDATAIAVT

-5995 HLRTEPSAAEE
+5995 HLRTVPSAAEE
-6006 SVVKVTAYSITLLNA
+6006 SVVKETAYSITLLNA

-6047 VSIMFEGEEFT
+6047 VSVMFEGEEFT

-6084 FIDKDNDFLI
+6084 FIDKDDDFLI

-6107 IVNAMNVRGK
+6107 IVNAMNARGK

>member
-43 RGSVIIVNGALY
+43 HGSVIIVNGALY

-426 ITDTIAPEK
+426 ITDTIPPEK

-449 NDNITNSTLPT
+449 NDNVTNSTLPT

-541 NDSGI
+541 DDSGI

-601 INNLTFTVEDVAG
+601 VNNLTFTVEDVAG

-625 DTIAPVPPTVSLED
+625 DTVAPVPPTVSLED
-639 YVVLPNGIILSGNDL
+639 FVVLPNGIILSGNDL

-1027 SLSPDSDSGISDD
+1027 SLSPDSDSGIADD

-1062 QVWDAMSDTQ
+1062 QVWDAASDTQ

-1107 GNKANSAIFDFTI
+1107 GNKANSAVFDFTI

-1334 DTGIQGDNM
+1334 DTGVQGDNM
-1343 TNSTQPTFALQH
+1343 TNRTQPTFALQH

-1428 NIELVNDSGIPD
+1428 NIELVNDSGIPN

-1466 DGGKTWFNATQSATP
+1466 DGGKTWFNATQSATT

-2126 VLDNTDDSGTKG
+2126 VLDSTDDSGTKG
-2138 DHLTNV
+2138 DNLTNV

-2316 TIDTTLSTPVIV
+2316 TIDTTLSVPVIV
-2328 LDSADDSGVHGD
+2328 LNSADDTGVQGD
-2340 NMTNHTQP
+2340 NMTNSTQP

-2378 KDAGGWTFTPTGA
+2378 KGTGGWSFTPTGA

-2452 TVPTDV
+2452 KVPTDV
-2458 NVVRLSIDGGKTWF
+2458 N
-2472 NATQSATPGVWDY
+2472 
-2485 IWPDDVADGGYTLTV
+2485 
-2500 EATDEA
+2500 E
-2506 GNKATQTLDFTID
+2506 
-2519 TTLSVPTLSLDSADD
+2519 
-2534 SGIAGDNITNVKT
+2534 
-2547 PGFTLNNIDTDVS
+2547 
-2560 RVIVE
+2560 
-2565 VMHNG
+2565 
-2570 IKQEVPLVQTGGQW
+2570 
-2584 RFAPTSDWAD
+2584 
-2594 GDYILT
+2594 
-2600 VKVEDRAGNVKQ
+2600 
-2612 SAPLTVTVDT
+2612 
-2622 HIAIDRIELVND
+2622 
-2634 SGIPGDN
+2634 
-2641 LTNEARPHFQVTVPA
+2641 
-2656 DVNGVR
+2656 
-2662 LSIDG
+2662 
-2667 GKTWFDATQSATSG
+2667 
-2681 VWDYTWLTNVAN
+2681 
-2693 GPHTLM
+2693 
-2699 VEASDKA
+2699 
-2706 GNKTTQKLDFTI
+2706 
-2718 DTILSEPTITL
+2718 
-2729 DSADDSAAGD
+2729 
-2739 NITNVKMPGF
+2739 
-2749 TLGNIDADVTKVV
+2749 
-2762 VTVAHDGKNQ
+2762 
-2772 QIELIKNGGVWRF
+2772 
-2785 TPGAAWT
+2785 
-2792 DGDYTLTVK
+2792 
-2801 VEDKAG
+2801 
-2807 NTNYSAPLTV
+2807 
-2817 TIDTQTSIDRIELLN
+2817 
-2832 DTGIVGD
+2832 
-2839 NLTNEARPQFHITV
+2839 
-2853 PTDVNSVQLSLDG
+2853 
-2866 GINWVNA
+2866 
-2873 TLTSDGVWEYIW
+2873 
-2885 PTDLVENTY
+2885 
-2894 TLTVKATDVAGNT
+2894 
-2907 ATETLNFI
+2907 
-2915 IDTTLSTPTITL
+2915 
-2927 DSADDSGT
+2927 
-2935 ANDNKTNVKTPGFI
+2935 
-2949 IGGIDSDV
+2949 
-2957 TQVVVQVM
+2957 
-2965 RDGHSEEVELTQTNG
+2965 
-2980 QWRFVPGSAWTDGDY
+2980 
-2995 TLTVTVKDE
+2995 
-3004 AGNIRHSAPL
+3004 
-3014 TVTIDTQITIDH
+3014 
-3026 IELVNDSGI
+3026 
-3035 PDDNLTNNVRPHFQ
+3035 
-3049 VTVPTDVNVVRLSI
+3049 VRLSI

-3103 AGNKTTQ
+3103 AGNQTTQ
-3110 QLDFIIDTLLSE
+3110 KLDFIIDTLLSE
-3122 PTIVLDNTDDSGT
+3122 PTIVLDSTDDSGT

-3140 TNVNK
+3140 TNANK
-3145 PTFLLGNIDADAR
+3145 PTFILGNIDADAR

-3266 GNTWVRATQGTAGIW
+3266 GNTWVRATQGTAGTW

-3346 GFTIGNIDAD
+3346 GFTIGNIDSD
-3356 AHSVILRITQG
+3356 AQSVILRITQG

-3404 AGNVRQSTPLVVTVD
+3404 AGNVRQSTPLIVTVD

-3614 VTVDTQIAIDRIEL
+3614 VTVDTQIAIDHIEL

-3708 ETLNFTIDITLLT
+3708 ETLNFTIDITLMT

-3780 GWRYRPDSALADG
+3780 GWRYRPDSALVDG

-4242 NKPVFIIGNVDND
+4242 NKPVFIIGKVDND

-4521 DTGESAVDNITSVTT
+4521 DTGESAVDNITSVTK

-4556 GVSYSVTANGNNLWE
+4556 GVSYPVTANGNNLWE

-4891 LRSTAVDVTIDTEV
+4891 LRSTAVDLTIDTEV

-5298 DDLITNHNK
+5298 DDLITSHNK

-5380 FIDNPAMVAGSD
+5380 FIDNPVMMAGSD

-5399 SITSQTRPTFSIFG
+5399 SITSQTRPAFSIYG

-5476 FNTTPVAIDSIG
+5476 LNTTPVAIDSIG

-5538 EKGHWQMPVNPLYF
+5538 DKGHWQMPVNPLYF

-5574 YSIWVDTHIKV
+5574 YSIWVDTHIQV

-5595 SSKTEWWSNSDL
+5595 SSKTDWWSNSST
-5607 ITMRGTGE
+5607 ITMRGMGE

-5634 AATGRWELSTDKL
+5634 AANGQWELSTDQL
-5647 PEGTYDISLVI
+5647 PEGKYDITLSI
-5658 EDSAGNR
+5658 EDNAGNR
-5665 WEDVREIF
+5665 KEEVHEIF

-5711 EGNTYTLTVPDNG
+5711 NGNTYTLTVPDNG

-5750 DDVPLDIMKEVPVIS
+5750 DDVSLDIMKEVPVIS

-5866 AGEDNGAS
+5866 AGEDNGVS

-5909 DIYQATQGADG
+5909 DTYQATQGADG
-5920 WTFTPPAAWNDGNY
+5920 WTFTPPAAWNDGTY

-5995 HLRTEPSAAEE
+5995 HLRTVPSAAEE
-6006 SVVKVTAYSITLLNA
+6006 SVVKETAYSITLLNA

-6107 IVNAMNVRGK
+6107 IVNAMNARGK

>member
-246 AAESNSGSKDDSIT
+246 ATESNSGSKDDSIT

-383 VDVDK
+383 VDIDK

-625 DTIAPVPPTVSLED
+625 DTVAPVPPTVSLED
-639 YVVLPNGIILSGNDL
+639 FVVLPNGIILSGNDL

-1027 SLSPDSDSGISDD
+1027 SLSPDSDSGVSDD

-1062 QVWDAMSDTQ
+1062 QVWDAASDTQ

-1107 GNKANSAIFDFTI
+1107 GNKANSAVFDFTI

-1207 KAGNTN
+1207 KAGNTS

-1385 TFTPPTSWADG
+1385 SFTPTGAWADG

-1428 NIELVNDSGIPD
+1428 NIELVNDSGIPN

-1481 GVWDYIWPD
+1481 GAWDYIWPD

-1505 EAGNKATQTLDFTID
+1505 KAGNKTTQELDFTID

-2126 VLDNTDDSGTKG
+2126 VLDSTDDSGTKG
-2138 DHLTNV
+2138 DNLTNV

-2316 TIDTTLSTPVIV
+2316 TIDTTLSVPVIV
-2328 LDSADDSGVHGD
+2328 LNSADDTGVQGD
-2340 NMTNHTQP
+2340 NMTNSTQP

-2378 KDAGGWTFTPTGA
+2378 KGTGGWSFTPTGA

-2452 TVPTDV
+2452 KVPMDV
-2458 NVVRLSIDGGKTWF
+2458 N
-2472 NATQSATPGVWDY
+2472 
-2485 IWPDDVADGGYTLTV
+2485 
-2500 EATDEA
+2500 E
-2506 GNKATQTLDFTID
+2506 
-2519 TTLSVPTLSLDSADD
+2519 
-2534 SGIAGDNITNVKT
+2534 
-2547 PGFTLNNIDTDVS
+2547 
-2560 RVIVE
+2560 
-2565 VMHNG
+2565 
-2570 IKQEVPLVQTGGQW
+2570 
-2584 RFAPTSDWAD
+2584 
-2594 GDYILT
+2594 
-2600 VKVEDRAGNVKQ
+2600 
-2612 SAPLTVTVDT
+2612 
-2622 HIAIDRIELVND
+2622 
-2634 SGIPGDN
+2634 
-2641 LTNEARPHFQVTVPA
+2641 
-2656 DVNGVR
+2656 
-2662 LSIDG
+2662 
-2667 GKTWFDATQSATSG
+2667 
-2681 VWDYTWLTNVAN
+2681 
-2693 GPHTLM
+2693 
-2699 VEASDKA
+2699 
-2706 GNKTTQKLDFTI
+2706 
-2718 DTILSEPTITL
+2718 
-2729 DSADDSAAGD
+2729 
-2739 NITNVKMPGF
+2739 
-2749 TLGNIDADVTKVV
+2749 
-2762 VTVAHDGKNQ
+2762 
-2772 QIELIKNGGVWRF
+2772 
-2785 TPGAAWT
+2785 
-2792 DGDYTLTVK
+2792 
-2801 VEDKAG
+2801 
-2807 NTNYSAPLTV
+2807 
-2817 TIDTQTSIDRIELLN
+2817 
-2832 DTGIVGD
+2832 
-2839 NLTNEARPQFHITV
+2839 
-2853 PTDVNSVQLSLDG
+2853 
-2866 GINWVNA
+2866 
-2873 TLTSDGVWEYIW
+2873 
-2885 PTDLVENTY
+2885 
-2894 TLTVKATDVAGNT
+2894 
-2907 ATETLNFI
+2907 
-2915 IDTTLSTPTITL
+2915 
-2927 DSADDSGT
+2927 
-2935 ANDNKTNVKTPGFI
+2935 
-2949 IGGIDSDV
+2949 
-2957 TQVVVQVM
+2957 
-2965 RDGHSEEVELTQTNG
+2965 
-2980 QWRFVPGSAWTDGDY
+2980 
-2995 TLTVTVKDE
+2995 
-3004 AGNIRHSAPL
+3004 
-3014 TVTIDTQITIDH
+3014 
-3026 IELVNDSGI
+3026 
-3035 PDDNLTNNVRPHFQ
+3035 
-3049 VTVPTDVNVVRLSI
+3049 VRLSI

-3103 AGNKTTQ
+3103 AGNQTTQ
-3110 QLDFIIDTLLSE
+3110 KLDFIIDTLLSE
-3122 PTIVLDNTDDSGT
+3122 PTIVLDSTDDSGT

-3140 TNVNK
+3140 TNANK
-3145 PTFLLGNIDADAR
+3145 PTFILGNIDADAR
-3158 YVTVEVQHG
+3158 YVTVEVQYG

-3320 STPTIAMDS
+3320 STPTITMDS

-3346 GFTIGNIDAD
+3346 GFTIGNIDSD
-3356 AHSVILRITQG
+3356 AQSVILRITQG

-3404 AGNVRQSTPLVVTVD
+3404 AGNVRQSTPLIVTVD

-3466 ANWVSATQGI
+3466 ANWVSAAQGI

-3614 VTVDTQIAIDRIEL
+3614 VTVDTQIAIDHIEL

-3708 ETLNFTIDITLLT
+3708 ETLNFTIDITLMT

-3850 DIHQVDSDVT
+3850 DIRQVDSDVT

-4521 DTGESAVDNITSVTT
+4521 DTGESAVDNITSVTK

-4556 GVSYSVTANGNNLWE
+4556 GVSYPVTANGNNLWE

-4834 LIGSTLP
+4834 LVGNTLP
-4841 NTIVSIYVDGV
+4841 NAIVSIYVDGV

-4961 LPALGNDGNYELTF
+4961 LPALGNDGNYVLTF

-5298 DDLITNHNK
+5298 DDLITSHNK

-5380 FIDNPAMVAGSD
+5380 FIDNPVMMAGSD

-5399 SITSQTRPTFSIFG
+5399 SITSQTRPAFSIYG

-5476 FNTTPVAIDSIG
+5476 LNTTPVAIDSIG

-5538 EKGHWQMPVNPLYF
+5538 DKGHWQMPVNPLYF

-5574 YSIWVDTHIKV
+5574 YSIWVDTHIQV

-5595 SSKTEWWSNSDL
+5595 SSKTDWWSNSST
-5607 ITMRGTGE
+5607 ITMRGMGE

-5634 AATGRWELSTDKL
+5634 AANGQWELSTDQL
-5647 PEGTYDISLVI
+5647 PEGKYDITLSI
-5658 EDSAGNR
+5658 EDNAGNR
-5665 WEDVREIF
+5665 KEEVHEIF

-5711 EGNTYTLTVPDNG
+5711 NGNTYTLTVPDNG

-5750 DDVPLDIMKEVPVIS
+5750 DDVSLDIMKEVPVIS

-5866 AGEDNGAS
+5866 AGEDNGVS

-5909 DIYQATQGADG
+5909 DTYQATQGADG
-5920 WTFTPPAAWNDGNY
+5920 WTFTPPAAWNDGTY

-5995 HLRTEPSAAEE
+5995 HLRTVPSAAEE
-6006 SVVKVTAYSITLLNA
+6006 SVVKETAYSITLLNA

-6107 IVNAMNVRGK
+6107 IVNAMNARGK

>member
-117 LKKQLDDAENA
+117 LKKQLDEAENA

-157 NSSKQIEEMLQNFL
+157 NSSKQMEEMLQEFL

-449 NDNITNSTLPT
+449 NDSITNSTLPT

-541 NDSGI
+541 DDSGI

-601 INNLTFTVEDVAG
+601 VNNLTFTVEDVAG

-625 DTIAPVPPTVSLED
+625 DTVAPVPPTVSLED
-639 YVVLPNGIILSGNDL
+639 FVVLPNGIILSGNDL

-690 FSNKFLQGAYDIEI
+690 FSNKFIQGAYDIEI

-1027 SLSPDSDSGISDD
+1027 SLSPDSDSGIADD

-1107 GNKANSAIFDFTI
+1107 GNKANSAVFDFTI

-1188 IPGNTWADGSYT
+1188 TPGNTWADGSYT

-1385 TFTPPTSWADG
+1385 SFTPTGAWADG

-1428 NIELVNDSGIPD
+1428 NIELVNDSGIPN

-1481 GVWDYIWPD
+1481 GAWDYIWPD

-1505 EAGNKATQTLDFTID
+1505 KAGNKTTQELDFTID

-1563 IVEVMHNGIKQEVP
+1563 TVEVMHNGIKQEVP

-1674 ATQSATSGV
+1674 ATQSATPGV

-1710 TTQKLDFTI
+1710 TTQKLDFII
-1719 DTILSEPTI
+1719 DTMLSEPTI

-2021 QITIDH
+2021 QIAIDH

-2043 NVRPHFQVTV
+2043 
-2053 PTDVNVV
+2053 
-2060 RLSIDGGKTWFNA
+2060 
-2073 TQSATPGVWDYT
+2073 
-2085 WLADVGEGKHTLT
+2085 
-2098 VEATDKAGNKTTQQ
+2098 EA
-2112 LDFIIDTLLSEPTI
+2112 
-2126 VLDNTDDSGTKG
+2126 
-2138 DHLTNV
+2138 
-2144 NKPTFLLGNID
+2144 
-2155 ADARYVTVEVQ
+2155 
-2166 HGGTKEVLTA
+2166 
-2176 TKDAT
+2176 
-2181 GNWSVTPTGTWAD
+2181 
-2194 GDYTL
+2194 
-2199 TVRVEDEAG
+2199 
-2208 NEKHS
+2208 
-2213 ASLTVTVDTQIT
+2213 
-2225 IDVIELVNDN
+2225 
-2235 GIPGDN
+2235 
-2241 MTNDAHPQFRVTVP
+2241 
-2255 GDVNEVS
+2255 
-2262 LSIDGGV
+2262 
-2269 TWVKATQSATPGV
+2269 
-2282 WNYTWPG
+2282 
-2289 TVPDGDYTL
+2289 
-2298 NVKATDNAGN
+2298 
-2308 TVTETLHF
+2308 
-2316 TIDTTLSTPVIV
+2316 
-2328 LDSADDSGVHGD
+2328 
-2340 NMTNHTQP
+2340 
-2348 TFALQHI
+2348 
-2355 DDDAVRVTVS
+2355 
-2365 VEHGGV
+2365 
-2371 TTTFDAT
+2371 
-2378 KDAGGWTFTPTGA
+2378 
-2391 WADGDYTLSVSVED
+2391 
-2405 KAGNTSHSASLTV
+2405 
-2418 TVDTQIAINNIELVN
+2418 
-2433 DSGIPDDNLTNN
+2433 
-2445 VRPHFQV
+2445 
-2452 TVPTDV
+2452 
-2458 NVVRLSIDGGKTWF
+2458 
-2472 NATQSATPGVWDY
+2472 
-2485 IWPDDVADGGYTLTV
+2485 
-2500 EATDEA
+2500 
-2506 GNKATQTLDFTID
+2506 
-2519 TTLSVPTLSLDSADD
+2519 
-2534 SGIAGDNITNVKT
+2534 
-2547 PGFTLNNIDTDVS
+2547 
-2560 RVIVE
+2560 
-2565 VMHNG
+2565 
-2570 IKQEVPLVQTGGQW
+2570 
-2584 RFAPTSDWAD
+2584 
-2594 GDYILT
+2594 
-2600 VKVEDRAGNVKQ
+2600 
-2612 SAPLTVTVDT
+2612 
-2622 HIAIDRIELVND
+2622 
-2634 SGIPGDN
+2634 
-2641 LTNEARPHFQVTVPA
+2641 
-2656 DVNGVR
+2656 
-2662 LSIDG
+2662 
-2667 GKTWFDATQSATSG
+2667 
-2681 VWDYTWLTNVAN
+2681 
-2693 GPHTLM
+2693 
-2699 VEASDKA
+2699 
-2706 GNKTTQKLDFTI
+2706 
-2718 DTILSEPTITL
+2718 
-2729 DSADDSAAGD
+2729 
-2739 NITNVKMPGF
+2739 
-2749 TLGNIDADVTKVV
+2749 
-2762 VTVAHDGKNQ
+2762 
-2772 QIELIKNGGVWRF
+2772 
-2785 TPGAAWT
+2785 
-2792 DGDYTLTVK
+2792 
-2801 VEDKAG
+2801 
-2807 NTNYSAPLTV
+2807 
-2817 TIDTQTSIDRIELLN
+2817 
-2832 DTGIVGD
+2832 
-2839 NLTNEARPQFHITV
+2839 
-2853 PTDVNSVQLSLDG
+2853 
-2866 GINWVNA
+2866 
-2873 TLTSDGVWEYIW
+2873 
-2885 PTDLVENTY
+2885 
-2894 TLTVKATDVAGNT
+2894 
-2907 ATETLNFI
+2907 
-2915 IDTTLSTPTITL
+2915 
-2927 DSADDSGT
+2927 
-2935 ANDNKTNVKTPGFI
+2935 
-2949 IGGIDSDV
+2949 
-2957 TQVVVQVM
+2957 
-2965 RDGHSEEVELTQTNG
+2965 
-2980 QWRFVPGSAWTDGDY
+2980 
-2995 TLTVTVKDE
+2995 
-3004 AGNIRHSAPL
+3004 
-3014 TVTIDTQITIDH
+3014 
-3026 IELVNDSGI
+3026 
-3035 PDDNLTNNVRPHFQ
+3035 RPHFQ

-3175 TKGAT
+3175 TKDATGNWSVTPTGTWADGDYTLTVRVEDEAGNEKHSASLTVTVDTQITIDAIELVNDNGIPGDNMTNDAHPQFRVTVPGDVNEVSLSIDGGVTWVKATQSATPGVWNYTWPGTVPDGDYTLNVKATDNAGNTVTETLHFTIDTTLSTPVIVLDSADDTGIQGDNMTNRTQPTFNLQHIDDDAVRVTVSVEHGGVTTTFDATKGVGGWTFTPPTSWGAGDYTLSVSVEDKAGNTSHSASLTVTVDTQIAINNIELVNDSGIPDDNLTNNVRPQFQVKVPTDVNEVRLSIDGGKTWFNATQSATPGVWDYTWLADVGEGKHTLTVEATDKAGNQTTQKLDFIIDTLLSEPTIVLDSTDDSGTKGDNLTNANKPTFLLGNIDADARYVTVEVQHGSTKEVLTATKGAT

-3201 VEDDAGNVKY
+3201 VEDEAGNVKY

-3216 VTVDTQITIDV
+3216 VTVDTQITIDA

-3320 STPTIAMDS
+3320 STPTITMDS

-3346 GFTIGNIDAD
+3346 GFTIGNIDSD
-3356 AHSVILRITQG
+3356 AQSVILRITQG

-3404 AGNVRQSTPLVVTVD
+3404 AGNVRQSTPLIVTVD

-3466 ANWVSATQGI
+3466 ANWVSAAQGI

-3485 TDMGDGKHTLTVM
+3485 TDMGDGKHILTVM

-3614 VTVDTQIAIDRIEL
+3614 VTVDTQIAIDHIEL

-3687 MPEGQHTLTVEVTDG
+3687 MPEGQHTLIVEVTDG

-3708 ETLNFTIDITLLT
+3708 GTLDFTIDITLLT

-3740 TSVTQPVFVLG
+3740 TSVTQPIFVLG

-3850 DIHQVDSDVT
+3850 DIRQVDSDVT

-3955 GDVVQVRV
+3955 GDVIQVRV

-4003 EAGNI
+4003 QAGNI

-4188 DGQHT
+4188 DGKHT

-4307 ELRIEIDTQVQID
+4307 ELQIEIDTQVQID

-4521 DTGESAVDNITSVTT
+4521 DTGESAVDNITSVTK

-4556 GVSYSVTANGNNLWE
+4556 GVSYPVTANGNNLWE

-4618 SDTGNSNSDN
+4618 SDTGSSNSDN

-4662 QTITVGADGN
+4662 HTITVGADGN

-4723 DDQHE
+4723 DDQYE

-4736 KGFAEAFSTIMIQ
+4736 KGLAEAFSTIMIQ

-4834 LIGSTLP
+4834 LVGNTLP
-4841 NTIVSIYVDGV
+4841 NAIVSIYVDGV

-4961 LPALGNDGNYELTF
+4961 LPALGNDGNYVLTF

-5074 EDKAGNSQQKEILI
+5074 EDKAGNSQQKDILI

-5298 DDLITNHNK
+5298 DDLITSHNK

-5380 FIDNPAMVAGSD
+5380 FIDNPVMMAGSD

-5399 SITSQTRPTFSIFG
+5399 SITSQTRPAFSIYG

-5538 EKGHWQMPVNPLYF
+5538 DKGHWQMPVNPLYF

-5574 YSIWVDTHIKV
+5574 YSIWVDTHIQV

-5595 SSKTEWWSNSDL
+5595 SSKTDWWSNSST
-5607 ITMRGTGE
+5607 ITMRGMGE
-5615 IGATVSLIVA
+5615 IGSTVSLIVA

-5634 AATGRWELSTDKL
+5634 AANGQWELSTDQL
-5647 PEGTYDISLVI
+5647 PEGKYDITLSI
-5658 EDSAGNR
+5658 EDNAGNR
-5665 WEDVREIF
+5665 KEEVHEIF

-5711 EGNTYTLTVPDNG
+5711 NGNTYTLTVPDNG

-5750 DDVPLDIMKEVPVIS
+5750 DDVPLDIMKETPVIS

-5778 ITRDKQPTFIIG
+5778 ITRDNQPTFIIG

-5866 AGEDNGAS
+5866 AGEGNGAS
-5874 DSDNVTNHTQPK
+5874 DSDNVTNHNHTQPK

-5920 WTFTPPAAWNDGNY
+5920 WTFTPPAAWNDGTY

-5943 AGNSQQSAS
+5943 AGNSLQSAS
-5952 LAVTVDS
+5952 LEVTVDS

-5995 HLRTEPSAAEE
+5995 HLRTVPSAAEE
-6006 SVVKVTAYSITLLNA
+6006 SVVKETAYSITLLNA

-6047 VSIMFEGEEFT
+6047 VSVMFEGEEFT

-6084 FIDKDNDFLI
+6084 FIDKDDDFLI

-6107 IVNAMNVRGK
+6107 IVNAMNARGK

>member
-304 LTDGTYNLEA
+304 LTDGAYNLEA

-426 ITDTIAPEK
+426 ITDTIPPEK

-639 YVVLPNGIILSGNDL
+639 FVVLPNGIILSGNDL

-1027 SLSPDSDSGISDD
+1027 SLSPDSDSGIADD

-1107 GNKANSAIFDFTI
+1107 GNKANSAVFDFTI

-1188 IPGNTWADGSYT
+1188 TPGNTWADGSYT

-1207 KAGNTN
+1207 KAGNTS

-1322 LSVPVIVLDSAD
+1322 LSVPVIVLNSAD
-1334 DTGIQGDNM
+1334 DTGVQGDNM
-1343 TNSTQPTFALQH
+1343 TNRTQPTFALQH

-1481 GVWDYIWPD
+1481 GAWDYIWPD

-1505 EAGNKATQTLDFTID
+1505 KAGNKTTQELDFTID

-1710 TTQKLDFTI
+1710 TTQKLDFII
-1719 DTILSEPTI
+1719 DTLLSEPTI

-2126 VLDNTDDSGTKG
+2126 VLDSTDDSGTKG
-2138 DHLTNV
+2138 DNLTNV

-2316 TIDTTLSTPVIV
+2316 TIDTTLSVPVIV
-2328 LDSADDSGVHGD
+2328 LNSADDTGVQGD
-2340 NMTNHTQP
+2340 NMTNSTQP

-2378 KDAGGWTFTPTGA
+2378 KGTGGWTFTPPTS

-2485 IWPDDVADGGYTLTV
+2485 
-2500 EATDEA
+2500 
-2506 GNKATQTLDFTID
+2506 
-2519 TTLSVPTLSLDSADD
+2519 
-2534 SGIAGDNITNVKT
+2534 
-2547 PGFTLNNIDTDVS
+2547 
-2560 RVIVE
+2560 
-2565 VMHNG
+2565 
-2570 IKQEVPLVQTGGQW
+2570 
-2584 RFAPTSDWAD
+2584 
-2594 GDYILT
+2594 
-2600 VKVEDRAGNVKQ
+2600 
-2612 SAPLTVTVDT
+2612 
-2622 HIAIDRIELVND
+2622 
-2634 SGIPGDN
+2634 
-2641 LTNEARPHFQVTVPA
+2641 
-2656 DVNGVR
+2656 
-2662 LSIDG
+2662 
-2667 GKTWFDATQSATSG
+2667 
-2681 VWDYTWLTNVAN
+2681 
-2693 GPHTLM
+2693 
-2699 VEASDKA
+2699 
-2706 GNKTTQKLDFTI
+2706 
-2718 DTILSEPTITL
+2718 
-2729 DSADDSAAGD
+2729 
-2739 NITNVKMPGF
+2739 
-2749 TLGNIDADVTKVV
+2749 
-2762 VTVAHDGKNQ
+2762 
-2772 QIELIKNGGVWRF
+2772 
-2785 TPGAAWT
+2785 
-2792 DGDYTLTVK
+2792 
-2801 VEDKAG
+2801 
-2807 NTNYSAPLTV
+2807 
-2817 TIDTQTSIDRIELLN
+2817 
-2832 DTGIVGD
+2832 
-2839 NLTNEARPQFHITV
+2839 
-2853 PTDVNSVQLSLDG
+2853 
-2866 GINWVNA
+2866 
-2873 TLTSDGVWEYIW
+2873 
-2885 PTDLVENTY
+2885 
-2894 TLTVKATDVAGNT
+2894 
-2907 ATETLNFI
+2907 
-2915 IDTTLSTPTITL
+2915 
-2927 DSADDSGT
+2927 
-2935 ANDNKTNVKTPGFI
+2935 
-2949 IGGIDSDV
+2949 
-2957 TQVVVQVM
+2957 
-2965 RDGHSEEVELTQTNG
+2965 
-2980 QWRFVPGSAWTDGDY
+2980 
-2995 TLTVTVKDE
+2995 
-3004 AGNIRHSAPL
+3004 
-3014 TVTIDTQITIDH
+3014 
-3026 IELVNDSGI
+3026 
-3035 PDDNLTNNVRPHFQ
+3035 
-3049 VTVPTDVNVVRLSI
+3049 
-3063 DGGKTWF
+3063 
-3070 NATQSATPGVW
+3070 
-3081 DYTWLADVGE
+3081 TWLADVGE

-3103 AGNKTTQ
+3103 AGNQTTQ
-3110 QLDFIIDTLLSE
+3110 KLDFIIDTMLSE
-3122 PTIVLDNTDDSGT
+3122 PTIVLDSTDDSGT

-3140 TNVNK
+3140 TNANK
-3145 PTFLLGNIDADAR
+3145 PTFILGNIDADAR
-3158 YVTVEVQHG
+3158 YVTVEVQYG

-3320 STPTIAMDS
+3320 STPTITMDS

-3346 GFTIGNIDAD
+3346 GFTIGNIDSD
-3356 AHSVILRITQG
+3356 AQSVILRITQG

-3404 AGNVRQSTPLVVTVD
+3404 AGNVRQSTPLIVTVD

-3466 ANWVSATQGI
+3466 ANWVSAAQGI

-3614 VTVDTQIAIDRIEL
+3614 VTVDTQIAIDHIEL

-3708 ETLNFTIDITLLT
+3708 ETLNFTIDITLMT

-3850 DIHQVDSDVT
+3850 DIRQVDSDVT

-4307 ELRIEIDTQVQID
+4307 ELKIEIDTQVQID

-4521 DTGESAVDNITSVTT
+4521 DTGESAVDNITSVTK

-4556 GVSYSVTANGNNLWE
+4556 GVSYPVTANGNNLWE

-4834 LIGSTLP
+4834 LVGNTLP
-4841 NTIVSIYVDGV
+4841 NAIVSIYVDGV

-4961 LPALGNDGNYELTF
+4961 LPALGNDGNYVLTF

-5039 NPQGV
+5039 SPQGV

-5074 EDKAGNSQQKEILI
+5074 EDKAGNSQQKDILI

-5338 TWSYQFDNALKDG
+5338 TWSYQFDNVLKDG

-5399 SITSQTRPTFSIFG
+5399 SITSQTRPTFSISG

-5574 YSIWVDTHIKV
+5574 YSIWVDTHIQV

-5595 SSKTEWWSNSDL
+5595 SSKTDWWSNSST
-5607 ITMRGTGE
+5607 ITMRGMGE

-5634 AATGRWELSTDKL
+5634 AANGQWELSTDQL
-5647 PEGTYDISLVI
+5647 PEGKYDITLSI
-5658 EDSAGNR
+5658 EDNAGNR
-5665 WEDVREIF
+5665 KEEVHEIF

-5711 EGNTYTLTVPDNG
+5711 NGNTYTLTVPDNG

-5750 DDVPLDIMKEVPVIS
+5750 DDVSLDIMKEVPVIS

-5866 AGEDNGAS
+5866 AGEDNGVS

-5909 DIYQATQGADG
+5909 DTYQATQGADG
-5920 WTFTPPAAWNDGNY
+5920 WTFTPPAAWNDGTY

-5995 HLRTEPSAAEE
+5995 HLRTVPSAAEE
-6006 SVVKVTAYSITLLNA
+6006 SVVKETAYSITLLNA

-6107 IVNAMNVRGK
+6107 IVNAMNARGK

>member
-684 GTWNYQ
+684 GTWNYR

-2126 VLDNTDDSGTKG
+2126 VLDSTDDSGTKG

-2418 TVDTQIAINNIELVN
+2418 TVDTQIAINN
-2433 DSGIPDDNLTNN
+2433 
-2445 VRPHFQV
+2445 
-2452 TVPTDV
+2452 
-2458 NVVRLSIDGGKTWF
+2458 
-2472 NATQSATPGVWDY
+2472 
-2485 IWPDDVADGGYTLTV
+2485 
-2500 EATDEA
+2500 
-2506 GNKATQTLDFTID
+2506 
-2519 TTLSVPTLSLDSADD
+2519 
-2534 SGIAGDNITNVKT
+2534 
-2547 PGFTLNNIDTDVS
+2547 
-2560 RVIVE
+2560 
-2565 VMHNG
+2565 
-2570 IKQEVPLVQTGGQW
+2570 
-2584 RFAPTSDWAD
+2584 
-2594 GDYILT
+2594 
-2600 VKVEDRAGNVKQ
+2600 
-2612 SAPLTVTVDT
+2612 
-2622 HIAIDRIELVND
+2622 
-2634 SGIPGDN
+2634 
-2641 LTNEARPHFQVTVPA
+2641 
-2656 DVNGVR
+2656 
-2662 LSIDG
+2662 
-2667 GKTWFDATQSATSG
+2667 
-2681 VWDYTWLTNVAN
+2681 
-2693 GPHTLM
+2693 
-2699 VEASDKA
+2699 
-2706 GNKTTQKLDFTI
+2706 
-2718 DTILSEPTITL
+2718 
-2729 DSADDSAAGD
+2729 
-2739 NITNVKMPGF
+2739 
-2749 TLGNIDADVTKVV
+2749 
-2762 VTVAHDGKNQ
+2762 
-2772 QIELIKNGGVWRF
+2772 
-2785 TPGAAWT
+2785 
-2792 DGDYTLTVK
+2792 
-2801 VEDKAG
+2801 
-2807 NTNYSAPLTV
+2807 
-2817 TIDTQTSIDRIELLN
+2817 
-2832 DTGIVGD
+2832 
-2839 NLTNEARPQFHITV
+2839 
-2853 PTDVNSVQLSLDG
+2853 
-2866 GINWVNA
+2866 
-2873 TLTSDGVWEYIW
+2873 
-2885 PTDLVENTY
+2885 
-2894 TLTVKATDVAGNT
+2894 
-2907 ATETLNFI
+2907 
-2915 IDTTLSTPTITL
+2915 
-2927 DSADDSGT
+2927 
-2935 ANDNKTNVKTPGFI
+2935 
-2949 IGGIDSDV
+2949 
-2957 TQVVVQVM
+2957 
-2965 RDGHSEEVELTQTNG
+2965 
-2980 QWRFVPGSAWTDGDY
+2980 
-2995 TLTVTVKDE
+2995 
-3004 AGNIRHSAPL
+3004 
-3014 TVTIDTQITIDH
+3014 

-4265 RDYTIENTGGNLTFT
+4265 RDYTIENSGGNLTFT

-4556 GVSYSVTANGNNLWE
+4556 GVSYPVTANGNNLWE

>member
-1213 YSAPLTVVIDT
+1213 YSAPLTVVIGT

-2126 VLDNTDDSGTKG
+2126 VLDSTDDSGTKG

-2418 TVDTQIAINNIELVN
+2418 TVDTQIAINN
-2433 DSGIPDDNLTNN
+2433 
-2445 VRPHFQV
+2445 
-2452 TVPTDV
+2452 
-2458 NVVRLSIDGGKTWF
+2458 
-2472 NATQSATPGVWDY
+2472 
-2485 IWPDDVADGGYTLTV
+2485 
-2500 EATDEA
+2500 
-2506 GNKATQTLDFTID
+2506 
-2519 TTLSVPTLSLDSADD
+2519 
-2534 SGIAGDNITNVKT
+2534 
-2547 PGFTLNNIDTDVS
+2547 
-2560 RVIVE
+2560 
-2565 VMHNG
+2565 
-2570 IKQEVPLVQTGGQW
+2570 
-2584 RFAPTSDWAD
+2584 
-2594 GDYILT
+2594 
-2600 VKVEDRAGNVKQ
+2600 
-2612 SAPLTVTVDT
+2612 
-2622 HIAIDRIELVND
+2622 
-2634 SGIPGDN
+2634 
-2641 LTNEARPHFQVTVPA
+2641 
-2656 DVNGVR
+2656 
-2662 LSIDG
+2662 
-2667 GKTWFDATQSATSG
+2667 
-2681 VWDYTWLTNVAN
+2681 
-2693 GPHTLM
+2693 
-2699 VEASDKA
+2699 
-2706 GNKTTQKLDFTI
+2706 
-2718 DTILSEPTITL
+2718 
-2729 DSADDSAAGD
+2729 
-2739 NITNVKMPGF
+2739 
-2749 TLGNIDADVTKVV
+2749 
-2762 VTVAHDGKNQ
+2762 
-2772 QIELIKNGGVWRF
+2772 
-2785 TPGAAWT
+2785 
-2792 DGDYTLTVK
+2792 
-2801 VEDKAG
+2801 
-2807 NTNYSAPLTV
+2807 
-2817 TIDTQTSIDRIELLN
+2817 
-2832 DTGIVGD
+2832 
-2839 NLTNEARPQFHITV
+2839 
-2853 PTDVNSVQLSLDG
+2853 
-2866 GINWVNA
+2866 
-2873 TLTSDGVWEYIW
+2873 
-2885 PTDLVENTY
+2885 
-2894 TLTVKATDVAGNT
+2894 
-2907 ATETLNFI
+2907 
-2915 IDTTLSTPTITL
+2915 
-2927 DSADDSGT
+2927 
-2935 ANDNKTNVKTPGFI
+2935 
-2949 IGGIDSDV
+2949 
-2957 TQVVVQVM
+2957 
-2965 RDGHSEEVELTQTNG
+2965 
-2980 QWRFVPGSAWTDGDY
+2980 
-2995 TLTVTVKDE
+2995 
-3004 AGNIRHSAPL
+3004 
-3014 TVTIDTQITIDH
+3014 

-4556 GVSYSVTANGNNLWE
+4556 GVSYPVTANGNNLWE

>member
-2126 VLDNTDDSGTKG
+2126 VLDSTDDSGTKG

-2418 TVDTQIAINNIELVN
+2418 TVDTQIAINN
-2433 DSGIPDDNLTNN
+2433 
-2445 VRPHFQV
+2445 
-2452 TVPTDV
+2452 
-2458 NVVRLSIDGGKTWF
+2458 
-2472 NATQSATPGVWDY
+2472 
-2485 IWPDDVADGGYTLTV
+2485 
-2500 EATDEA
+2500 
-2506 GNKATQTLDFTID
+2506 
-2519 TTLSVPTLSLDSADD
+2519 
-2534 SGIAGDNITNVKT
+2534 
-2547 PGFTLNNIDTDVS
+2547 
-2560 RVIVE
+2560 
-2565 VMHNG
+2565 
-2570 IKQEVPLVQTGGQW
+2570 
-2584 RFAPTSDWAD
+2584 
-2594 GDYILT
+2594 
-2600 VKVEDRAGNVKQ
+2600 
-2612 SAPLTVTVDT
+2612 
-2622 HIAIDRIELVND
+2622 
-2634 SGIPGDN
+2634 
-2641 LTNEARPHFQVTVPA
+2641 
-2656 DVNGVR
+2656 
-2662 LSIDG
+2662 
-2667 GKTWFDATQSATSG
+2667 
-2681 VWDYTWLTNVAN
+2681 
-2693 GPHTLM
+2693 
-2699 VEASDKA
+2699 
-2706 GNKTTQKLDFTI
+2706 
-2718 DTILSEPTITL
+2718 
-2729 DSADDSAAGD
+2729 
-2739 NITNVKMPGF
+2739 
-2749 TLGNIDADVTKVV
+2749 
-2762 VTVAHDGKNQ
+2762 
-2772 QIELIKNGGVWRF
+2772 
-2785 TPGAAWT
+2785 
-2792 DGDYTLTVK
+2792 
-2801 VEDKAG
+2801 
-2807 NTNYSAPLTV
+2807 
-2817 TIDTQTSIDRIELLN
+2817 
-2832 DTGIVGD
+2832 
-2839 NLTNEARPQFHITV
+2839 
-2853 PTDVNSVQLSLDG
+2853 
-2866 GINWVNA
+2866 
-2873 TLTSDGVWEYIW
+2873 
-2885 PTDLVENTY
+2885 
-2894 TLTVKATDVAGNT
+2894 
-2907 ATETLNFI
+2907 
-2915 IDTTLSTPTITL
+2915 
-2927 DSADDSGT
+2927 
-2935 ANDNKTNVKTPGFI
+2935 
-2949 IGGIDSDV
+2949 
-2957 TQVVVQVM
+2957 
-2965 RDGHSEEVELTQTNG
+2965 
-2980 QWRFVPGSAWTDGDY
+2980 
-2995 TLTVTVKDE
+2995 
-3004 AGNIRHSAPL
+3004 
-3014 TVTIDTQITIDH
+3014 

-4404 TLGFTVDTQIDGLSV
+4404 MLGFTVDTQIDGLSV

-4556 GVSYSVTANGNNLWE
+4556 GVSYPVTANGNNLWE

>member
-43 RGSVIIVNGALY
+43 HGSVIIVNGALY

-541 NDSGI
+541 DDSGI

-601 INNLTFTVEDVAG
+601 VNNLTFTVEDVAG

-625 DTIAPVPPTVSLED
+625 DTVAPVPPTVSLED
-639 YVVLPNGIILSGNDL
+639 FVVLPNGIILSGNDL

-1027 SLSPDSDSGISDD
+1027 SLSPDSDSGIADD

-1107 GNKANSAIFDFTI
+1107 GNKANSAVFDFTI

-1188 IPGNTWADGSYT
+1188 TPGNTWADGSYT

-1207 KAGNTN
+1207 KAGNTS

-1385 TFTPPTSWADG
+1385 SFTPTGAWADG

-1428 NIELVNDSGIPD
+1428 NIELVNDSGIPN

-1481 GVWDYIWPD
+1481 GAWDYIWPD

-1505 EAGNKATQTLDFTID
+1505 KAGNKTTQELDFTID

-1888 DLVENTYTLTVK
+1888 DLIENTYTLTVK

-2021 QITIDH
+2021 QIAIDH

-2126 VLDNTDDSGTKG
+2126 VLDSTDDSGTKG
-2138 DHLTNV
+2138 DNLTNV

-2316 TIDTTLSTPVIV
+2316 TIDTTLSVPVIV
-2328 LDSADDSGVHGD
+2328 LNSADDTGVQGD
-2340 NMTNHTQP
+2340 NMTNSTQP

-2378 KDAGGWTFTPTGA
+2378 KGVGGWSFTPTGA

-2458 NVVRLSIDGGKTWF
+2458 N
-2472 NATQSATPGVWDY
+2472 
-2485 IWPDDVADGGYTLTV
+2485 
-2500 EATDEA
+2500 E
-2506 GNKATQTLDFTID
+2506 
-2519 TTLSVPTLSLDSADD
+2519 
-2534 SGIAGDNITNVKT
+2534 
-2547 PGFTLNNIDTDVS
+2547 
-2560 RVIVE
+2560 
-2565 VMHNG
+2565 
-2570 IKQEVPLVQTGGQW
+2570 
-2584 RFAPTSDWAD
+2584 
-2594 GDYILT
+2594 
-2600 VKVEDRAGNVKQ
+2600 
-2612 SAPLTVTVDT
+2612 
-2622 HIAIDRIELVND
+2622 
-2634 SGIPGDN
+2634 
-2641 LTNEARPHFQVTVPA
+2641 
-2656 DVNGVR
+2656 
-2662 LSIDG
+2662 
-2667 GKTWFDATQSATSG
+2667 
-2681 VWDYTWLTNVAN
+2681 
-2693 GPHTLM
+2693 
-2699 VEASDKA
+2699 
-2706 GNKTTQKLDFTI
+2706 
-2718 DTILSEPTITL
+2718 
-2729 DSADDSAAGD
+2729 
-2739 NITNVKMPGF
+2739 
-2749 TLGNIDADVTKVV
+2749 
-2762 VTVAHDGKNQ
+2762 
-2772 QIELIKNGGVWRF
+2772 
-2785 TPGAAWT
+2785 
-2792 DGDYTLTVK
+2792 
-2801 VEDKAG
+2801 
-2807 NTNYSAPLTV
+2807 
-2817 TIDTQTSIDRIELLN
+2817 
-2832 DTGIVGD
+2832 
-2839 NLTNEARPQFHITV
+2839 
-2853 PTDVNSVQLSLDG
+2853 
-2866 GINWVNA
+2866 
-2873 TLTSDGVWEYIW
+2873 
-2885 PTDLVENTY
+2885 
-2894 TLTVKATDVAGNT
+2894 
-2907 ATETLNFI
+2907 
-2915 IDTTLSTPTITL
+2915 
-2927 DSADDSGT
+2927 
-2935 ANDNKTNVKTPGFI
+2935 
-2949 IGGIDSDV
+2949 
-2957 TQVVVQVM
+2957 
-2965 RDGHSEEVELTQTNG
+2965 
-2980 QWRFVPGSAWTDGDY
+2980 
-2995 TLTVTVKDE
+2995 
-3004 AGNIRHSAPL
+3004 
-3014 TVTIDTQITIDH
+3014 
-3026 IELVNDSGI
+3026 
-3035 PDDNLTNNVRPHFQ
+3035 
-3049 VTVPTDVNVVRLSI
+3049 VRLSI

-3103 AGNKTTQ
+3103 AGNQTTQ
-3110 QLDFIIDTLLSE
+3110 KLDFIIDTMLSE
-3122 PTIVLDNTDDSGT
+3122 PTIVLDSTDDSGT

-3140 TNVNK
+3140 TNANK
-3145 PTFLLGNIDADAR
+3145 PTFILGNIDADAR
-3158 YVTVEVQHG
+3158 YVTVEVQYG

-3320 STPTIAMDS
+3320 STPTITMDS

-3346 GFTIGNIDAD
+3346 GFTIGNIDSD
-3356 AHSVILRITQG
+3356 AQSVILRITQG

-3404 AGNVRQSTPLVVTVD
+3404 AGNVRQSTPLIVTVD

-3466 ANWVSATQGI
+3466 ANWVSAAQGI

-3614 VTVDTQIAIDRIEL
+3614 VTVDTQIAIDHIEL

-3708 ETLNFTIDITLLT
+3708 ETLNFTIDITLMT

-3850 DIHQVDSDVT
+3850 DIRQVDSDVT

-4307 ELRIEIDTQVQID
+4307 ELKIEIDTQVQID

-4521 DTGESAVDNITSVTT
+4521 DTGESAVDNITSVTK

-4556 GVSYSVTANGNNLWE
+4556 GVSYPVTANGNNLWE

-4834 LIGSTLP
+4834 LVGNTLP
-4841 NTIVSIYVDGV
+4841 NAIVSIYVDGV

-4961 LPALGNDGNYELTF
+4961 LPALGNDGNYVLTF

-5039 NPQGV
+5039 SPQGV

-5074 EDKAGNSQQKEILI
+5074 EDKAGNSQQKDILI

-5399 SITSQTRPTFSIFG
+5399 SITSQTRPTFSISG

-5476 FNTTPVAIDSIG
+5476 LNTTPVAIDSIG

-5538 EKGHWQMPVNPLYF
+5538 DKGHWQMPVNPLYF

-5574 YSIWVDTHIKV
+5574 YSIWVDTHIQV

-5595 SSKTEWWSNSDL
+5595 SSKTDWWSNSST
-5607 ITMRGTGE
+5607 ITMRGMGE

-5634 AATGRWELSTDKL
+5634 AANGQWELSTDQL
-5647 PEGTYDISLVI
+5647 PEGKYDITLSI
-5658 EDSAGNR
+5658 EDNAGNR
-5665 WEDVREIF
+5665 KEEVHEIF

-5711 EGNTYTLTVPDNG
+5711 NGNTYTLTVPDNG

-5920 WTFTPPAAWNDGNY
+5920 WTFTPPAAWNDGTY

-5959 TVTVTADSQHD
+5959 TVTVTADSQHN

-5995 HLRTEPSAAEE
+5995 HLRTVPSVVEE
-6006 SVVKVTAYSITLLNA
+6006 SVVKETAYSITLLNA

-6047 VSIMFEGEEFT
+6047 VSVMFEGEEFT

-6084 FIDKDNDFLI
+6084 FIDKDDDFLI

-6107 IVNAMNVRGK
+6107 IVNAMNARGK

>member
-43 RGSVIIVNGALY
+43 HGSVIIVNGALY

-625 DTIAPVPPTVSLED
+625 DTVAPVPPTVSLED
-639 YVVLPNGIILSGNDL
+639 FVVLPNGIILSGNDL

-1062 QVWDAMSDTQ
+1062 QVWDAASDTQ

-1107 GNKANSAIFDFTI
+1107 GNKANSAVFDFTI

-1188 IPGNTWADGSYT
+1188 TPGNTWADGSYT

-1322 LSVPVIVLDSAD
+1322 LSVPVIVLNSAD
-1334 DTGIQGDNM
+1334 DTGVQGDNM

-1385 TFTPPTSWADG
+1385 SFTPTGAWADG

-1428 NIELVNDSGIPD
+1428 NIELVNDSGIPN

-1466 DGGKTWFNATQSATP
+1466 DGGKTWFNATQNATP

-1505 EAGNKATQTLDFTID
+1505 EAGNKTTQTLDFTID

-1710 TTQKLDFTI
+1710 TTQKLDFII
-1719 DTILSEPTI
+1719 DTMLSEPTI

-2021 QITIDH
+2021 QI
-2027 IELVNDSGIP
+2027 
-2037 DDNLTN
+2037 
-2043 NVRPHFQVTV
+2043 
-2053 PTDVNVV
+2053 
-2060 RLSIDGGKTWFNA
+2060 
-2073 TQSATPGVWDYT
+2073 
-2085 WLADVGEGKHTLT
+2085 
-2098 VEATDKAGNKTTQQ
+2098 
-2112 LDFIIDTLLSEPTI
+2112 
-2126 VLDNTDDSGTKG
+2126 
-2138 DHLTNV
+2138 
-2144 NKPTFLLGNID
+2144 
-2155 ADARYVTVEVQ
+2155 
-2166 HGGTKEVLTA
+2166 
-2176 TKDAT
+2176 
-2181 GNWSVTPTGTWAD
+2181 
-2194 GDYTL
+2194 
-2199 TVRVEDEAG
+2199 
-2208 NEKHS
+2208 
-2213 ASLTVTVDTQIT
+2213 
-2225 IDVIELVNDN
+2225 
-2235 GIPGDN
+2235 
-2241 MTNDAHPQFRVTVP
+2241 
-2255 GDVNEVS
+2255 
-2262 LSIDGGV
+2262 
-2269 TWVKATQSATPGV
+2269 
-2282 WNYTWPG
+2282 
-2289 TVPDGDYTL
+2289 
-2298 NVKATDNAGN
+2298 
-2308 TVTETLHF
+2308 
-2316 TIDTTLSTPVIV
+2316 
-2328 LDSADDSGVHGD
+2328 
-2340 NMTNHTQP
+2340 
-2348 TFALQHI
+2348 
-2355 DDDAVRVTVS
+2355 
-2365 VEHGGV
+2365 
-2371 TTTFDAT
+2371 
-2378 KDAGGWTFTPTGA
+2378 
-2391 WADGDYTLSVSVED
+2391 
-2405 KAGNTSHSASLTV
+2405 
-2418 TVDTQIAINNIELVN
+2418 AINNIELVN

-2452 TVPTDV
+2452 KVPTDV
-2458 NVVRLSIDGGKTWF
+2458 N
-2472 NATQSATPGVWDY
+2472 
-2485 IWPDDVADGGYTLTV
+2485 
-2500 EATDEA
+2500 E
-2506 GNKATQTLDFTID
+2506 
-2519 TTLSVPTLSLDSADD
+2519 
-2534 SGIAGDNITNVKT
+2534 
-2547 PGFTLNNIDTDVS
+2547 
-2560 RVIVE
+2560 
-2565 VMHNG
+2565 
-2570 IKQEVPLVQTGGQW
+2570 
-2584 RFAPTSDWAD
+2584 
-2594 GDYILT
+2594 
-2600 VKVEDRAGNVKQ
+2600 
-2612 SAPLTVTVDT
+2612 
-2622 HIAIDRIELVND
+2622 
-2634 SGIPGDN
+2634 
-2641 LTNEARPHFQVTVPA
+2641 
-2656 DVNGVR
+2656 
-2662 LSIDG
+2662 
-2667 GKTWFDATQSATSG
+2667 
-2681 VWDYTWLTNVAN
+2681 
-2693 GPHTLM
+2693 
-2699 VEASDKA
+2699 
-2706 GNKTTQKLDFTI
+2706 
-2718 DTILSEPTITL
+2718 
-2729 DSADDSAAGD
+2729 
-2739 NITNVKMPGF
+2739 
-2749 TLGNIDADVTKVV
+2749 
-2762 VTVAHDGKNQ
+2762 
-2772 QIELIKNGGVWRF
+2772 
-2785 TPGAAWT
+2785 
-2792 DGDYTLTVK
+2792 
-2801 VEDKAG
+2801 
-2807 NTNYSAPLTV
+2807 
-2817 TIDTQTSIDRIELLN
+2817 
-2832 DTGIVGD
+2832 
-2839 NLTNEARPQFHITV
+2839 
-2853 PTDVNSVQLSLDG
+2853 
-2866 GINWVNA
+2866 
-2873 TLTSDGVWEYIW
+2873 
-2885 PTDLVENTY
+2885 
-2894 TLTVKATDVAGNT
+2894 
-2907 ATETLNFI
+2907 
-2915 IDTTLSTPTITL
+2915 
-2927 DSADDSGT
+2927 
-2935 ANDNKTNVKTPGFI
+2935 
-2949 IGGIDSDV
+2949 
-2957 TQVVVQVM
+2957 
-2965 RDGHSEEVELTQTNG
+2965 
-2980 QWRFVPGSAWTDGDY
+2980 
-2995 TLTVTVKDE
+2995 
-3004 AGNIRHSAPL
+3004 
-3014 TVTIDTQITIDH
+3014 
-3026 IELVNDSGI
+3026 
-3035 PDDNLTNNVRPHFQ
+3035 
-3049 VTVPTDVNVVRLSI
+3049 VRLSI

-3167 GTKEVLTA
+3167 GTKEVLTATKDATGNWSVTPTGTWADGDYTLTVRVEDEAGNEKHSASLTVTVDTQITIDAIELVNDNGIPGDNMTNDAHPQFRVTVPGDVNEVSLSIDGGVTWVKATQSATPGVWNYTWPGTVPDGDYTLNVKATDNAGNTVTETLHFTIDTTLSTPVIVLDSADDTGIQGDNMTNRTQPTFNLQHIDDDAVRVTVSVEHGGVTTTFDATKGVGGWTFTPPTSWGAGDYTLSVSVEDKAGNTSHSASLTVTVDTQIAINNIELVNDSGIPDDNLTNNVRPHFQVKVPTDVNEVRLSIDGGKTWFNATQSATPGVWDYTWLADVGEGKHTLTVEATDKAGNQTTQKLDFIIDTMLSEPTIVLDSTDDSGTKGDNLTNANKPTFILGNIDADARYVTVEVQYGGTKEMLTA

-3404 AGNVRQSTPLVVTVD
+3404 AGNVRQSTPLIVTVD

-3466 ANWVSATQGI
+3466 ANWVSAAQGI

-3614 VTVDTQIAIDRIEL
+3614 VTVDTQIAIDHIEL

-3687 MPEGQHTLTVEVTDG
+3687 MPEGQHTLIVEVTDG

-3708 ETLNFTIDITLLT
+3708 GTLDFTIDITLLT

-3850 DIHQVDSDVT
+3850 DIRQVDSDVT

-4307 ELRIEIDTQVQID
+4307 ELKIEIDTQVQID

-4521 DTGESAVDNITSVTT
+4521 DTGESAVDNITSVTK

-4556 GVSYSVTANGNNLWE
+4556 GVSYPVTANGNNLWE

-4891 LRSTAVDVTIDTEV
+4891 LRSTAVDLTIDTEV

-4961 LPALGNDGNYELTF
+4961 LPALGNDGNYVLTF

-5011 GKVGDWITNKSHVTI
+5011 GKIGDWITNKSHVTI

-5298 DDLITNHNK
+5298 DDLITSHNK

-5380 FIDNPAMVAGSD
+5380 FIDNPVMMAGSD

-5399 SITSQTRPTFSIFG
+5399 SITSQTRPAFSIYG

-5530 NVGEVWVN
+5530 NVGEVWAN
-5538 EKGHWQMPVNPLYF
+5538 DKGHWQMPVNPLYF
-5552 TEGQLDITVKSTD
+5552 TEGQLDINVKSTD

-5574 YSIWVDTHIKV
+5574 YSIWVDTHIQV

-5595 SSKTEWWSNSDL
+5595 SSKTDWWSNSST
-5607 ITMRGTGE
+5607 ITMRGMGE

-5634 AATGRWELSTDKL
+5634 AANGQWELSTDQL
-5647 PEGTYDISLVI
+5647 PEGKYDITLSI
-5658 EDSAGNR
+5658 EDNAGNR
-5665 WEDVREIF
+5665 KEEVHEIF

-5711 EGNTYTLTVPDNG
+5711 NGNTYTLTVPDNG

-5830 YTISVIASDAAGNQ
+5830 YTISVVASDAAGNQ

-5920 WTFTPPAAWNDGNY
+5920 WTFTPPAAWNDGTY

-5959 TVTVTADSQHD
+5959 TVTVTADSQHN

-5995 HLRTEPSAAEE
+5995 HLRTVPSVAEE
-6006 SVVKVTAYSITLLNA
+6006 SVVKETAYSITLLNA

-6047 VSIMFEGEEFT
+6047 VSVMFEGEEFT

-6084 FIDKDNDFLI
+6084 FIDKDDDFLI

-6107 IVNAMNVRGK
+6107 IVNAMNARGK

>member
-43 RGSVIIVNGALY
+43 HGSVIIVNGALY

-117 LKKQLDDAENA
+117 LKKQLDEAENA

-323 SAKLV
+323 STKLV

-449 NDNITNSTLPT
+449 NDSITNSTLPT

-541 NDSGI
+541 DDSGI

-601 INNLTFTVEDVAG
+601 VNNLTFTVEDVAG

-625 DTIAPVPPTVSLED
+625 DTVAPVPPTVSLED
-639 YVVLPNGIILSGNDL
+639 FVVLPNGIILSGNDL

-1062 QVWDAMSDTQ
+1062 QVWDAASDTQ

-1107 GNKANSAIFDFTI
+1107 GNKANSAVFDFTI

-1188 IPGNTWADGSYT
+1188 TPGNTWADGSYT

-1322 LSVPVIVLDSAD
+1322 LSVPVIVLNSAD
-1334 DTGIQGDNM
+1334 DTGVQGDNM

-1376 DATKGTGGW
+1376 DATKGVGGW
-1385 TFTPPTSWADG
+1385 SFTPTGAWADG

-1428 NIELVNDSGIPD
+1428 NIELVNDSGIPN

-1466 DGGKTWFNATQSATP
+1466 DGGKTWFNATQNATP

-1505 EAGNKATQTLDFTID
+1505 EAGNKTTQTLDFTID

-1563 IVEVMHNGIKQEVP
+1563 TVEVMHNGIKQEVP

-1710 TTQKLDFTI
+1710 TTQKLDFII
-1719 DTILSEPTI
+1719 DTMLSEPTI

-2021 QITIDH
+2021 QIAIDH

-2037 DDNLTN
+2037 NDNLTN

-2085 WLADVGEGKHTLT
+2085 WLADVGEDKHTLT

-2112 LDFIIDTLLSEPTI
+2112 LDFIIDTMLSEPTI

-2138 DHLTNV
+2138 DNLTNV

-2225 IDVIELVNDN
+2225 IDAIELVNDN

-2328 LDSADDSGVHGD
+2328 LDSADDTGIQGD
-2340 NMTNHTQP
+2340 NMTNRTQP
-2348 TFALQHI
+2348 TFNLQHI

-2378 KDAGGWTFTPTGA
+2378 KGVGGWTFTPPTSWGA
-2391 WADGDYTLSVSVED
+2391 GDYTLSVSVED

-2452 TVPTDV
+2452 KVPTDV
-2458 NVVRLSIDGGKTWF
+2458 N
-2472 NATQSATPGVWDY
+2472 
-2485 IWPDDVADGGYTLTV
+2485 
-2500 EATDEA
+2500 E
-2506 GNKATQTLDFTID
+2506 
-2519 TTLSVPTLSLDSADD
+2519 
-2534 SGIAGDNITNVKT
+2534 
-2547 PGFTLNNIDTDVS
+2547 
-2560 RVIVE
+2560 
-2565 VMHNG
+2565 
-2570 IKQEVPLVQTGGQW
+2570 
-2584 RFAPTSDWAD
+2584 
-2594 GDYILT
+2594 
-2600 VKVEDRAGNVKQ
+2600 
-2612 SAPLTVTVDT
+2612 
-2622 HIAIDRIELVND
+2622 
-2634 SGIPGDN
+2634 
-2641 LTNEARPHFQVTVPA
+2641 
-2656 DVNGVR
+2656 
-2662 LSIDG
+2662 
-2667 GKTWFDATQSATSG
+2667 
-2681 VWDYTWLTNVAN
+2681 
-2693 GPHTLM
+2693 
-2699 VEASDKA
+2699 
-2706 GNKTTQKLDFTI
+2706 
-2718 DTILSEPTITL
+2718 
-2729 DSADDSAAGD
+2729 
-2739 NITNVKMPGF
+2739 
-2749 TLGNIDADVTKVV
+2749 
-2762 VTVAHDGKNQ
+2762 
-2772 QIELIKNGGVWRF
+2772 
-2785 TPGAAWT
+2785 
-2792 DGDYTLTVK
+2792 
-2801 VEDKAG
+2801 
-2807 NTNYSAPLTV
+2807 
-2817 TIDTQTSIDRIELLN
+2817 
-2832 DTGIVGD
+2832 
-2839 NLTNEARPQFHITV
+2839 
-2853 PTDVNSVQLSLDG
+2853 
-2866 GINWVNA
+2866 
-2873 TLTSDGVWEYIW
+2873 
-2885 PTDLVENTY
+2885 
-2894 TLTVKATDVAGNT
+2894 
-2907 ATETLNFI
+2907 
-2915 IDTTLSTPTITL
+2915 
-2927 DSADDSGT
+2927 
-2935 ANDNKTNVKTPGFI
+2935 
-2949 IGGIDSDV
+2949 
-2957 TQVVVQVM
+2957 
-2965 RDGHSEEVELTQTNG
+2965 
-2980 QWRFVPGSAWTDGDY
+2980 
-2995 TLTVTVKDE
+2995 
-3004 AGNIRHSAPL
+3004 
-3014 TVTIDTQITIDH
+3014 
-3026 IELVNDSGI
+3026 
-3035 PDDNLTNNVRPHFQ
+3035 
-3049 VTVPTDVNVVRLSI
+3049 VRLSI

-3103 AGNKTTQ
+3103 AGNQTTQ
-3110 QLDFIIDTLLSE
+3110 KLDFIIDTMLSE
-3122 PTIVLDNTDDSGT
+3122 PTIVLDSTDDSGT

-3140 TNVNK
+3140 TNANK
-3145 PTFLLGNIDADAR
+3145 PTFILGNIDADAR

-3201 VEDDAGNVKY
+3201 VEDEAGNVKY

-3320 STPTIAMDS
+3320 STPTITMDS

-3346 GFTIGNIDAD
+3346 GFTIGNIDSD
-3356 AHSVILRITQG
+3356 AQSVILRITQG

-3404 AGNVRQSTPLVVTVD
+3404 AGNVRQSTPLIVTVD

-3466 ANWVSATQGI
+3466 ANWVSAAQGI

-3614 VTVDTQIAIDRIEL
+3614 VTVDTQIAIDHIEL

-3637 NVTKH
+3637 NITKH

-3687 MPEGQHTLTVEVTDG
+3687 MPEGQHTLIVEVTDG

-3708 ETLNFTIDITLLT
+3708 GTLDFTIDITLLT

-3850 DIHQVDSDVT
+3850 DIRQVDSDVT

-3914 PFEVRIDTT
+3914 PLEVRIDTT

-3955 GDVVQVRV
+3955 GDVIQVRV

-4188 DGQHT
+4188 DGKHT

-4307 ELRIEIDTQVQID
+4307 ELQIEIDTQVQID

-4521 DTGESAVDNITSVTT
+4521 DTGESAVDNITSVTK

-4556 GVSYSVTANGNNLWE
+4556 GVSYPVTANGNNLWE

-4618 SDTGNSNSDN
+4618 SDTGSSNSDN

-4662 QTITVGADGN
+4662 HTITVGADGN

-4723 DDQHE
+4723 DDQYE

-4736 KGFAEAFSTIMIQ
+4736 KGLAEAFSTIMIQ

-4834 LIGSTLP
+4834 LVGNTLP
-4841 NTIVSIYVDGV
+4841 NAIVSIYVDGV

-4961 LPALGNDGNYELTF
+4961 LPALGNDGNYVLTF

-5074 EDKAGNSQQKEILI
+5074 EDKAGNSQQKDILI

-5277 VDSSTDFPTL
+5277 VDSSTDLPTL

-5298 DDLITNHNK
+5298 DDLITSHNK

-5380 FIDNPAMVAGSD
+5380 FIDNPVMMAGSD

-5399 SITSQTRPTFSIFG
+5399 SITSQTRPAFSIYG

-5476 FNTTPVAIDSIG
+5476 LNTTPVAIDSIG

-5538 EKGHWQMPVNPLYF
+5538 DKGHWQMPVNPLYF

-5574 YSIWVDTHIKV
+5574 YSIWVDTHIQV

-5595 SSKTEWWSNSDL
+5595 SSKTDWWSNSST
-5607 ITMRGTGE
+5607 ITMRGMGE

-5634 AATGRWELSTDKL
+5634 AANGQWELSTDQL
-5647 PEGTYDISLVI
+5647 PEGKYDITLSI
-5658 EDSAGNR
+5658 EDNAGNR
-5665 WEDVREIF
+5665 KEEVHEIF

-5711 EGNTYTLTVPDNG
+5711 NGNTYTLTVPDNG

-5750 DDVPLDIMKEVPVIS
+5750 DDVPLDIMKETPVIS

-5778 ITRDKQPTFIIG
+5778 ITRDNQPTFIIG

-5866 AGEDNGAS
+5866 AGEGNGAS
-5874 DSDNVTNHTQPK
+5874 DSDNVTNHNHTQPK

-5920 WTFTPPAAWNDGNY
+5920 WTFTPPAAWNDGTY

-5943 AGNSQQSAS
+5943 AGNSLQSAS
-5952 LAVTVDS
+5952 LEVTVDS

-5970 DASDDATATAVT
+5970 DASDDATPTAVT

-5995 HLRTEPSAAEE
+5995 HLRTVPSAAEE
-6006 SVVKVTAYSITLLNA
+6006 SVVKETAYSITLLNA

-6047 VSIMFEGEEFT
+6047 VSVMFEGEEFT

-6084 FIDKDNDFLI
+6084 FLDKDDDFLI

-6107 IVNAMNVRGK
+6107 IVNAMNARGK

-6131 GHNNNGAIDVFA
+6131 GHNNNGAIEVFA

>member
-792 NLSDNVY
+792 NLSDNLY

-1259 VNEVRLSIDGGN
+1259 VNEVRLCIDGGN

-2126 VLDNTDDSGTKG
+2126 VLDSTDDSGTKG

-2418 TVDTQIAINNIELVN
+2418 TVDTQIAINN
-2433 DSGIPDDNLTNN
+2433 
-2445 VRPHFQV
+2445 
-2452 TVPTDV
+2452 
-2458 NVVRLSIDGGKTWF
+2458 
-2472 NATQSATPGVWDY
+2472 
-2485 IWPDDVADGGYTLTV
+2485 
-2500 EATDEA
+2500 
-2506 GNKATQTLDFTID
+2506 
-2519 TTLSVPTLSLDSADD
+2519 
-2534 SGIAGDNITNVKT
+2534 
-2547 PGFTLNNIDTDVS
+2547 
-2560 RVIVE
+2560 
-2565 VMHNG
+2565 
-2570 IKQEVPLVQTGGQW
+2570 
-2584 RFAPTSDWAD
+2584 
-2594 GDYILT
+2594 
-2600 VKVEDRAGNVKQ
+2600 
-2612 SAPLTVTVDT
+2612 
-2622 HIAIDRIELVND
+2622 
-2634 SGIPGDN
+2634 
-2641 LTNEARPHFQVTVPA
+2641 
-2656 DVNGVR
+2656 
-2662 LSIDG
+2662 
-2667 GKTWFDATQSATSG
+2667 
-2681 VWDYTWLTNVAN
+2681 
-2693 GPHTLM
+2693 
-2699 VEASDKA
+2699 
-2706 GNKTTQKLDFTI
+2706 
-2718 DTILSEPTITL
+2718 
-2729 DSADDSAAGD
+2729 
-2739 NITNVKMPGF
+2739 
-2749 TLGNIDADVTKVV
+2749 
-2762 VTVAHDGKNQ
+2762 
-2772 QIELIKNGGVWRF
+2772 
-2785 TPGAAWT
+2785 
-2792 DGDYTLTVK
+2792 
-2801 VEDKAG
+2801 
-2807 NTNYSAPLTV
+2807 
-2817 TIDTQTSIDRIELLN
+2817 
-2832 DTGIVGD
+2832 
-2839 NLTNEARPQFHITV
+2839 
-2853 PTDVNSVQLSLDG
+2853 
-2866 GINWVNA
+2866 
-2873 TLTSDGVWEYIW
+2873 
-2885 PTDLVENTY
+2885 
-2894 TLTVKATDVAGNT
+2894 
-2907 ATETLNFI
+2907 
-2915 IDTTLSTPTITL
+2915 
-2927 DSADDSGT
+2927 
-2935 ANDNKTNVKTPGFI
+2935 
-2949 IGGIDSDV
+2949 
-2957 TQVVVQVM
+2957 
-2965 RDGHSEEVELTQTNG
+2965 
-2980 QWRFVPGSAWTDGDY
+2980 
-2995 TLTVTVKDE
+2995 
-3004 AGNIRHSAPL
+3004 
-3014 TVTIDTQITIDH
+3014 

-4556 GVSYSVTANGNNLWE
+4556 GVSYPVTANGNNLWE

>member
-117 LKKQLDDAENA
+117 LKKQLDEAENA

-157 NSSKQIEEMLQNFL
+157 NSSKQMEEMLQEFL

-449 NDNITNSTLPT
+449 NDSITNSTLPT

-541 NDSGI
+541 DDSGI

-601 INNLTFTVEDVAG
+601 VNNLTFTVEDVAG

-625 DTIAPVPPTVSLED
+625 DTVAPVPPTVSLED
-639 YVVLPNGIILSGNDL
+639 FVVLPNGIILSGNDL

-690 FSNKFLQGAYDIEI
+690 FSNKFIQGAYDIEI

-1027 SLSPDSDSGISDD
+1027 SLSPDSDSGIADD

-1107 GNKANSAIFDFTI
+1107 GNKANSAVFDFTI

-1188 IPGNTWADGSYT
+1188 TPGNTWADGSYT

-1385 TFTPPTSWADG
+1385 SFTPTGAWADG

-1428 NIELVNDSGIPD
+1428 NIELVNDSGIPN

-1481 GVWDYIWPD
+1481 GAWDYIWPD

-1505 EAGNKATQTLDFTID
+1505 KAGNKTTQELDFTID

-1563 IVEVMHNGIKQEVP
+1563 TVEVMHNGIKQEVP

-1674 ATQSATSGV
+1674 ATQSATPGV

-1710 TTQKLDFTI
+1710 TTQKLDFII
-1719 DTILSEPTI
+1719 DTMLSEPTI

-2021 QITIDH
+2021 QIAIDH

-2043 NVRPHFQVTV
+2043 
-2053 PTDVNVV
+2053 
-2060 RLSIDGGKTWFNA
+2060 
-2073 TQSATPGVWDYT
+2073 
-2085 WLADVGEGKHTLT
+2085 
-2098 VEATDKAGNKTTQQ
+2098 EA
-2112 LDFIIDTLLSEPTI
+2112 
-2126 VLDNTDDSGTKG
+2126 
-2138 DHLTNV
+2138 
-2144 NKPTFLLGNID
+2144 
-2155 ADARYVTVEVQ
+2155 
-2166 HGGTKEVLTA
+2166 
-2176 TKDAT
+2176 
-2181 GNWSVTPTGTWAD
+2181 
-2194 GDYTL
+2194 
-2199 TVRVEDEAG
+2199 
-2208 NEKHS
+2208 
-2213 ASLTVTVDTQIT
+2213 
-2225 IDVIELVNDN
+2225 
-2235 GIPGDN
+2235 
-2241 MTNDAHPQFRVTVP
+2241 
-2255 GDVNEVS
+2255 
-2262 LSIDGGV
+2262 
-2269 TWVKATQSATPGV
+2269 
-2282 WNYTWPG
+2282 
-2289 TVPDGDYTL
+2289 
-2298 NVKATDNAGN
+2298 
-2308 TVTETLHF
+2308 
-2316 TIDTTLSTPVIV
+2316 
-2328 LDSADDSGVHGD
+2328 
-2340 NMTNHTQP
+2340 
-2348 TFALQHI
+2348 
-2355 DDDAVRVTVS
+2355 
-2365 VEHGGV
+2365 
-2371 TTTFDAT
+2371 
-2378 KDAGGWTFTPTGA
+2378 
-2391 WADGDYTLSVSVED
+2391 
-2405 KAGNTSHSASLTV
+2405 
-2418 TVDTQIAINNIELVN
+2418 
-2433 DSGIPDDNLTNN
+2433 
-2445 VRPHFQV
+2445 
-2452 TVPTDV
+2452 
-2458 NVVRLSIDGGKTWF
+2458 
-2472 NATQSATPGVWDY
+2472 
-2485 IWPDDVADGGYTLTV
+2485 
-2500 EATDEA
+2500 
-2506 GNKATQTLDFTID
+2506 
-2519 TTLSVPTLSLDSADD
+2519 
-2534 SGIAGDNITNVKT
+2534 
-2547 PGFTLNNIDTDVS
+2547 
-2560 RVIVE
+2560 
-2565 VMHNG
+2565 
-2570 IKQEVPLVQTGGQW
+2570 
-2584 RFAPTSDWAD
+2584 
-2594 GDYILT
+2594 
-2600 VKVEDRAGNVKQ
+2600 
-2612 SAPLTVTVDT
+2612 
-2622 HIAIDRIELVND
+2622 
-2634 SGIPGDN
+2634 
-2641 LTNEARPHFQVTVPA
+2641 
-2656 DVNGVR
+2656 
-2662 LSIDG
+2662 
-2667 GKTWFDATQSATSG
+2667 
-2681 VWDYTWLTNVAN
+2681 
-2693 GPHTLM
+2693 
-2699 VEASDKA
+2699 
-2706 GNKTTQKLDFTI
+2706 
-2718 DTILSEPTITL
+2718 
-2729 DSADDSAAGD
+2729 
-2739 NITNVKMPGF
+2739 
-2749 TLGNIDADVTKVV
+2749 
-2762 VTVAHDGKNQ
+2762 
-2772 QIELIKNGGVWRF
+2772 
-2785 TPGAAWT
+2785 
-2792 DGDYTLTVK
+2792 
-2801 VEDKAG
+2801 
-2807 NTNYSAPLTV
+2807 
-2817 TIDTQTSIDRIELLN
+2817 
-2832 DTGIVGD
+2832 
-2839 NLTNEARPQFHITV
+2839 
-2853 PTDVNSVQLSLDG
+2853 
-2866 GINWVNA
+2866 
-2873 TLTSDGVWEYIW
+2873 
-2885 PTDLVENTY
+2885 
-2894 TLTVKATDVAGNT
+2894 
-2907 ATETLNFI
+2907 
-2915 IDTTLSTPTITL
+2915 
-2927 DSADDSGT
+2927 
-2935 ANDNKTNVKTPGFI
+2935 
-2949 IGGIDSDV
+2949 
-2957 TQVVVQVM
+2957 
-2965 RDGHSEEVELTQTNG
+2965 
-2980 QWRFVPGSAWTDGDY
+2980 
-2995 TLTVTVKDE
+2995 
-3004 AGNIRHSAPL
+3004 
-3014 TVTIDTQITIDH
+3014 
-3026 IELVNDSGI
+3026 
-3035 PDDNLTNNVRPHFQ
+3035 RPHFQ

-3175 TKGAT
+3175 TKDATGNWSVTPTGTWADGDYTLTVRVEDEAGNEKHSASLTVTVDTQITIDAIELVNDNGIPGDNMTNDAHPQFRVTVPGDVNEVSLSIDGGVTWVKATQSATPGVWNYTWPGTVPDGDYTLNVKATDNAGNTVTETLHFTIDTTLSTPVIVLDSADDTGIQGDNMTNRTQPTFNLQHIDDDAVRVTVSVEHGGVTTTFDATKGVGGWTFTPPTSWGAGDYTLSVSVEDKAGNTSHSASLTVTVDTQIAINNIELVNDSGIPDDNLTNNVRPQFQVKVPTDVNEVRLSIDGGKTWFNATQSATPGVWDYTWLADVGEGKHTLTVEATDKAGNQTTQKLDFIIDTLLSEPTIVLDSTDDSGTKGDNLTNANKPTFLLGNIDADARYVTVEVQHGSTKEVLTATKGAT

-3201 VEDDAGNVKY
+3201 VEDEAGNVKY

-3216 VTVDTQITIDV
+3216 VTVDTQITIDA

-3320 STPTIAMDS
+3320 STPTITMDS

-3346 GFTIGNIDAD
+3346 GFTIGNIDSD
-3356 AHSVILRITQG
+3356 AQSVILRITQG

-3404 AGNVRQSTPLVVTVD
+3404 AGNVRQSTPLIVTVD

-3466 ANWVSATQGI
+3466 ANWVSAAQGI

-3485 TDMGDGKHTLTVM
+3485 TDMGDGKHILTVM

-3614 VTVDTQIAIDRIEL
+3614 VTVDTQIAIDHIEL

-3687 MPEGQHTLTVEVTDG
+3687 MPEGQHTLIVEVTDG

-3708 ETLNFTIDITLLT
+3708 GTLDFTIDITLLT

-3740 TSVTQPVFVLG
+3740 TSVTQPIFVLG

-3850 DIHQVDSDVT
+3850 DIRQVDSDVT

-3955 GDVVQVRV
+3955 GDVIQVRV

-4003 EAGNI
+4003 QAGNI

-4188 DGQHT
+4188 DGKHT

-4307 ELRIEIDTQVQID
+4307 ELQIEIDTQVQID

-4521 DTGESAVDNITSVTT
+4521 DTGESAVDNITSVTK

-4556 GVSYSVTANGNNLWE
+4556 GVSYPVTANGNNLWE

-4618 SDTGNSNSDN
+4618 SDTGSSNSDN

-4662 QTITVGADGN
+4662 HTITVGADGN

-4723 DDQHE
+4723 DDQYE

-4736 KGFAEAFSTIMIQ
+4736 KGLAEAFSTIMIQ

-4834 LIGSTLP
+4834 LVGNTLP
-4841 NTIVSIYVDGV
+4841 NAIVSIYVDGV

-4961 LPALGNDGNYELTF
+4961 LPALGNDGNYVLTF

-5074 EDKAGNSQQKEILI
+5074 EDKAGNSQQKDILI

-5298 DDLITNHNK
+5298 DDLITSHNK

-5380 FIDNPAMVAGSD
+5380 FIDNPVMMAGSD

-5399 SITSQTRPTFSIFG
+5399 SITSQTRPAFSIYG

-5538 EKGHWQMPVNPLYF
+5538 DKGHWQMPVNPLYF

-5574 YSIWVDTHIKV
+5574 YSIWVDTHIQV

-5595 SSKTEWWSNSDL
+5595 SSKTDWWSNSST
-5607 ITMRGTGE
+5607 ITMRGMGE

-5634 AATGRWELSTDKL
+5634 AANGQWELSTDQL
-5647 PEGTYDISLVI
+5647 PEGKYDITLSI
-5658 EDSAGNR
+5658 EDNAGNR
-5665 WEDVREIF
+5665 KEEVHEIF

-5711 EGNTYTLTVPDNG
+5711 NGNTYTLTVPDNG

-5750 DDVPLDIMKEVPVIS
+5750 DDVPLDIMKETPVIS

-5778 ITRDKQPTFIIG
+5778 ITRDNQPTFIIG

-5866 AGEDNGAS
+5866 AGEGNGAS
-5874 DSDNVTNHTQPK
+5874 DSDNVTNHNHTQPK

-5920 WTFTPPAAWNDGNY
+5920 WTFTPPAAWNDGTY

-5943 AGNSQQSAS
+5943 AGNSLQSAS
-5952 LAVTVDS
+5952 LEVTVDS

-5995 HLRTEPSAAEE
+5995 HLRTVPSAAEE
-6006 SVVKVTAYSITLLNA
+6006 SVVKETAYSITLLNA

-6047 VSIMFEGEEFT
+6047 VSVMFEGEEFT

-6084 FIDKDNDFLI
+6084 FIDKDDDFLI

-6107 IVNAMNVRGK
+6107 IVNAMNARGK

>member
-426 ITDTIAPEK
+426 ITDTIPPEK

-541 NDSGI
+541 DDSGI

-601 INNLTFTVEDVAG
+601 VNNLTFTVEDVAG

-625 DTIAPVPPTVSLED
+625 DTVAPVPPTVSLED
-639 YVVLPNGIILSGNDL
+639 FVVLPNGIILSGNDL

-1027 SLSPDSDSGISDD
+1027 SLSPDSDSGIADD

-1107 GNKANSAIFDFTI
+1107 GNKANSAVFDFTI

-1385 TFTPPTSWADG
+1385 SFTPTGAWADG

-1428 NIELVNDSGIPD
+1428 NIELVNDSGIPN

-1481 GVWDYIWPD
+1481 GAWDYIWPD

-1505 EAGNKATQTLDFTID
+1505 KAGNKTTQELDFTID

-2126 VLDNTDDSGTKG
+2126 VLDSTDDSGTKG
-2138 DHLTNV
+2138 DNLTNV

-2199 TVRVEDEAG
+2199 TVRVEDDAG

-2328 LDSADDSGVHGD
+2328 LDSADDTGIQGD
-2340 NMTNHTQP
+2340 NMTNRTQP
-2348 TFALQHI
+2348 TFNLQHI

-2378 KDAGGWTFTPTGA
+2378 KGTGGWTFTPPTSWGA
-2391 WADGDYTLSVSVED
+2391 GDYTLSVSVED

-2458 NVVRLSIDGGKTWF
+2458 NEVRLSIDGGKTWF
-2472 NATQSATPGVWDY
+2472 NATQSV
-2485 IWPDDVADGGYTLTV
+2485 
-2500 EATDEA
+2500 
-2506 GNKATQTLDFTID
+2506 
-2519 TTLSVPTLSLDSADD
+2519 
-2534 SGIAGDNITNVKT
+2534 
-2547 PGFTLNNIDTDVS
+2547 
-2560 RVIVE
+2560 
-2565 VMHNG
+2565 
-2570 IKQEVPLVQTGGQW
+2570 
-2584 RFAPTSDWAD
+2584 
-2594 GDYILT
+2594 
-2600 VKVEDRAGNVKQ
+2600 
-2612 SAPLTVTVDT
+2612 
-2622 HIAIDRIELVND
+2622 
-2634 SGIPGDN
+2634 
-2641 LTNEARPHFQVTVPA
+2641 
-2656 DVNGVR
+2656 
-2662 LSIDG
+2662 
-2667 GKTWFDATQSATSG
+2667 
-2681 VWDYTWLTNVAN
+2681 
-2693 GPHTLM
+2693 
-2699 VEASDKA
+2699 
-2706 GNKTTQKLDFTI
+2706 
-2718 DTILSEPTITL
+2718 
-2729 DSADDSAAGD
+2729 
-2739 NITNVKMPGF
+2739 
-2749 TLGNIDADVTKVV
+2749 
-2762 VTVAHDGKNQ
+2762 
-2772 QIELIKNGGVWRF
+2772 
-2785 TPGAAWT
+2785 
-2792 DGDYTLTVK
+2792 
-2801 VEDKAG
+2801 
-2807 NTNYSAPLTV
+2807 
-2817 TIDTQTSIDRIELLN
+2817 
-2832 DTGIVGD
+2832 
-2839 NLTNEARPQFHITV
+2839 
-2853 PTDVNSVQLSLDG
+2853 
-2866 GINWVNA
+2866 
-2873 TLTSDGVWEYIW
+2873 
-2885 PTDLVENTY
+2885 
-2894 TLTVKATDVAGNT
+2894 
-2907 ATETLNFI
+2907 
-2915 IDTTLSTPTITL
+2915 
-2927 DSADDSGT
+2927 
-2935 ANDNKTNVKTPGFI
+2935 
-2949 IGGIDSDV
+2949 
-2957 TQVVVQVM
+2957 
-2965 RDGHSEEVELTQTNG
+2965 
-2980 QWRFVPGSAWTDGDY
+2980 
-2995 TLTVTVKDE
+2995 
-3004 AGNIRHSAPL
+3004 
-3014 TVTIDTQITIDH
+3014 
-3026 IELVNDSGI
+3026 
-3035 PDDNLTNNVRPHFQ
+3035 
-3049 VTVPTDVNVVRLSI
+3049 
-3063 DGGKTWF
+3063 
-3070 NATQSATPGVW
+3070 TPGVW

-3103 AGNKTTQ
+3103 AGNQTTQ
-3110 QLDFIIDTLLSE
+3110 KLDFIIDTLLSE
-3122 PTIVLDNTDDSGT
+3122 PTIVLDSTDDSGT

-3140 TNVNK
+3140 TNANK
-3145 PTFLLGNIDADAR
+3145 PTFILGNIDADAR

-3266 GNTWVRATQGTAGIW
+3266 GNTWVRATQGTAGTW

-3320 STPTIAMDS
+3320 STPTITMDS

-3404 AGNVRQSTPLVVTVD
+3404 AGNVRQSTPLIVTVD

-3466 ANWVSATQGI
+3466 ANWVSAAQGI

-3642 VRPQFQISVP
+3642 VCPQFQISVP

-3850 DIHQVDSDVT
+3850 DIRQVDSDVT

-4307 ELRIEIDTQVQID
+4307 ELKIEIDTQVQID

-4521 DTGESAVDNITSVTT
+4521 DTGESAVDNITSVTK

-4556 GVSYSVTANGNNLWE
+4556 GVSYPVTANGNNLWE

-4891 LRSTAVDVTIDTEV
+4891 LRSTAVDLTIDTEV

-5298 DDLITNHNK
+5298 DDLITSHNK

-5380 FIDNPAMVAGSD
+5380 FIDNPVMMAGSD

-5399 SITSQTRPTFSIFG
+5399 SITSQTRPAFSIYG

-5476 FNTTPVAIDSIG
+5476 LNTTPVAIDSIG

-5538 EKGHWQMPVNPLYF
+5538 DKGHWQMPVNPLYF

-5574 YSIWVDTHIKV
+5574 YSIWVDTHIQV

-5595 SSKTEWWSNSDL
+5595 SSKTDWWSNSST
-5607 ITMRGTGE
+5607 ITMRGMGE

-5634 AATGRWELSTDKL
+5634 AANGQWELSTDQL
-5647 PEGTYDISLVI
+5647 PEGKYDITLSI
-5658 EDSAGNR
+5658 EDNAGNR
-5665 WEDVREIF
+5665 KEEVHEIF

-5711 EGNTYTLTVPDNG
+5711 NGNTYTLTVPDNG

-5920 WTFTPPAAWNDGNY
+5920 WTFTPPAAWNDGTY

-5959 TVTVTADSQHD
+5959 TVTVTADSQHN

-5995 HLRTEPSAAEE
+5995 HLRTVPSVAEE
-6006 SVVKVTAYSITLLNA
+6006 SVVKETAYSITLLNA

-6047 VSIMFEGEEFT
+6047 VSVMFEGEEFT

-6084 FIDKDNDFLI
+6084 FIDKDDDFLI

-6107 IVNAMNVRGK
+6107 IVNAMNARGK

>member
-43 RGSVIIVNGALY
+43 HGSVIIVNGALY

-541 NDSGI
+541 DDSGI

-601 INNLTFTVEDVAG
+601 VNNLTFTVEDVAG

-625 DTIAPVPPTVSLED
+625 DTVAPVPPTVSLED
-639 YVVLPNGIILSGNDL
+639 FVVLPNGIILSGNDL

-690 FSNKFLQGAYDIEI
+690 FSNKFLQGSYDIEI

-1027 SLSPDSDSGISDD
+1027 SLSPDSDSGIADD

-1107 GNKANSAIFDFTI
+1107 GNKANSAVFDFTI

-1188 IPGNTWADGSYT
+1188 TPGNTWADGSYT

-1207 KAGNTN
+1207 KAGNTS

-1385 TFTPPTSWADG
+1385 SFTPTGAWADG

-1428 NIELVNDSGIPD
+1428 NIELVNDSGIPN

-1481 GVWDYIWPD
+1481 GAWDYIWPD

-1505 EAGNKATQTLDFTID
+1505 KAGNKTTQELDFTID

-2126 VLDNTDDSGTKG
+2126 VLDSTDDSGTKG

-2316 TIDTTLSTPVIV
+2316 TIDTTLSVPVIV
-2328 LDSADDSGVHGD
+2328 LNSADDTGVQGD
-2340 NMTNHTQP
+2340 NMTNSTQP

-2378 KDAGGWTFTPTGA
+2378 KGVGGWSFTPTGA

-2452 TVPTDV
+2452 KVPTDV
-2458 NVVRLSIDGGKTWF
+2458 N
-2472 NATQSATPGVWDY
+2472 
-2485 IWPDDVADGGYTLTV
+2485 
-2500 EATDEA
+2500 E
-2506 GNKATQTLDFTID
+2506 
-2519 TTLSVPTLSLDSADD
+2519 
-2534 SGIAGDNITNVKT
+2534 
-2547 PGFTLNNIDTDVS
+2547 
-2560 RVIVE
+2560 
-2565 VMHNG
+2565 
-2570 IKQEVPLVQTGGQW
+2570 
-2584 RFAPTSDWAD
+2584 
-2594 GDYILT
+2594 
-2600 VKVEDRAGNVKQ
+2600 
-2612 SAPLTVTVDT
+2612 
-2622 HIAIDRIELVND
+2622 
-2634 SGIPGDN
+2634 
-2641 LTNEARPHFQVTVPA
+2641 
-2656 DVNGVR
+2656 
-2662 LSIDG
+2662 
-2667 GKTWFDATQSATSG
+2667 
-2681 VWDYTWLTNVAN
+2681 
-2693 GPHTLM
+2693 
-2699 VEASDKA
+2699 
-2706 GNKTTQKLDFTI
+2706 
-2718 DTILSEPTITL
+2718 
-2729 DSADDSAAGD
+2729 
-2739 NITNVKMPGF
+2739 
-2749 TLGNIDADVTKVV
+2749 
-2762 VTVAHDGKNQ
+2762 
-2772 QIELIKNGGVWRF
+2772 
-2785 TPGAAWT
+2785 
-2792 DGDYTLTVK
+2792 
-2801 VEDKAG
+2801 
-2807 NTNYSAPLTV
+2807 
-2817 TIDTQTSIDRIELLN
+2817 
-2832 DTGIVGD
+2832 
-2839 NLTNEARPQFHITV
+2839 
-2853 PTDVNSVQLSLDG
+2853 
-2866 GINWVNA
+2866 
-2873 TLTSDGVWEYIW
+2873 
-2885 PTDLVENTY
+2885 
-2894 TLTVKATDVAGNT
+2894 
-2907 ATETLNFI
+2907 
-2915 IDTTLSTPTITL
+2915 
-2927 DSADDSGT
+2927 
-2935 ANDNKTNVKTPGFI
+2935 
-2949 IGGIDSDV
+2949 
-2957 TQVVVQVM
+2957 
-2965 RDGHSEEVELTQTNG
+2965 
-2980 QWRFVPGSAWTDGDY
+2980 
-2995 TLTVTVKDE
+2995 
-3004 AGNIRHSAPL
+3004 
-3014 TVTIDTQITIDH
+3014 
-3026 IELVNDSGI
+3026 
-3035 PDDNLTNNVRPHFQ
+3035 
-3049 VTVPTDVNVVRLSI
+3049 VRLSI

-3103 AGNKTTQ
+3103 AGNQTTQ
-3110 QLDFIIDTLLSE
+3110 KLDFIIDTMLSE
-3122 PTIVLDNTDDSGT
+3122 PTIVLDSTDDSGT

-3140 TNVNK
+3140 TNANK
-3145 PTFLLGNIDADAR
+3145 PTFILGNIDADAR
-3158 YVTVEVQHG
+3158 YVTVEVQYG

-3395 TLTVEVTDN
+3395 TLTVEVQDN

-3520 TPTIALDSTDD
+3520 TPTIELDSTDD

-3708 ETLNFTIDITLLT
+3708 ETLNFTIDITLMT

-3850 DIHQVDSDVT
+3850 DIRQVDSDVT

-4307 ELRIEIDTQVQID
+4307 ELKIEIDTQVQID

-4446 EPLQSVTVILNGKSS
+4446 EP
-4461 TLTQGAGNKWL
+4461 
-4472 FTPDTPL
+4472 
-4479 VDGTYKIEIVAEDI
+4479 
-4493 AGNKISKEV
+4493 
-4502 SFTIDTIV
+4502 
-4510 SDPSIDLLDAD
+4510 
-4521 DTGESAVDNITSVTT
+4521 
-4536 PRFVIGNVPADI
+4536 
-4548 DTVVIRIN
+4548 
-4556 GVSYSVTANGNNLWE
+4556 
-4571 FQVPVALND
+4571 
-4580 GVYEAVV
+4580 
-4587 VFRDIA
+4587 
-4593 GNTSETKLPFTIDTT
+4593 
-4608 TSVSVRMEPA
+4608 
-4618 SDTGNSNSDN
+4618 
-4628 LTNKQNPKFEGTAE
+4628 
-4642 PNAKLVIT
+4642 
-4650 IVDDKSGREVLK
+4650 
-4662 QTITVGADGN
+4662 
-4672 WSVTPNILPDGMY
+4672 
-4685 TINVVAT
+4685 
-4692 DVAGNTAQTQE
+4692 
-4703 RFTIDTVT
+4703 
-4711 IDPTIRLSDPSI
+4711 
-4723 DDQHE
+4723 
-4728 ATSLRPEF
+4728 
-4736 KGFAEAFSTIMIQ
+4736 
-4749 WDGKVVGSA
+4749 
-4758 NANANGE
+4758 
-4765 WSWTPPS
+4765 
-4772 VLAPGSY
+4772 
-4779 VVSIVAKDKAGNES
+4779 
-4793 SQVDFPVVIP
+4793 
-4803 VIDVTPP
+4803 
-4810 TIKLSEESDSGAL
+4810 
-4823 GDFTT
+4823 
-4828 NNKTPT
+4828 
-4834 LIGSTLP
+4834 
-4841 NTIVSIYVDGV
+4841 
-4852 KVGEATADTAGRYTF
+4852 
-4867 QLSEMKDGHYV
+4867 
-4878 VQVGIVNPRDNSE
+4878 
-4891 LRSTAVDVTIDTEV
+4891 
-4905 AELVWNISG
+4905 
-4914 MHEGGYIN
+4914 
-4922 TVTPEIGGTSEP
+4922 
-4934 NSKITIFVNGV
+4934 
-4945 EKAIAYT
+4945 
-4952 TGAGHWGVV
+4952 
-4961 LPALGNDGNYELTF
+4961 
-4975 KVEDVA
+4975 
-4981 GNIREFGPQN
+4981 
-4991 VILDTVISPLTVV
+4991 
-5004 LREADDS
+5004 
-5011 GKVGDWITNKSHVTI
+5011 
-5026 DGTAEAGSTLTIR
+5026 
-5039 NPQGV
+5039 
-5044 VIATLV
+5044 
-5050 VGNDGR
+5050 
-5056 WSAEL
+5056 
-5061 DLREGSNAFVVVS
+5061 
-5074 EDKAGNSQQKEILI
+5074 
-5088 EHDTQIEISDISLSR
+5088 
-5103 DTNSGDKYDLITN
+5103 
-5116 NKSPVLVAMTDP
+5116 
-5128 GATVQ
+5128 
-5133 VYINGVLQGT
+5133 
-5143 VEASSSGNISYT
+5143 
-5155 MPANSADGEYQV
+5155 
-5167 QFVATDTAGNR
+5167 
-5178 VESAITTVT
+5178 
-5187 IDSQIAVF
+5187 
-5195 DIDEDSLPALSNNR
+5195 
-5209 ALSVSGVG
+5209 
-5217 EAGSQVSIFVDGKLV
+5217 
-5232 NVVMVEADGTWRA
+5232 
-5245 PILLQ
+5245 
-5250 DDGTFNIHFSIT
+5250 
-5262 DVAGNTE
+5262 
-5269 VSKDYSVD
+5269 
-5277 VDSSTDFPTL
+5277 
-5287 NLEDASNSGSL
+5287 
-5298 DDLITNHNK
+5298 
-5307 PVLVGTAEAGAT
+5307 
-5319 IHIYVDEKIVAN
+5319 
-5331 VLVLEDG
+5331 
-5338 TWSYQFDNALKDG
+5338 
-5351 EYSIRVVAED
+5351 
-5361 PAGNTAESPRLL
+5361 
-5373 VTIDTST
+5373 
-5380 FIDNPAMVAGSD
+5380 
-5392 NGIFSND
+5392 
-5399 SITSQTRPTFSIFG
+5399 
-5413 EMNQSVQIFIDGVL
+5413 
-5427 VDTITVT
+5427 
-5434 DRNQVYR
+5434 
-5441 PESPLGDGSHSI
+5441 
-5453 YYVITDKA
+5453 
-5461 GNTATSKTLNFTIDT
+5461 
-5476 FNTTPVAIDSIG
+5476 
-5488 GQTLAEMTGSDGKI
+5488 
-5502 YITDTTRNLLFSG
+5502 
-5515 SAEPNSK
+5515 
-5522 IEIIINGL
+5522 
-5530 NVGEVWVN
+5530 
-5538 EKGHWQMPVNPLYF
+5538 
-5552 TEGQLDITVKSTD
+5552 
-5565 RAGNVNQEK
+5565 
-5574 YSIWVDTHIKV
+5574 
-5585 FTSELDDNKS
+5585 
-5595 SSKTEWWSNSDL
+5595 
-5607 ITMRGTGE
+5607 
-5615 IGATVSLIVA
+5615 
-5625 GVTLATAVV
+5625 
-5634 AATGRWELSTDKL
+5634 
-5647 PEGTYDISLVI
+5647 
-5658 EDSAGNR
+5658 
-5665 WEDVREIF
+5665 
-5673 IDRTPPNAPVVTYS
+5673 
-5687 DIVNDLI
+5687 
-5694 IMQGT
+5694 
-5699 AEAKS
+5699 
-5704 QLIITDS
+5704 
-5711 EGNTYTLTVPDNG
+5711 
-5724 KWSMAI
+5724 
-5730 PYPSEGKFTITSV
+5730 
-5743 DAIGNRS
+5743 
-5750 DDVPLDIMKEVPVIS
+5750 
-5765 LSPDSDSGTVGDN
+5765 
-5778 ITRDKQPTFIIG
+5778 
-5790 NLESDVVVVQVDING
+5790 
-5805 TVYNAEKNADGVWF
+5805 
-5819 FTPGTPLADGS
+5819 
-5830 YTISVIASDAAGNQ
+5830 
-5844 KNSLPITVTIDS
+5844 
-5856 TLTVPEIALA
+5856 
-5866 AGEDNGAS
+5866 
-5874 DSDNVTNHTQPK
+5874 
-5886 FTLQH
+5886 
-5891 IDADVTG
+5891 
-5898 VTVNVTHNGVT
+5898 
-5909 DIYQATQGADG
+5909 
-5920 WTFTPPAAWNDGNY
+5920 
-5934 TLSVTVVDR
+5934 
-5943 AGNSQQSAS
+5943 
-5952 LAVTVDS
+5952 
-5959 TVTVTADSQHD
+5959 
-5970 DASDDATATAVT
+5970 
-5982 PPESE
+5982 
-5987 TVNAESAT
+5987 
-5995 HLRTEPSAAEE
+5995 
-6006 SVVKVTAYSITLLNA
+6006 
-6021 DSGDEIDRSISQT
+6021 
-6034 PSFEISVPENIVN
+6034 
-6047 VSIMFEGEEFT
+6047 
-6058 LPITN
+6058 
-6063 QKAIFEVP
+6063 
-6071 LSLEDGEYTMDVK
+6071 
-6084 FIDKDNDFLI
+6084 
-6094 KEKTFSVDHSSAD
+6094 
-6107 IVNAMNVRGK
+6107 
-6117 TEDDINDSPSTSSV
+6117 
-6131 GHNNNGAIDVFA
+6131 
-6143 VNEVTL
+6143 
-6149 PVDNQEEHA
+6149 

>member
-117 LKKQLDDAENA
+117 LKKQLDEAENA

-157 NSSKQIEEMLQNFL
+157 NSSKQMEEMLQEFL

-449 NDNITNSTLPT
+449 NDSITNSTLPT

-541 NDSGI
+541 DDSGI

-601 INNLTFTVEDVAG
+601 VNNLTFTVEDVAG

-625 DTIAPVPPTVSLED
+625 DTVAPVPPTVSLED
-639 YVVLPNGIILSGNDL
+639 FVVLPNGIILSGNDL

-1027 SLSPDSDSGISDD
+1027 SLSPDSDSGIADD

-1107 GNKANSAIFDFTI
+1107 GNKANSAVFDFTI

-1188 IPGNTWADGSYT
+1188 TPGNTWADGSYT

-1385 TFTPPTSWADG
+1385 SFTPTGAWADG

-1428 NIELVNDSGIPD
+1428 NIELVNDSGIPN

-1481 GVWDYIWPD
+1481 GAWDYIWPD

-1505 EAGNKATQTLDFTID
+1505 KAGNKTTQELDFTID

-1563 IVEVMHNGIKQEVP
+1563 TVEVMHNGIKQEVP

-1674 ATQSATSGV
+1674 ATQSATPGV

-1710 TTQKLDFTI
+1710 TTQKLDFII
-1719 DTILSEPTI
+1719 DTMLSEPTI

-2021 QITIDH
+2021 QIAIDH

-2043 NVRPHFQVTV
+2043 
-2053 PTDVNVV
+2053 
-2060 RLSIDGGKTWFNA
+2060 
-2073 TQSATPGVWDYT
+2073 
-2085 WLADVGEGKHTLT
+2085 
-2098 VEATDKAGNKTTQQ
+2098 EA
-2112 LDFIIDTLLSEPTI
+2112 
-2126 VLDNTDDSGTKG
+2126 
-2138 DHLTNV
+2138 
-2144 NKPTFLLGNID
+2144 
-2155 ADARYVTVEVQ
+2155 
-2166 HGGTKEVLTA
+2166 
-2176 TKDAT
+2176 
-2181 GNWSVTPTGTWAD
+2181 
-2194 GDYTL
+2194 
-2199 TVRVEDEAG
+2199 
-2208 NEKHS
+2208 
-2213 ASLTVTVDTQIT
+2213 
-2225 IDVIELVNDN
+2225 
-2235 GIPGDN
+2235 
-2241 MTNDAHPQFRVTVP
+2241 
-2255 GDVNEVS
+2255 
-2262 LSIDGGV
+2262 
-2269 TWVKATQSATPGV
+2269 
-2282 WNYTWPG
+2282 
-2289 TVPDGDYTL
+2289 
-2298 NVKATDNAGN
+2298 
-2308 TVTETLHF
+2308 
-2316 TIDTTLSTPVIV
+2316 
-2328 LDSADDSGVHGD
+2328 
-2340 NMTNHTQP
+2340 
-2348 TFALQHI
+2348 
-2355 DDDAVRVTVS
+2355 
-2365 VEHGGV
+2365 
-2371 TTTFDAT
+2371 
-2378 KDAGGWTFTPTGA
+2378 
-2391 WADGDYTLSVSVED
+2391 
-2405 KAGNTSHSASLTV
+2405 
-2418 TVDTQIAINNIELVN
+2418 
-2433 DSGIPDDNLTNN
+2433 
-2445 VRPHFQV
+2445 
-2452 TVPTDV
+2452 
-2458 NVVRLSIDGGKTWF
+2458 
-2472 NATQSATPGVWDY
+2472 
-2485 IWPDDVADGGYTLTV
+2485 
-2500 EATDEA
+2500 
-2506 GNKATQTLDFTID
+2506 
-2519 TTLSVPTLSLDSADD
+2519 
-2534 SGIAGDNITNVKT
+2534 
-2547 PGFTLNNIDTDVS
+2547 
-2560 RVIVE
+2560 
-2565 VMHNG
+2565 
-2570 IKQEVPLVQTGGQW
+2570 
-2584 RFAPTSDWAD
+2584 
-2594 GDYILT
+2594 
-2600 VKVEDRAGNVKQ
+2600 
-2612 SAPLTVTVDT
+2612 
-2622 HIAIDRIELVND
+2622 
-2634 SGIPGDN
+2634 
-2641 LTNEARPHFQVTVPA
+2641 
-2656 DVNGVR
+2656 
-2662 LSIDG
+2662 
-2667 GKTWFDATQSATSG
+2667 
-2681 VWDYTWLTNVAN
+2681 
-2693 GPHTLM
+2693 
-2699 VEASDKA
+2699 
-2706 GNKTTQKLDFTI
+2706 
-2718 DTILSEPTITL
+2718 
-2729 DSADDSAAGD
+2729 
-2739 NITNVKMPGF
+2739 
-2749 TLGNIDADVTKVV
+2749 
-2762 VTVAHDGKNQ
+2762 
-2772 QIELIKNGGVWRF
+2772 
-2785 TPGAAWT
+2785 
-2792 DGDYTLTVK
+2792 
-2801 VEDKAG
+2801 
-2807 NTNYSAPLTV
+2807 
-2817 TIDTQTSIDRIELLN
+2817 
-2832 DTGIVGD
+2832 
-2839 NLTNEARPQFHITV
+2839 
-2853 PTDVNSVQLSLDG
+2853 
-2866 GINWVNA
+2866 
-2873 TLTSDGVWEYIW
+2873 
-2885 PTDLVENTY
+2885 
-2894 TLTVKATDVAGNT
+2894 
-2907 ATETLNFI
+2907 
-2915 IDTTLSTPTITL
+2915 
-2927 DSADDSGT
+2927 
-2935 ANDNKTNVKTPGFI
+2935 
-2949 IGGIDSDV
+2949 
-2957 TQVVVQVM
+2957 
-2965 RDGHSEEVELTQTNG
+2965 
-2980 QWRFVPGSAWTDGDY
+2980 
-2995 TLTVTVKDE
+2995 
-3004 AGNIRHSAPL
+3004 
-3014 TVTIDTQITIDH
+3014 
-3026 IELVNDSGI
+3026 
-3035 PDDNLTNNVRPHFQ
+3035 RPHFQ

-3175 TKGAT
+3175 TKDATGNWSVTPTGTWADGDYTLTVRVEDEAGNEKHSASLTVTVDTQITIDAIELVNDNGIPGDNMTNDAHPQFRVTVPGDVNEVSLSIDGGVTWVKATQSATPGVWNYTWPGTVPDGDYTLNVKATDNAGNTVTETLHFTIDTTLSTPVIVLDSADDTGIQGDNMTNRTQPTFNLQHIDDDAVRVTVSVEHGGVTTTFDATKGVGGWTFTPPTSWGAGDYTLSVSVEDKAGNTSHSASLTVTVDTQIAINNIELVNDSGIPDDNLTNNVRPQFQVKVPTDVNEVRLSIDGGKTWFNATQSATPGVWDYTWLADVGEGKHTLTVEATDKAGNQTTQKLDFIIDTLLSEPTIVLDSTDDSGTKGDNLTNANKPTFLLGNIDADARYVTVEVQHGSTKEVLTATKGAT

-3201 VEDDAGNVKY
+3201 VEDEAGNVKY

-3216 VTVDTQITIDV
+3216 VTVDTQITIDA

-3320 STPTIAMDS
+3320 STPTITMDS

-3346 GFTIGNIDAD
+3346 GFTIGNIDSD
-3356 AHSVILRITQG
+3356 AQSVILRITQG

-3404 AGNVRQSTPLVVTVD
+3404 AGNVRQSTPLIVTVD

-3466 ANWVSATQGI
+3466 ANWVSAAQGI

-3485 TDMGDGKHTLTVM
+3485 TDMGDGKHILTVM

-3614 VTVDTQIAIDRIEL
+3614 VTVDTQIAIDHIEL

-3687 MPEGQHTLTVEVTDG
+3687 MPEGQHTLIVEVTDG

-3708 ETLNFTIDITLLT
+3708 GTLDFTIDITLLT

-3740 TSVTQPVFVLG
+3740 TSVTQPIFVLG

-3850 DIHQVDSDVT
+3850 DIRQVDSDVT

-3955 GDVVQVRV
+3955 GDVIQVRV

-4003 EAGNI
+4003 QAGNI

-4188 DGQHT
+4188 DGKHT

-4307 ELRIEIDTQVQID
+4307 ELQIEIDTQVQID

-4521 DTGESAVDNITSVTT
+4521 DTGESAVDNITSVTK

-4556 GVSYSVTANGNNLWE
+4556 GVSYPVTANGNNLWE

-4618 SDTGNSNSDN
+4618 SDTGSSNSDN

-4662 QTITVGADGN
+4662 HTITVGADGN

-4723 DDQHE
+4723 DDQYE

-4736 KGFAEAFSTIMIQ
+4736 KGLAEAFSTIMIQ

-4834 LIGSTLP
+4834 LVGNPLP
-4841 NTIVSIYVDGV
+4841 NAIVSIYVDGV

-4961 LPALGNDGNYELTF
+4961 LPALGNDGNYVLTF

-5074 EDKAGNSQQKEILI
+5074 EDKAGNSQQKDILI

-5298 DDLITNHNK
+5298 DDLITSHNK

-5380 FIDNPAMVAGSD
+5380 FIDNPVMMAGSD

-5399 SITSQTRPTFSIFG
+5399 SITSQTRPAFSIYG

-5538 EKGHWQMPVNPLYF
+5538 DKGHWQMPVNPLYF

-5574 YSIWVDTHIKV
+5574 YSIWVDTHIQV

-5595 SSKTEWWSNSDL
+5595 SSKTDWWSNSST
-5607 ITMRGTGE
+5607 ITMRGMGE

-5634 AATGRWELSTDKL
+5634 AANGQWELSTDQL
-5647 PEGTYDISLVI
+5647 PEGKYDITLSI
-5658 EDSAGNR
+5658 EDNAGNR
-5665 WEDVREIF
+5665 KEEVHEIF

-5711 EGNTYTLTVPDNG
+5711 NGNTYTLTVPDNG

-5750 DDVPLDIMKEVPVIS
+5750 DDVPLDIMKETPVIS

-5778 ITRDKQPTFIIG
+5778 ITRDNQPTFIIG

-5866 AGEDNGAS
+5866 AGEGNGAS
-5874 DSDNVTNHTQPK
+5874 DSDNVTNHNHTQPK

-5920 WTFTPPAAWNDGNY
+5920 WTFTPPAAWNDGTY

-5943 AGNSQQSAS
+5943 AGNSLQSAS
-5952 LAVTVDS
+5952 LEVTVDS

-5995 HLRTEPSAAEE
+5995 HLRTVPSAAEE
-6006 SVVKVTAYSITLLNA
+6006 SVVKETAYSITLLNA

-6047 VSIMFEGEEFT
+6047 VSVMFEGEEFT

-6084 FIDKDNDFLI
+6084 FIDKDDDFLI

-6107 IVNAMNVRGK
+6107 IVNAMNARGK

>member
-1 MGNKSIQK
+1 
-9 FFADQNS
+9 
-16 VIDLS
+16 
-21 SLGNAKGA
+21 
-29 KVSLSGP
+29 
-36 DMNITTP
+36 MNITTP

-449 NDNITNSTLPT
+449 NDSITNSTLPT

-541 NDSGI
+541 DDSGI

-639 YVVLPNGIILSGNDL
+639 FVVLPNGIILSGNDL

-1062 QVWDAMSDTQ
+1062 QVWDAASDTQ

-1107 GNKANSAIFDFTI
+1107 GNKANSAVFDFTI

-1188 IPGNTWADGSYT
+1188 TPGNTWADGSYT

-1207 KAGNTN
+1207 KAGNTS

-1322 LSVPVIVLDSAD
+1322 LSVPVIVLNSAD
-1334 DTGIQGDNM
+1334 DTGVQGDNM
-1343 TNSTQPTFALQH
+1343 TNRTQPTFALQH

-1428 NIELVNDSGIPD
+1428 NIELVNDSGIPN

-1466 DGGKTWFNATQSATP
+1466 DGGKTWFNATQSATT

-1701 EASDKAGNK
+1701 EATDKAGNK

-2126 VLDNTDDSGTKG
+2126 VLDSTDDSGTKG
-2138 DHLTNV
+2138 DNLTNV

-2316 TIDTTLSTPVIV
+2316 TIDTTLSVPVIV
-2328 LDSADDSGVHGD
+2328 LNSADDTGVQGD
-2340 NMTNHTQP
+2340 NMTNSTQP

-2378 KDAGGWTFTPTGA
+2378 KGTGGWSFTPTGA

-2433 DSGIPDDNLTNN
+2433 DSGIPN
-2445 VRPHFQV
+2445 
-2452 TVPTDV
+2452 
-2458 NVVRLSIDGGKTWF
+2458 
-2472 NATQSATPGVWDY
+2472 
-2485 IWPDDVADGGYTLTV
+2485 
-2500 EATDEA
+2500 
-2506 GNKATQTLDFTID
+2506 
-2519 TTLSVPTLSLDSADD
+2519 
-2534 SGIAGDNITNVKT
+2534 
-2547 PGFTLNNIDTDVS
+2547 
-2560 RVIVE
+2560 
-2565 VMHNG
+2565 
-2570 IKQEVPLVQTGGQW
+2570 
-2584 RFAPTSDWAD
+2584 
-2594 GDYILT
+2594 
-2600 VKVEDRAGNVKQ
+2600 
-2612 SAPLTVTVDT
+2612 
-2622 HIAIDRIELVND
+2622 
-2634 SGIPGDN
+2634 
-2641 LTNEARPHFQVTVPA
+2641 
-2656 DVNGVR
+2656 
-2662 LSIDG
+2662 
-2667 GKTWFDATQSATSG
+2667 
-2681 VWDYTWLTNVAN
+2681 
-2693 GPHTLM
+2693 
-2699 VEASDKA
+2699 
-2706 GNKTTQKLDFTI
+2706 
-2718 DTILSEPTITL
+2718 
-2729 DSADDSAAGD
+2729 
-2739 NITNVKMPGF
+2739 
-2749 TLGNIDADVTKVV
+2749 
-2762 VTVAHDGKNQ
+2762 
-2772 QIELIKNGGVWRF
+2772 
-2785 TPGAAWT
+2785 
-2792 DGDYTLTVK
+2792 
-2801 VEDKAG
+2801 
-2807 NTNYSAPLTV
+2807 
-2817 TIDTQTSIDRIELLN
+2817 
-2832 DTGIVGD
+2832 
-2839 NLTNEARPQFHITV
+2839 
-2853 PTDVNSVQLSLDG
+2853 
-2866 GINWVNA
+2866 
-2873 TLTSDGVWEYIW
+2873 
-2885 PTDLVENTY
+2885 
-2894 TLTVKATDVAGNT
+2894 
-2907 ATETLNFI
+2907 
-2915 IDTTLSTPTITL
+2915 
-2927 DSADDSGT
+2927 
-2935 ANDNKTNVKTPGFI
+2935 
-2949 IGGIDSDV
+2949 
-2957 TQVVVQVM
+2957 
-2965 RDGHSEEVELTQTNG
+2965 
-2980 QWRFVPGSAWTDGDY
+2980 
-2995 TLTVTVKDE
+2995 
-3004 AGNIRHSAPL
+3004 
-3014 TVTIDTQITIDH
+3014 
-3026 IELVNDSGI
+3026 
-3035 PDDNLTNNVRPHFQ
+3035 DNLTNNVRPHFQ

-3103 AGNKTTQ
+3103 AGNQTTQ
-3110 QLDFIIDTLLSE
+3110 KLDFIIDTMLSE
-3122 PTIVLDNTDDSGT
+3122 PTIVLDSTDDSGT

-3140 TNVNK
+3140 TNANK
-3145 PTFLLGNIDADAR
+3145 PTFILGNIDADAR
-3158 YVTVEVQHG
+3158 YVTVEVQYG

-3320 STPTIAMDS
+3320 STPTITMDS

-3346 GFTIGNIDAD
+3346 GFTIGNIDSD
-3356 AHSVILRITQG
+3356 AQSVILRITQG

-3404 AGNVRQSTPLVVTVD
+3404 AGNVRQSTPLIVTVD

-3466 ANWVSATQGI
+3466 ANWVSAAQGI

-3614 VTVDTQIAIDRIEL
+3614 VTVDTQIAIDHIEL

-3708 ETLNFTIDITLLT
+3708 ETLNFTIDITLMT

-4521 DTGESAVDNITSVTT
+4521 DTGESAVDNITSVTK

-4556 GVSYSVTANGNNLWE
+4556 GVSYPVTANGNNLWE

-4834 LIGSTLP
+4834 LVGNTLP
-4841 NTIVSIYVDGV
+4841 NAIVSIYVDGV

-4961 LPALGNDGNYELTF
+4961 LPALGNDGNYVLTF

-5039 NPQGV
+5039 SPQGV

-5074 EDKAGNSQQKEILI
+5074 EDKAGNSQQKDILI

-5399 SITSQTRPTFSIFG
+5399 SITSQTRPTFSISG

-5565 RAGNVNQEK
+5565 RAGNINQEK
-5574 YSIWVDTHIKV
+5574 YSIWVDTHIQV

-5595 SSKTEWWSNSDL
+5595 SSKTDWWSNSST
-5607 ITMRGTGE
+5607 ITMRGMGE

-5634 AATGRWELSTDKL
+5634 AANGQWELSTDQL
-5647 PEGTYDISLVI
+5647 PEGKYDITLSI
-5658 EDSAGNR
+5658 EDNAGNR
-5665 WEDVREIF
+5665 KEEVHEIF

-5711 EGNTYTLTVPDNG
+5711 NGNTYTLTVPDNG

-5750 DDVPLDIMKEVPVIS
+5750 DDVSLDIMKEVPVIS

-5866 AGEDNGAS
+5866 AGEDNGVS

-5909 DIYQATQGADG
+5909 DTYQATQGADG
-5920 WTFTPPAAWNDGNY
+5920 WTFTPPAAWNDGTY

-5995 HLRTEPSAAEE
+5995 HLRTVPSAAEE
-6006 SVVKVTAYSITLLNA
+6006 SVVKETAYSITLLNA

-6107 IVNAMNVRGK
+6107 IVNAMNARGK

>member
-157 NSSKQIEEMLQNFL
+157 NSSKQMEEMLQEFL

-426 ITDTIAPEK
+426 ITDTIPPEK

-449 NDNITNSTLPT
+449 NDNVTNSTLPT

-541 NDSGI
+541 DDSGI

-601 INNLTFTVEDVAG
+601 VNNLTFTVEDVAG

-625 DTIAPVPPTVSLED
+625 DTVAPVPPTVSLED
-639 YVVLPNGIILSGNDL
+639 FVVLPNGIILSGNDL

-1027 SLSPDSDSGISDD
+1027 SLSPDSDSGIADD

-1062 QVWDAMSDTQ
+1062 QVWDAASDTQ

-1107 GNKANSAIFDFTI
+1107 GNKANSAVFDFTI

-1188 IPGNTWADGSYT
+1188 TPGNTWADGSYT

-1207 KAGNTN
+1207 KAGNTS

-1322 LSVPVIVLDSAD
+1322 LSVPVIVLNSAD
-1334 DTGIQGDNM
+1334 DTGVQGDNM
-1343 TNSTQPTFALQH
+1343 TNRTQPTFALQH

-1385 TFTPPTSWADG
+1385 TFTPTGAWADG

-1466 DGGKTWFNATQSATP
+1466 DGGKTWVTAAQKAA
-1481 GVWDYIWPD
+1481 GVWEYIWPD
-1490 DVADGGYTLTVEATD
+1490 DVTDGSHTLTVEATD

-1635 SGIPGDNLT
+1635 SGIPDDNLT

-1701 EASDKAGNK
+1701 EATDKAGNK
-1710 TTQKLDFTI
+1710 TTQKLDFII
-1719 DTILSEPTI
+1719 DTLLSEPTI

-2021 QITIDH
+2021 QIAIDH

-2098 VEATDKAGNKTTQQ
+2098 VEATDKAGNKTTQK

-2126 VLDNTDDSGTKG
+2126 VLDSTDDSGTKG
-2138 DHLTNV
+2138 DNLTNV

-2199 TVRVEDEAG
+2199 TVRVEDDAG
-2208 NEKHS
+2208 NVKYS

-2225 IDVIELVNDN
+2225 IDVIELVNDS
-2235 GIPGDN
+2235 GTRGDN
-2241 MTNDAHPQFRVTVP
+2241 LTNDANPHFRITVP

-2269 TWVKATQSATPGV
+2269 TWVKATQSVTPGV

-2340 NMTNHTQP
+2340 NMTNRTQP

-2452 TVPTDV
+2452 KVPTDV
-2458 NVVRLSIDGGKTWF
+2458 N
-2472 NATQSATPGVWDY
+2472 
-2485 IWPDDVADGGYTLTV
+2485 
-2500 EATDEA
+2500 E
-2506 GNKATQTLDFTID
+2506 
-2519 TTLSVPTLSLDSADD
+2519 
-2534 SGIAGDNITNVKT
+2534 
-2547 PGFTLNNIDTDVS
+2547 
-2560 RVIVE
+2560 
-2565 VMHNG
+2565 
-2570 IKQEVPLVQTGGQW
+2570 
-2584 RFAPTSDWAD
+2584 
-2594 GDYILT
+2594 
-2600 VKVEDRAGNVKQ
+2600 
-2612 SAPLTVTVDT
+2612 
-2622 HIAIDRIELVND
+2622 
-2634 SGIPGDN
+2634 
-2641 LTNEARPHFQVTVPA
+2641 
-2656 DVNGVR
+2656 
-2662 LSIDG
+2662 
-2667 GKTWFDATQSATSG
+2667 
-2681 VWDYTWLTNVAN
+2681 
-2693 GPHTLM
+2693 
-2699 VEASDKA
+2699 
-2706 GNKTTQKLDFTI
+2706 
-2718 DTILSEPTITL
+2718 
-2729 DSADDSAAGD
+2729 
-2739 NITNVKMPGF
+2739 
-2749 TLGNIDADVTKVV
+2749 
-2762 VTVAHDGKNQ
+2762 
-2772 QIELIKNGGVWRF
+2772 
-2785 TPGAAWT
+2785 
-2792 DGDYTLTVK
+2792 
-2801 VEDKAG
+2801 
-2807 NTNYSAPLTV
+2807 
-2817 TIDTQTSIDRIELLN
+2817 
-2832 DTGIVGD
+2832 
-2839 NLTNEARPQFHITV
+2839 
-2853 PTDVNSVQLSLDG
+2853 
-2866 GINWVNA
+2866 
-2873 TLTSDGVWEYIW
+2873 
-2885 PTDLVENTY
+2885 
-2894 TLTVKATDVAGNT
+2894 
-2907 ATETLNFI
+2907 
-2915 IDTTLSTPTITL
+2915 
-2927 DSADDSGT
+2927 
-2935 ANDNKTNVKTPGFI
+2935 
-2949 IGGIDSDV
+2949 
-2957 TQVVVQVM
+2957 
-2965 RDGHSEEVELTQTNG
+2965 
-2980 QWRFVPGSAWTDGDY
+2980 
-2995 TLTVTVKDE
+2995 
-3004 AGNIRHSAPL
+3004 
-3014 TVTIDTQITIDH
+3014 
-3026 IELVNDSGI
+3026 
-3035 PDDNLTNNVRPHFQ
+3035 
-3049 VTVPTDVNVVRLSI
+3049 VRLSI

-3103 AGNKTTQ
+3103 AGNQTTQ
-3110 QLDFIIDTLLSE
+3110 KLDFIIDTLLSE
-3122 PTIVLDNTDDSGT
+3122 PTIVLDSTDDSGT

-3140 TNVNK
+3140 TNANK
-3145 PTFLLGNIDADAR
+3145 PTFILGNIDADAR

-3266 GNTWVRATQGTAGIW
+3266 GNTWVRATQGTAGTW

-3320 STPTIAMDS
+3320 STPTITMDS

-3346 GFTIGNIDAD
+3346 GFTIGNIDSD
-3356 AHSVILRITQG
+3356 AQSVILRITQG

-3385 PDADWADGSY
+3385 PDTDWADGSY

-3404 AGNVRQSTPLVVTVD
+3404 AGNVRQSTPLIVTVD

-3466 ANWVSATQGI
+3466 ANWVSAAQGI

-3728 DQDTGQNKNDNL
+3728 DQDTGQIKNDNL
-3740 TSVTQPVFVLG
+3740 TSVTQPLFVLG
-3751 SIDKDVRHVELSI
+3751 HIDKDVQHVVLNI

-3780 GWRYRPDSALADG
+3780 GWRYRPDAALGDG
-3793 SYTFTV
+3793 SYKLTV

-3813 LKVTIDG
+3813 LTVTIDG

-3825 VIELAAGEDSGT
+3825 TIELAAGEDSGT
-3837 VGDRLTNHDRPVF
+3837 VGDGLTNHTRPVF

-4361 VNWTPISKNAAGQWE
+4361 VNWTPVSKNAAGQWQ

-4381 ALPDGHYTLHVQA
+4381 ALSDGHYTLHVQA

-4502 SFTIDTIV
+4502 SFTIDTVV
-4510 SDPSIDLLDAD
+4510 SDPRIDLLDAD
-4521 DTGESAVDNITSVTT
+4521 DTGESAVDNITSVTK

-4556 GVSYSVTANGNNLWE
+4556 GVSYPVTANGNNLWE

-4618 SDTGNSNSDN
+4618 SDTGSSNSDN

-4662 QTITVGADGN
+4662 HTITVGADGN

-4723 DDQHE
+4723 DDQYE

-4736 KGFAEAFSTIMIQ
+4736 KGLAEAFSTIMIQ

-4834 LIGSTLP
+4834 LVGNTLP
-4841 NTIVSIYVDGV
+4841 NAIVSIYVDGV

-5195 DIDEDSLPALSNNR
+5195 DIDEDSLPALSNNQ

-5250 DDGTFNIHFSIT
+5250 DDGKFNIHFSIT

-5298 DDLITNHNK
+5298 DDLITSHNK

-5319 IHIYVDEKIVAN
+5319 IHIYVDEKIEAN

-5380 FIDNPAMVAGSD
+5380 FIDNPVMMAGSD

-5399 SITSQTRPTFSIFG
+5399 SITSQTRPAFSIFG

-5538 EKGHWQMPVNPLYF
+5538 DKGHWQMPVNPLYF

-5574 YSIWVDTHIKV
+5574 YSIWVDTHIQV

-5595 SSKTEWWSNSDL
+5595 SSKTDWWSNSST
-5607 ITMRGTGE
+5607 ITMRGMGE

-5634 AATGRWELSTDKL
+5634 AANGQWELSTDQL
-5647 PEGTYDISLVI
+5647 PEGKYDITLSI
-5658 EDSAGNR
+5658 EDNAGNR
-5665 WEDVREIF
+5665 KEEVHEIF

-5694 IMQGT
+5694 IMQGA

-5711 EGNTYTLTVPDNG
+5711 NGNTYTLTVPDNG

-5909 DIYQATQGADG
+5909 DTYQATQGADG
-5920 WTFTPPAAWNDGNY
+5920 WTFTPPASWNDGNY

-5987 TVNAESAT
+5987 TVNAESDT
-5995 HLRTEPSAAEE
+5995 HLRTVPSAAEE
-6006 SVVKVTAYSITLLNA
+6006 SVVKETAYSITLLNA

-6047 VSIMFEGEEFT
+6047 VSVMFEGEEFT

-6084 FIDKDNDFLI
+6084 FIDKDDDFLI

-6107 IVNAMNVRGK
+6107 IVNAMNARGK

>member
-43 RGSVIIVNGALY
+43 HGSVIIVNGALY

-117 LKKQLDDAENA
+117 LKKQLDEAENA

-449 NDNITNSTLPT
+449 NDSITNSTLPT

-541 NDSGI
+541 DDSGI

-601 INNLTFTVEDVAG
+601 VNNLTFTVEDVAG

-625 DTIAPVPPTVSLED
+625 DTVAPVPPTVSLED
-639 YVVLPNGIILSGNDL
+639 FVVLPNGIILSGNDL

-1062 QVWDAMSDTQ
+1062 QVWDAASDTQ

-1107 GNKANSAIFDFTI
+1107 GNKANSAVFDFTI

-1188 IPGNTWADGSYT
+1188 TPGNTWADGSYT

-1322 LSVPVIVLDSAD
+1322 LSVPVIVLNSAD
-1334 DTGIQGDNM
+1334 DTGVQGDNM

-1376 DATKGTGGW
+1376 DATKGVGGW
-1385 TFTPPTSWADG
+1385 SFTPTGAWADG

-1428 NIELVNDSGIPD
+1428 NIELVNDSGIPN

-1466 DGGKTWFNATQSATP
+1466 DGGKTWFNATQNATP

-1505 EAGNKATQTLDFTID
+1505 EAGNKTTQTLDFTID

-1563 IVEVMHNGIKQEVP
+1563 TVEVMHNGIKQEVP

-1635 SGIPGDNLT
+1635 SGIPDDNLT

-1674 ATQSATSGV
+1674 ATQSATPGV

-1710 TTQKLDFTI
+1710 TTQKLDFII
-1719 DTILSEPTI
+1719 DTMLSEPTI

-2021 QITIDH
+2021 QIAIDH

-2138 DHLTNV
+2138 DNLTNV

-2328 LDSADDSGVHGD
+2328 LDSADDTGIQGD
-2340 NMTNHTQP
+2340 NMTNRTQP
-2348 TFALQHI
+2348 TFNLQHI

-2378 KDAGGWTFTPTGA
+2378 KGVGGWTFTPPTSWGA
-2391 WADGDYTLSVSVED
+2391 GDYTLSVSVED

-2445 VRPHFQV
+2445 VRPQFQV
-2452 TVPTDV
+2452 KVPTDV
-2458 NVVRLSIDGGKTWF
+2458 N
-2472 NATQSATPGVWDY
+2472 
-2485 IWPDDVADGGYTLTV
+2485 
-2500 EATDEA
+2500 E
-2506 GNKATQTLDFTID
+2506 
-2519 TTLSVPTLSLDSADD
+2519 
-2534 SGIAGDNITNVKT
+2534 
-2547 PGFTLNNIDTDVS
+2547 
-2560 RVIVE
+2560 
-2565 VMHNG
+2565 
-2570 IKQEVPLVQTGGQW
+2570 
-2584 RFAPTSDWAD
+2584 
-2594 GDYILT
+2594 
-2600 VKVEDRAGNVKQ
+2600 
-2612 SAPLTVTVDT
+2612 
-2622 HIAIDRIELVND
+2622 
-2634 SGIPGDN
+2634 
-2641 LTNEARPHFQVTVPA
+2641 
-2656 DVNGVR
+2656 
-2662 LSIDG
+2662 
-2667 GKTWFDATQSATSG
+2667 
-2681 VWDYTWLTNVAN
+2681 
-2693 GPHTLM
+2693 
-2699 VEASDKA
+2699 
-2706 GNKTTQKLDFTI
+2706 
-2718 DTILSEPTITL
+2718 
-2729 DSADDSAAGD
+2729 
-2739 NITNVKMPGF
+2739 
-2749 TLGNIDADVTKVV
+2749 
-2762 VTVAHDGKNQ
+2762 
-2772 QIELIKNGGVWRF
+2772 
-2785 TPGAAWT
+2785 
-2792 DGDYTLTVK
+2792 
-2801 VEDKAG
+2801 
-2807 NTNYSAPLTV
+2807 
-2817 TIDTQTSIDRIELLN
+2817 
-2832 DTGIVGD
+2832 
-2839 NLTNEARPQFHITV
+2839 
-2853 PTDVNSVQLSLDG
+2853 
-2866 GINWVNA
+2866 
-2873 TLTSDGVWEYIW
+2873 
-2885 PTDLVENTY
+2885 
-2894 TLTVKATDVAGNT
+2894 
-2907 ATETLNFI
+2907 
-2915 IDTTLSTPTITL
+2915 
-2927 DSADDSGT
+2927 
-2935 ANDNKTNVKTPGFI
+2935 
-2949 IGGIDSDV
+2949 
-2957 TQVVVQVM
+2957 
-2965 RDGHSEEVELTQTNG
+2965 
-2980 QWRFVPGSAWTDGDY
+2980 
-2995 TLTVTVKDE
+2995 
-3004 AGNIRHSAPL
+3004 
-3014 TVTIDTQITIDH
+3014 
-3026 IELVNDSGI
+3026 
-3035 PDDNLTNNVRPHFQ
+3035 
-3049 VTVPTDVNVVRLSI
+3049 VRLSI

-3103 AGNKTTQ
+3103 AGNQTTQ
-3110 QLDFIIDTLLSE
+3110 KLDFIIDTMLSE
-3122 PTIVLDNTDDSGT
+3122 PTIVLDSTDDSGT

-3140 TNVNK
+3140 TNANK
-3145 PTFLLGNIDADAR
+3145 PTFILGNIDADAR

-3201 VEDDAGNVKY
+3201 VEDEAGNVKY

-3320 STPTIAMDS
+3320 STPTITMDS

-3346 GFTIGNIDAD
+3346 GFTIGNIDSD
-3356 AHSVILRITQG
+3356 AQSVILRITQG

-3404 AGNVRQSTPLVVTVD
+3404 AGNVRQSTPLIVTVD

-3466 ANWVSATQGI
+3466 ANWVSAAQGI

-3614 VTVDTQIAIDRIEL
+3614 VTVDTQIAIDHIEL

-3637 NVTKH
+3637 NITKH

-3687 MPEGQHTLTVEVTDG
+3687 MPEGQHTLIVEVTDG

-3708 ETLNFTIDITLLT
+3708 GTLDFTIDITLLT

-3850 DIHQVDSDVT
+3850 DIRQVDSDVT

-3914 PFEVRIDTT
+3914 PLEVRIDTT

-3955 GDVVQVRV
+3955 GDVIQVRV

-4188 DGQHT
+4188 DGKHT

-4307 ELRIEIDTQVQID
+4307 ELQIEIDTQVQID

-4521 DTGESAVDNITSVTT
+4521 DTGESAVDNITSVTK

-4556 GVSYSVTANGNNLWE
+4556 GVSYPVTANGNNLWE

-4618 SDTGNSNSDN
+4618 SDTGSSNSDN

-4662 QTITVGADGN
+4662 HTITVGADGN

-4703 RFTIDTVT
+4703 RLTIDTVT

-4723 DDQHE
+4723 DDQYE

-4736 KGFAEAFSTIMIQ
+4736 KGLAEAFSTIMIQ

-4834 LIGSTLP
+4834 LVGNTLP
-4841 NTIVSIYVDGV
+4841 NAIVSIYVDGV

-4961 LPALGNDGNYELTF
+4961 LPALGNDGNYVLTF

-5074 EDKAGNSQQKEILI
+5074 EDKAGNSQQKDILI

-5298 DDLITNHNK
+5298 DDLITSHNK

-5380 FIDNPAMVAGSD
+5380 FIDNPVMMAGSD

-5399 SITSQTRPTFSIFG
+5399 SITSQTRPAFSIYG

-5538 EKGHWQMPVNPLYF
+5538 DKGHWQMPVNPLYF

-5574 YSIWVDTHIKV
+5574 YSIWVDTHIQV

-5595 SSKTEWWSNSDL
+5595 SSKTDWWSNSST
-5607 ITMRGTGE
+5607 ITMRGMGE

-5634 AATGRWELSTDKL
+5634 AANGQWELSTDQL
-5647 PEGTYDISLVI
+5647 PEGKYDITLSI
-5658 EDSAGNR
+5658 EDNAGNR
-5665 WEDVREIF
+5665 KEEVHEIF

-5711 EGNTYTLTVPDNG
+5711 NGNTYTLTVPDNG

-5750 DDVPLDIMKEVPVIS
+5750 DDVPLDIMKETPVIS

-5778 ITRDKQPTFIIG
+5778 ITRDNQPTFIIG

-5866 AGEDNGAS
+5866 AGEGNGAS
-5874 DSDNVTNHTQPK
+5874 DSDNVTNHNHTQPK

-5920 WTFTPPAAWNDGNY
+5920 WTFTPPAAWNDGTY

-5943 AGNSQQSAS
+5943 AGNSLQSAS
-5952 LAVTVDS
+5952 LEVTVDS

-5970 DASDDATATAVT
+5970 DASDDATPTAVT

-5995 HLRTEPSAAEE
+5995 HLRTVPSAAEE
-6006 SVVKVTAYSITLLNA
+6006 SVVKETAYSITLLNA

-6047 VSIMFEGEEFT
+6047 VSVMFEGEEFT

-6084 FIDKDNDFLI
+6084 FLDKDDDFLI

-6107 IVNAMNVRGK
+6107 IVNAMNARGK

-6131 GHNNNGAIDVFA
+6131 GHNNNGAIEVFA

>member
-2126 VLDNTDDSGTKG
+2126 VLDSTDDSGTKG

-2418 TVDTQIAINNIELVN
+2418 TVDTQIAINN
-2433 DSGIPDDNLTNN
+2433 
-2445 VRPHFQV
+2445 
-2452 TVPTDV
+2452 
-2458 NVVRLSIDGGKTWF
+2458 
-2472 NATQSATPGVWDY
+2472 
-2485 IWPDDVADGGYTLTV
+2485 
-2500 EATDEA
+2500 
-2506 GNKATQTLDFTID
+2506 
-2519 TTLSVPTLSLDSADD
+2519 
-2534 SGIAGDNITNVKT
+2534 
-2547 PGFTLNNIDTDVS
+2547 
-2560 RVIVE
+2560 
-2565 VMHNG
+2565 
-2570 IKQEVPLVQTGGQW
+2570 
-2584 RFAPTSDWAD
+2584 
-2594 GDYILT
+2594 
-2600 VKVEDRAGNVKQ
+2600 
-2612 SAPLTVTVDT
+2612 
-2622 HIAIDRIELVND
+2622 
-2634 SGIPGDN
+2634 
-2641 LTNEARPHFQVTVPA
+2641 
-2656 DVNGVR
+2656 
-2662 LSIDG
+2662 
-2667 GKTWFDATQSATSG
+2667 
-2681 VWDYTWLTNVAN
+2681 
-2693 GPHTLM
+2693 
-2699 VEASDKA
+2699 
-2706 GNKTTQKLDFTI
+2706 
-2718 DTILSEPTITL
+2718 
-2729 DSADDSAAGD
+2729 
-2739 NITNVKMPGF
+2739 
-2749 TLGNIDADVTKVV
+2749 
-2762 VTVAHDGKNQ
+2762 
-2772 QIELIKNGGVWRF
+2772 
-2785 TPGAAWT
+2785 
-2792 DGDYTLTVK
+2792 
-2801 VEDKAG
+2801 
-2807 NTNYSAPLTV
+2807 
-2817 TIDTQTSIDRIELLN
+2817 
-2832 DTGIVGD
+2832 
-2839 NLTNEARPQFHITV
+2839 
-2853 PTDVNSVQLSLDG
+2853 
-2866 GINWVNA
+2866 
-2873 TLTSDGVWEYIW
+2873 
-2885 PTDLVENTY
+2885 
-2894 TLTVKATDVAGNT
+2894 
-2907 ATETLNFI
+2907 
-2915 IDTTLSTPTITL
+2915 
-2927 DSADDSGT
+2927 
-2935 ANDNKTNVKTPGFI
+2935 
-2949 IGGIDSDV
+2949 
-2957 TQVVVQVM
+2957 
-2965 RDGHSEEVELTQTNG
+2965 
-2980 QWRFVPGSAWTDGDY
+2980 
-2995 TLTVTVKDE
+2995 
-3004 AGNIRHSAPL
+3004 
-3014 TVTIDTQITIDH
+3014 

-4556 GVSYSVTANGNNLWE
+4556 GVSYPVTANGNNLWE

-5866 AGEDNGAS
+5866 AGEDKGAS

>member
-426 ITDTIAPEK
+426 ITDTIPPEK

-639 YVVLPNGIILSGNDL
+639 FVVLPNGIILSGNDL

-1027 SLSPDSDSGISDD
+1027 SLSPDSDSGIADD

-1107 GNKANSAIFDFTI
+1107 GNKANSAVFDFTI

-1188 IPGNTWADGSYT
+1188 TPGNTWADGSYT

-1207 KAGNTN
+1207 KAGNTS

-1322 LSVPVIVLDSAD
+1322 LSVPVIVLNSAD
-1334 DTGIQGDNM
+1334 DTGVQGDNM

-1385 TFTPPTSWADG
+1385 SFTPTGAWADG

-1428 NIELVNDSGIPD
+1428 NIELVNDSGIPN

-1481 GVWDYIWPD
+1481 GAWDYIWPD

-1505 EAGNKATQTLDFTID
+1505 KAGNKTTQELDFTID

-2126 VLDNTDDSGTKG
+2126 VLDSTDDSGTKG

-2328 LDSADDSGVHGD
+2328 LDSADDTGIQGD
-2340 NMTNHTQP
+2340 NMTNRTQP
-2348 TFALQHI
+2348 TFNLQHI

-2378 KDAGGWTFTPTGA
+2378 KGVGGWTFTPPTSWGA
-2391 WADGDYTLSVSVED
+2391 GDYTLSVSVED

-2452 TVPTDV
+2452 KVPTDV
-2458 NVVRLSIDGGKTWF
+2458 N
-2472 NATQSATPGVWDY
+2472 
-2485 IWPDDVADGGYTLTV
+2485 
-2500 EATDEA
+2500 E
-2506 GNKATQTLDFTID
+2506 
-2519 TTLSVPTLSLDSADD
+2519 
-2534 SGIAGDNITNVKT
+2534 
-2547 PGFTLNNIDTDVS
+2547 
-2560 RVIVE
+2560 
-2565 VMHNG
+2565 
-2570 IKQEVPLVQTGGQW
+2570 
-2584 RFAPTSDWAD
+2584 
-2594 GDYILT
+2594 
-2600 VKVEDRAGNVKQ
+2600 
-2612 SAPLTVTVDT
+2612 
-2622 HIAIDRIELVND
+2622 
-2634 SGIPGDN
+2634 
-2641 LTNEARPHFQVTVPA
+2641 
-2656 DVNGVR
+2656 
-2662 LSIDG
+2662 
-2667 GKTWFDATQSATSG
+2667 
-2681 VWDYTWLTNVAN
+2681 
-2693 GPHTLM
+2693 
-2699 VEASDKA
+2699 
-2706 GNKTTQKLDFTI
+2706 
-2718 DTILSEPTITL
+2718 
-2729 DSADDSAAGD
+2729 
-2739 NITNVKMPGF
+2739 
-2749 TLGNIDADVTKVV
+2749 
-2762 VTVAHDGKNQ
+2762 
-2772 QIELIKNGGVWRF
+2772 
-2785 TPGAAWT
+2785 
-2792 DGDYTLTVK
+2792 
-2801 VEDKAG
+2801 
-2807 NTNYSAPLTV
+2807 
-2817 TIDTQTSIDRIELLN
+2817 
-2832 DTGIVGD
+2832 
-2839 NLTNEARPQFHITV
+2839 
-2853 PTDVNSVQLSLDG
+2853 
-2866 GINWVNA
+2866 
-2873 TLTSDGVWEYIW
+2873 
-2885 PTDLVENTY
+2885 
-2894 TLTVKATDVAGNT
+2894 
-2907 ATETLNFI
+2907 
-2915 IDTTLSTPTITL
+2915 
-2927 DSADDSGT
+2927 
-2935 ANDNKTNVKTPGFI
+2935 
-2949 IGGIDSDV
+2949 
-2957 TQVVVQVM
+2957 
-2965 RDGHSEEVELTQTNG
+2965 
-2980 QWRFVPGSAWTDGDY
+2980 
-2995 TLTVTVKDE
+2995 
-3004 AGNIRHSAPL
+3004 
-3014 TVTIDTQITIDH
+3014 
-3026 IELVNDSGI
+3026 
-3035 PDDNLTNNVRPHFQ
+3035 
-3049 VTVPTDVNVVRLSI
+3049 VRLSI

-3103 AGNKTTQ
+3103 AGNQTTQ
-3110 QLDFIIDTLLSE
+3110 KLDFIIDTLLSE
-3122 PTIVLDNTDDSGT
+3122 PTIVLDSTDDSGT

-3140 TNVNK
+3140 TNANK
-3145 PTFLLGNIDADAR
+3145 PTFILGNIDADAR

-3266 GNTWVRATQGTAGIW
+3266 GNTWVRATQGTAGTW

-3320 STPTIAMDS
+3320 STPTITMDS

-3395 TLTVEVTDN
+3395 TLTVEVQDN
-3404 AGNVRQSTPLVVTVD
+3404 AGNVRQSTPLIVTVD

-3466 ANWVSATQGI
+3466 ANWVSAAQGI

-3614 VTVDTQIAIDRIEL
+3614 VTVDTQIAIDHIEL

-3708 ETLNFTIDITLLT
+3708 ETLNFTIDITLMT

-3825 VIELAAGEDSGT
+3825 VIELAGGEDSGT

-3850 DIHQVDSDVT
+3850 DIRQVDSDVT

-4265 RDYTIENTGGNLTFT
+4265 RDYTIENTVGNLTFT

-4521 DTGESAVDNITSVTT
+4521 DTGESAVDNITSVTK

-4556 GVSYSVTANGNNLWE
+4556 GVSYPVTANGNNLWE

-4692 DVAGNTAQTQE
+4692 DVAGNIAQTQE

-5574 YSIWVDTHIKV
+5574 YSIWVDTHIQV

-5595 SSKTEWWSNSDL
+5595 SSKTDWWSNSST
-5607 ITMRGTGE
+5607 ITMRGMGE

-5634 AATGRWELSTDKL
+5634 AANGQWELSTDQL
-5647 PEGTYDISLVI
+5647 PEGKYDITLSI
-5658 EDSAGNR
+5658 EDNAGNR
-5665 WEDVREIF
+5665 KEEVHEIF

-5711 EGNTYTLTVPDNG
+5711 NGNTYTLTVPDNG

-5995 HLRTEPSAAEE
+5995 HLRTVPSAAEE

>member
-43 RGSVIIVNGALY
+43 HGSVIIVNGALY

-117 LKKQLDDAENA
+117 LKKQLDEAENA

-137 EAEKAKEAAEKALNE
+137 EAEKAKEAAEKTLNE

-426 ITDTIAPEK
+426 ITDTIPPEK

-541 NDSGI
+541 DDSGI

-601 INNLTFTVEDVAG
+601 VNNLTFTVEDVAG

-625 DTIAPVPPTVSLED
+625 DTVAPVPPTVSLED
-639 YVVLPNGIILSGNDL
+639 FVVLPNGIILSGNDL

-764 TVNILIDGKTIGVT
+764 TINILIDGKTIGVT

-831 LHDSADS
+831 LHDSAGS

-960 KLYIDG
+960 KLYVDG

-976 DGRWEYTLKADQGLV
+976 DSRWEYTLKADQGLV

-1027 SLSPDSDSGISDD
+1027 SLSPDSDSGIADD
-1040 NLTNIVKPTL
+1040 NLTNIVNPTL

-1062 QVWDAMSDTQ
+1062 QVWDAASDTQ
-1072 IGVATQQPDGSWA
+1072 IGVATQQPDGSWT

-1107 GNKANSAIFDFTI
+1107 GNKANSAVFDFTI

-1188 IPGNTWADGSYT
+1188 TPGNTWADGSYT

-1207 KAGNTN
+1207 KAGNTS

-1322 LSVPVIVLDSAD
+1322 LSVPVIVLNSAD
-1334 DTGIQGDNM
+1334 DTGVQGDNM
-1343 TNSTQPTFALQH
+1343 TNRTQPTFALQH

-1428 NIELVNDSGIPD
+1428 NIELVNDSGIPN

-1535 SGIAGDNITNVKTP
+1535 SGIAGDNITSVKTP

-1588 PTSDWADGD
+1588 PTSDWADGG

-1635 SGIPGDNLT
+1635 SSIPDDNLT

-1701 EASDKAGNK
+1701 EATDKAGNK
-1710 TTQKLDFTI
+1710 TTQKLDFII
-1719 DTILSEPTI
+1719 DTLLSEPTI
-1728 TLDSADDSA
+1728 TRDSADDSA

-1828 IELLNDTGIVGDNL
+1828 IGLLNDTGIVGDNL

-2138 DHLTNV
+2138 DNLTNV

-2181 GNWSVTPTGTWAD
+2181 GNWSVTPIGTWAD

-2269 TWVKATQSATPGV
+2269 TWVKAMQSATPGV
-2282 WNYTWPG
+2282 WNYTWPK
-2289 TVPDGDYTL
+2289 TVADGDYTL
-2298 NVKATDNAGN
+2298 TVKATDNAGN
-2308 TVTETLHF
+2308 TVTRTLDF

-2340 NMTNHTQP
+2340 NMTNRTQP

-2433 DSGIPDDNLTNN
+2433 DSGIPN
-2445 VRPHFQV
+2445 
-2452 TVPTDV
+2452 
-2458 NVVRLSIDGGKTWF
+2458 
-2472 NATQSATPGVWDY
+2472 
-2485 IWPDDVADGGYTLTV
+2485 
-2500 EATDEA
+2500 
-2506 GNKATQTLDFTID
+2506 
-2519 TTLSVPTLSLDSADD
+2519 
-2534 SGIAGDNITNVKT
+2534 
-2547 PGFTLNNIDTDVS
+2547 
-2560 RVIVE
+2560 
-2565 VMHNG
+2565 
-2570 IKQEVPLVQTGGQW
+2570 
-2584 RFAPTSDWAD
+2584 
-2594 GDYILT
+2594 
-2600 VKVEDRAGNVKQ
+2600 
-2612 SAPLTVTVDT
+2612 
-2622 HIAIDRIELVND
+2622 
-2634 SGIPGDN
+2634 
-2641 LTNEARPHFQVTVPA
+2641 
-2656 DVNGVR
+2656 
-2662 LSIDG
+2662 
-2667 GKTWFDATQSATSG
+2667 
-2681 VWDYTWLTNVAN
+2681 
-2693 GPHTLM
+2693 
-2699 VEASDKA
+2699 
-2706 GNKTTQKLDFTI
+2706 
-2718 DTILSEPTITL
+2718 
-2729 DSADDSAAGD
+2729 
-2739 NITNVKMPGF
+2739 
-2749 TLGNIDADVTKVV
+2749 
-2762 VTVAHDGKNQ
+2762 
-2772 QIELIKNGGVWRF
+2772 
-2785 TPGAAWT
+2785 
-2792 DGDYTLTVK
+2792 
-2801 VEDKAG
+2801 
-2807 NTNYSAPLTV
+2807 
-2817 TIDTQTSIDRIELLN
+2817 
-2832 DTGIVGD
+2832 
-2839 NLTNEARPQFHITV
+2839 
-2853 PTDVNSVQLSLDG
+2853 
-2866 GINWVNA
+2866 
-2873 TLTSDGVWEYIW
+2873 
-2885 PTDLVENTY
+2885 
-2894 TLTVKATDVAGNT
+2894 
-2907 ATETLNFI
+2907 
-2915 IDTTLSTPTITL
+2915 
-2927 DSADDSGT
+2927 
-2935 ANDNKTNVKTPGFI
+2935 
-2949 IGGIDSDV
+2949 
-2957 TQVVVQVM
+2957 
-2965 RDGHSEEVELTQTNG
+2965 
-2980 QWRFVPGSAWTDGDY
+2980 
-2995 TLTVTVKDE
+2995 
-3004 AGNIRHSAPL
+3004 
-3014 TVTIDTQITIDH
+3014 
-3026 IELVNDSGI
+3026 
-3035 PDDNLTNNVRPHFQ
+3035 DNLTNNVRPHFQ

-3614 VTVDTQIAIDRIEL
+3614 VTVDTQIAIDHIEL

-3673 SSTAGIWDYTWPTD
+3673 SSTVGIWDYTWPTD
-3687 MPEGQHTLTVEVTDG
+3687 MPEGQHTLIVEVTDG

-3708 ETLNFTIDITLLT
+3708 GTLDFTIDITLLT

-3850 DIHQVDSDVT
+3850 DIRQIDSDVT

-3876 AVFTNGQWRFTPSAS
+3876 AVFTNG
-3891 WADGSYQL
+3891 
-3899 AVVVEDLAGNVKESA
+3899 
-3914 PFEVRIDTT
+3914 
-3923 TTINNIV
+3923 
-3930 LLNDTGVQNDQ
+3930 
-3941 LTNVAKPSFRIDVP
+3941 
-3955 GDVVQVRV
+3955 
-3963 TLDGGANWNVIRKN
+3963 
-3977 ADGQWIFDSPNTLV
+3977 
-3991 DGTYT
+3991 
-3996 LRVEATD
+3996 
-4003 EAGNI
+4003 
-4008 ANKDLVFNID
+4008 
-4018 TNIQVPTI
+4018 
-4026 ALDAGQDTGANTADN
+4026 
-4041 ITNIS
+4041 
-4046 RPTFTIGNVD
+4046 
-4056 PDVIKVVVTID
+4056 
-4067 GHDYNATK
+4067 
-4075 VGAGWQ
+4075 
-4081 FTPGNA
+4081 
-4087 IPDGS
+4087 
-4092 YNITVTV
+4092 
-4099 EDKAGNTATSK
+4099 
-4110 PLPVVIDTTAEIES
+4110 
-4124 VTLVTDSG
+4124 
-4132 DSDVDNITKVDKPQ
+4132 
-4146 FSIVTADDITHVR
+4146 
-4159 VKIDNAANWIELTK
+4159 
-4173 GGDGRWIFNVGSALP
+4173 
-4188 DGQHT
+4188 
-4193 LLVDVTDIAGNVA
+4193 
-4206 QETLQFTIDTTLREP
+4206 
-4221 TIVLDPTHDTG
+4221 
-4232 DDTNDNLTRI
+4232 
-4242 NKPVFIIGNVDND
+4242 
-4255 VSHIVVHIDG
+4255 
-4265 RDYTIENTGGNLTFT
+4265 
-4280 PDQPLSD
+4280 
-4287 GQHTIS
+4287 
-4293 VTVTDIAGN
+4293 
-4302 TKTSA
+4302 
-4307 ELRIEIDTQVQID
+4307 
-4320 SVTLTTDSGVNDHD
+4320 
-4334 NVTNATRP
+4334 
-4342 SFEIA
+4342 
-4347 TPDDV
+4347 
-4352 TSVLVSFDG
+4352 
-4361 VNWTPISKNAAGQWE
+4361 
-4376 FTAGS
+4376 
-4381 ALPDGHYTLHVQA
+4381 
-4394 TDRAGNTANS
+4394 
-4404 TLGFTVDTQIDGLSV
+4404 
-4419 VMLDDAGKDSTD
+4419 
-4431 GITNIT
+4431 
-4437 SPRFEISAR
+4437 
-4446 EPLQSVTVILNGKSS
+4446 
-4461 TLTQGAGNKWL
+4461 
-4472 FTPDTPL
+4472 
-4479 VDGTYKIEIVAEDI
+4479 
-4493 AGNKISKEV
+4493 
-4502 SFTIDTIV
+4502 
-4510 SDPSIDLLDAD
+4510 
-4521 DTGESAVDNITSVTT
+4521 
-4536 PRFVIGNVPADI
+4536 
-4548 DTVVIRIN
+4548 
-4556 GVSYSVTANGNNLWE
+4556 
-4571 FQVPVALND
+4571 
-4580 GVYEAVV
+4580 
-4587 VFRDIA
+4587 
-4593 GNTSETKLPFTIDTT
+4593 
-4608 TSVSVRMEPA
+4608 
-4618 SDTGNSNSDN
+4618 
-4628 LTNKQNPKFEGTAE
+4628 
-4642 PNAKLVIT
+4642 
-4650 IVDDKSGREVLK
+4650 
-4662 QTITVGADGN
+4662 
-4672 WSVTPNILPDGMY
+4672 
-4685 TINVVAT
+4685 
-4692 DVAGNTAQTQE
+4692 
-4703 RFTIDTVT
+4703 
-4711 IDPTIRLSDPSI
+4711 
-4723 DDQHE
+4723 
-4728 ATSLRPEF
+4728 
-4736 KGFAEAFSTIMIQ
+4736 
-4749 WDGKVVGSA
+4749 
-4758 NANANGE
+4758 
-4765 WSWTPPS
+4765 
-4772 VLAPGSY
+4772 
-4779 VVSIVAKDKAGNES
+4779 
-4793 SQVDFPVVIP
+4793 
-4803 VIDVTPP
+4803 
-4810 TIKLSEESDSGAL
+4810 
-4823 GDFTT
+4823 
-4828 NNKTPT
+4828 
-4834 LIGSTLP
+4834 
-4841 NTIVSIYVDGV
+4841 
-4852 KVGEATADTAGRYTF
+4852 
-4867 QLSEMKDGHYV
+4867 
-4878 VQVGIVNPRDNSE
+4878 
-4891 LRSTAVDVTIDTEV
+4891 
-4905 AELVWNISG
+4905 
-4914 MHEGGYIN
+4914 
-4922 TVTPEIGGTSEP
+4922 
-4934 NSKITIFVNGV
+4934 
-4945 EKAIAYT
+4945 
-4952 TGAGHWGVV
+4952 
-4961 LPALGNDGNYELTF
+4961 
-4975 KVEDVA
+4975 
-4981 GNIREFGPQN
+4981 
-4991 VILDTVISPLTVV
+4991 
-5004 LREADDS
+5004 
-5011 GKVGDWITNKSHVTI
+5011 
-5026 DGTAEAGSTLTIR
+5026 
-5039 NPQGV
+5039 
-5044 VIATLV
+5044 
-5050 VGNDGR
+5050 
-5056 WSAEL
+5056 
-5061 DLREGSNAFVVVS
+5061 
-5074 EDKAGNSQQKEILI
+5074 
-5088 EHDTQIEISDISLSR
+5088 
-5103 DTNSGDKYDLITN
+5103 
-5116 NKSPVLVAMTDP
+5116 
-5128 GATVQ
+5128 
-5133 VYINGVLQGT
+5133 
-5143 VEASSSGNISYT
+5143 
-5155 MPANSADGEYQV
+5155 
-5167 QFVATDTAGNR
+5167 
-5178 VESAITTVT
+5178 
-5187 IDSQIAVF
+5187 
-5195 DIDEDSLPALSNNR
+5195 
-5209 ALSVSGVG
+5209 
-5217 EAGSQVSIFVDGKLV
+5217 
-5232 NVVMVEADGTWRA
+5232 
-5245 PILLQ
+5245 
-5250 DDGTFNIHFSIT
+5250 
-5262 DVAGNTE
+5262 
-5269 VSKDYSVD
+5269 
-5277 VDSSTDFPTL
+5277 
-5287 NLEDASNSGSL
+5287 
-5298 DDLITNHNK
+5298 
-5307 PVLVGTAEAGAT
+5307 
-5319 IHIYVDEKIVAN
+5319 
-5331 VLVLEDG
+5331 
-5338 TWSYQFDNALKDG
+5338 
-5351 EYSIRVVAED
+5351 
-5361 PAGNTAESPRLL
+5361 
-5373 VTIDTST
+5373 
-5380 FIDNPAMVAGSD
+5380 
-5392 NGIFSND
+5392 
-5399 SITSQTRPTFSIFG
+5399 
-5413 EMNQSVQIFIDGVL
+5413 
-5427 VDTITVT
+5427 
-5434 DRNQVYR
+5434 
-5441 PESPLGDGSHSI
+5441 
-5453 YYVITDKA
+5453 
-5461 GNTATSKTLNFTIDT
+5461 
-5476 FNTTPVAIDSIG
+5476 
-5488 GQTLAEMTGSDGKI
+5488 
-5502 YITDTTRNLLFSG
+5502 
-5515 SAEPNSK
+5515 
-5522 IEIIINGL
+5522 
-5530 NVGEVWVN
+5530 
-5538 EKGHWQMPVNPLYF
+5538 
-5552 TEGQLDITVKSTD
+5552 
-5565 RAGNVNQEK
+5565 
-5574 YSIWVDTHIKV
+5574 
-5585 FTSELDDNKS
+5585 
-5595 SSKTEWWSNSDL
+5595 
-5607 ITMRGTGE
+5607 
-5615 IGATVSLIVA
+5615 
-5625 GVTLATAVV
+5625 
-5634 AATGRWELSTDKL
+5634 
-5647 PEGTYDISLVI
+5647 
-5658 EDSAGNR
+5658 
-5665 WEDVREIF
+5665 
-5673 IDRTPPNAPVVTYS
+5673 
-5687 DIVNDLI
+5687 
-5694 IMQGT
+5694 
-5699 AEAKS
+5699 
-5704 QLIITDS
+5704 
-5711 EGNTYTLTVPDNG
+5711 
-5724 KWSMAI
+5724 
-5730 PYPSEGKFTITSV
+5730 
-5743 DAIGNRS
+5743 
-5750 DDVPLDIMKEVPVIS
+5750 
-5765 LSPDSDSGTVGDN
+5765 
-5778 ITRDKQPTFIIG
+5778 
-5790 NLESDVVVVQVDING
+5790 
-5805 TVYNAEKNADGVWF
+5805 
-5819 FTPGTPLADGS
+5819 
-5830 YTISVIASDAAGNQ
+5830 
-5844 KNSLPITVTIDS
+5844 
-5856 TLTVPEIALA
+5856 
-5866 AGEDNGAS
+5866 
-5874 DSDNVTNHTQPK
+5874 
-5886 FTLQH
+5886 
-5891 IDADVTG
+5891 
-5898 VTVNVTHNGVT
+5898 
-5909 DIYQATQGADG
+5909 
-5920 WTFTPPAAWNDGNY
+5920 
-5934 TLSVTVVDR
+5934 
-5943 AGNSQQSAS
+5943 
-5952 LAVTVDS
+5952 
-5959 TVTVTADSQHD
+5959 
-5970 DASDDATATAVT
+5970 
-5982 PPESE
+5982 
-5987 TVNAESAT
+5987 
-5995 HLRTEPSAAEE
+5995 
-6006 SVVKVTAYSITLLNA
+6006 
-6021 DSGDEIDRSISQT
+6021 
-6034 PSFEISVPENIVN
+6034 
-6047 VSIMFEGEEFT
+6047 
-6058 LPITN
+6058 
-6063 QKAIFEVP
+6063 
-6071 LSLEDGEYTMDVK
+6071 
-6084 FIDKDNDFLI
+6084 
-6094 KEKTFSVDHSSAD
+6094 
-6107 IVNAMNVRGK
+6107 
-6117 TEDDINDSPSTSSV
+6117 
-6131 GHNNNGAIDVFA
+6131 
-6143 VNEVTL
+6143 
-6149 PVDNQEEHA
+6149 